1 MAQQRKRTAGD
12 DLRDF
17 KAGKISGNYYHN
29 GIDRSDNYI
38 QHTSAPRYITDENGK
53 KQVASYNEWLEQE
66 VFQHQ
71 HELAN
76 GTSSTSSNSKTATN
90 DTAVKNSNNTSSD
103 TGSDIKT
110 FFNGNLNKANSSA
123 EDFREAI
130 KNPNKSLDDKVKG
143 LTYMYNAAV
152 ATGDTKTAEK
162 MQKEYDEIADRVNKQ
177 TEINRQKAEAYARSQ
192 TLKGMTEER
201 KSLSDELD
209 GIYHKIEV
217 NRARSSEDNKRI
229 KEINSKIG
237 DLDKQIAEKQR
248 NGEYDLSD
256 SQKAVLADI
265 GDKANKL
272 TESFENKYKNST
284 LKQRQ
289 DARIHATTSELN
301 WLNKHMYA
309 NATSEELEDEYNK
322 YKNEYETKRK
332 AIQNDSSNN
341 KGLQYTNLKE
351 EYDEKIGNIE
361 AEILKVK
368 QRDAGK
374 VLNDNIKA
382 KTVMQKYYSLNLYN
396 ELKDELG
403 HKGYKT
409 DEEIDGILKSK
420 TQKDSFDYISKLSE
434 DERNQIEK
442 DFNNLSIAGYD
453 KGNLYKWYKRE
464 SNAKIA
470 DEVNGN
476 IREFADDHPVV
487 ASAASVGLRLA
498 GAVPDAVKYVS
509 AKIDKNNGGDGY
521 INPNETYTAM
531 SDNIRAKVSENINN
545 DFGSFLYNTGMSIA
559 DFASLLPLNAVPGG
573 QVLSLGIMGT
583 SAGVGAA
590 NEVIENG
597 GTIDNAV
604 KTGIAAG
611 IAETLFEKVSLEQL
625 SVFKASGKST
635 LRAAVGNVLKGAF
648 TEGSE
653 EAFTDLANRLTDD
666 AINKDLSS
674 YNLSKKKYME
684 QGMSEAE
691 AENAASWDFWKQV
704 GLDFA
709 GGAVSG
715 GVLNLATAGVNL
727 GGVQMELAQN
737 KESNLADGK
746 QALADENF
754 DLDLLIRQGLATEK
768 NDKAYNLAKR
778 MKKSIDTKGRESIG
792 AADVGN
798 LRYLIGREISRNPE
812 LINKIAQVEKQDTQE
827 QNNQTVNVQNVQ
839 NPTQQNTVQNVQN
852 TAQDEQ
858 QNAKQT
864 QANTVINATKKA
876 DTEAIGKMYGAYAFG
891 KKHPNG
897 IIATDTSTGKVVKVA
912 LKSLESSAKIN
923 RSDKE
928 NTLIFNTNDGKQV
941 NADSITFSD
950 SQLDTIVHGAN
961 EFDTYGAR
969 NYISNFEEWRE
980 SPQAQ
985 KMSDEEMLSKY
996 NKAYSAAYSFG
1007 REGVK
1012 LNSLKETSEYKIL
1025 KNILGEQIVSQALS
1039 AGKRDVDIN
1048 TQHHANRLTELI
1060 NRNGRADTSGVS
1072 VYADSGTDV
1081 SHIPQ
1086 ELIDVL
1092 GNLAKK
1098 TGRNIIISDR
1108 LADGVN
1114 GVATG
1119 GNIIL
1124 SSEISSQKILA
1135 TAFHEAGHMIKKT
1148 NPTEWRTLSDFVADY
1163 LVRNGYDLNKMIDRK
1178 IEKYGNR
1185 LKTDENENIRDAA
1198 LEEIICDTLMSIA
1211 SNENALNIALSTKQ
1225 NKSKIAAAIK
1235 SLVAKVKD
1243 WLIGKSKNY
1252 GAKAFAK
1259 DLEALENLAQRFSE
1273 AADTARENIT
1283 EQAEIQNG
1291 EKIDVEKYSIKRKG
1305 HYAKQGGKFS
1315 GALTENEWASFY
1327 SSVMK
1332 SNQRNYFRVGNNG
1345 ILISDDTN
1353 PLNYKLVCY
1362 EGDSSEPL
1370 VTAVYKL
1377 ENYDYNIHDKQFKLT
1392 TLLEI
1397 LKRSDDNEKHARS
1410 ILENNR
1416 SVYGTIFKKYSTK
1429 SRRFNDLTR
1438 KHNRNLQ
1445 DVGVKSNGTGAN
1457 QEIGQE
1463 LSAGV
1468 KENFTNQTEV
1478 QNNEKI
1484 DVEKFSFDEDTNIN
1498 IDDIKILRSI
1508 DRKSINDFNS
1518 DDIQKTEKWARKF
1531 YKELGVK
1538 SPFFRAWFGD
1548 WRAYDNN
1555 EVNTLTLND
1564 TNKVKKGT
1572 IQNKDTGF
1580 NIDVSRKGIDHI
1592 MVHLHNSEFAH
1603 CIVNNLHYITENAI
1617 LLDTYISKKT
1627 GKTKH
1632 KNTSFMHSF
1641 YIPVEYH
1648 EKKAIIKLYVEEY
1661 YNDWND
1667 KIQRRDYDIKKIE
1680 TLNDAD
1686 RFGENFSAPLYA
1698 SKNVSINSIAD
1709 LFEYV
1714 NMYDKEFNPKS
1725 VSPILLNQDGTPKT
1739 FYHST
1744 NENFTEFKIG
1754 NGILGKGIYFSDYSQ
1769 QIYGR
1774 NVIKAFL
1781 KAENPVLYRKLPKGA
1796 REVNSAGIETRVI
1809 DDFFEKFPAYDA
1821 IVSRD
1826 EIVVKSAL
1834 QVKSATDNIGTFDG
1848 NNPDIRYSLD
1858 EDYDFS
1864 DPSKL
1869 DDREL
1874 KIYNN
1879 RGWSYGLFNKEDMTL
1894 LSEKVRELKKDW
1906 HKADN
1911 ALWDGSRLVEI
1922 NNKLV
1927 ILGGTFNNPEI
1938 YNVLVI
1944 NANNEAKAEFIKEYI
1959 YNEFDNFRRNK
1970 ETLGSLFEF
1979 EKNYDGEELV
1989 RTYMVDDF
1997 KYHKGR
2003 NSEWTRATLPSNF
2016 EDYGYTEGRNERYGS
2031 SFRTGKSVSSVQLN
2045 EETDNN
2051 TDEKAGAIHDTLKFS
2066 MDDEYD
2072 DWLVNDDGKSVFDAV
2087 KDEKNPDRRISIL
2100 YHYAGKTAEH
2110 GMSVGKDIRIGQSG
2124 MHRLVC
2130 NVLQEY
2136 GVNLNGKN
2144 KSRIES
2150 FKSAVQDF
2158 ENSVK
2163 NDTQSFNDAI
2173 ESLAEE
2179 CKEYLKNSSLIDKK
2193 HSEWAKDLSDS
2204 LKEVTLVIPK
2214 GDIDFIKSAYG
2225 SITNFRKA
2233 LMGKINIRTAKGYA
2247 LIENA
2252 NESSI
2257 EDVGNSISEII
2268 GDIAG
2273 IDETFNWKSE
2283 EGYKTLERFINYD
2296 LAEHFVSID
2305 GKSVQ
2310 SIDETAIEMAF
2321 DVATEYLKQQAKEVV
2336 ADNNADKEL
2345 LHSITE
2351 IYNQADEEHELLL
2364 KEKNAR
2370 YAEQIS
2376 EQKKNAE
2383 KQIKSLV
2390 RKNNKRTEQYIKNDI
2405 KLRNKIKS
2413 NAKEYRIIL
2422 RATKKTVAE
2431 EYRAERDKTKYRQ
2444 KISTTLE
2451 RLINRH
2457 LKPKPN
2463 NNVPISVVKP
2473 LYRLLSEL
2481 TGNYSGFSKGVNDIT
2496 EKTGYN
2502 KTVNQKGERV
2512 NTVTLSRETEKL
2524 ISALNNEIAST
2535 DGKITLPPA
2544 MRNALLGYNVLDN
2557 DGNIKQ
2563 HFTGLL
2569 EDVRNIF
2576 EKAEKNG
2583 KTSLKDFSLDELE
2596 RISTAFS
2603 EVKKLLDAANKIV
2616 INGKEY
2622 DAYLVS
2628 RKGAEELQKVT
2639 GTHKK
2644 GSNTQ
2649 ASTAKRVL
2657 LTYRKYMSDPV
2668 RFARMIS
2675 GYHNDSVIVQ
2685 MMEMLNQGQSD
2696 AKQLSLDW
2704 TNEFEEQMARFS
2716 YKAKKTYVRE
2726 QAMEFDGIDPNT
2738 KKPLIDRKTG
2748 EQVRV
2753 GLTADMLVEMLLEYE
2768 DEYGRAHMMYSG
2780 YQVPNIKYIKRK
2792 NQQLMYSKDSG
2803 CYILPTES
2811 DISRIRDYV
2820 MNNEIAKTVYEI
2832 CREMY
2837 NEDMQNAV
2845 NKVSNE
2851 KYGYEIA
2858 KVKNYCPITIDED
2871 TVYGTFADVLINRSI
2886 NSRAFLHEREDFK
2899 YNRLKLKGATAKLTS
2914 QIKSVSSWCGLTMPI
2929 ETFNRVFNMPRYD
2942 HANDKLVKAVQEEN
2956 LKSAENIRQKNNT
2969 HLGEENNIKYSNV
2982 SFSQE
2987 HNSETKEIVKI
2998 TLKNANK
3005 ISSEKVFDVT
3015 EDVTKNFERK
3025 SEGIAE
3031 FFKKLGNKA
3040 TNPELGIVELGKKG
3054 ARSTLFHG
3062 FGNDK
3067 LIAVGAIKDVIEH
3080 GTIINKTEKYKG
3092 KDYDRYILAGRGL
3105 IEGKDCYVS
3114 VVIKS
3119 YPNNKNLNSKFYLH
3133 EVTKI
3138 ETDPHIMTSSQS
3150 SENLV
3155 SESVPESIKPQDN
3168 ENVKLSIDE
3177 VLDYIEREEQQKK
3190 KKKKSTPT
3198 TEYFPSMKEI
3208 MKQQWGNESEEYI
3221 SKLMGDLQGSTKQ
3234 ADPGRI
3240 DMLTGKYIIAVL
3252 MANISSAIKQLSS
3265 YPLAAARVGWKAT
3278 LAGLKHIRPGKHTP
3292 FLNRALPDSYK
3303 QSIPYDE
3310 IAKYTPILEY
3320 RKQGNNSREMAEI
3333 SKYKGLIDSS
3343 GWVGHTLDRLNW
3355 IEKNDVLMVE
3365 MNYWIAYEHV
3375 KGNMGISPDSKEFMP
3390 NVAKTLEDIINNMMP
3405 NSSVMQQGQI
3415 LRSKNPV
3422 NRIFTICK
3430 SQVFCMVNAAMDAS
3444 GEYNARLKDYKQAV
3458 SEFEKEQARTEVKI
3472 AKKQL
3477 ARTYSAII
3485 VSTAM
3490 TCGILMPLIA
3500 ALFGKWDRYRD
3511 EDGNITPWSVGSR
3524 LLKDFGSELT
3534 GMFLFG
3540 DTVYNTVLSLVDKN
3554 EEFYGLSLPGVDTV
3568 NDFITGIINIAR
3580 SDTPEKLRKNIS
3592 SLVGTLG
3599 MLTGLPTKNLM
3610 NLFQGACNHIE
3621 NFTKYGGTPTV
3632 NDYGEVSMQM
3642 YANYCY
3648 EALIDGD
3655 KKKFAKLYSEW
3666 LKEKTSAG
3674 KQVDKSYINSKLKT
3688 ELEDDTEII
3697 AAGNAFFN
3705 GDLTAYE
3712 NTVEKYSDLGFD
3724 KTTVVNAINSI
3735 VSDLED
3741 EQKTS
3746 EGLDEYDNEEESD
3759 SEPELYKYSDAFDFL
3774 KNGDTESYEKVE
3786 KYLME
3791 HKDKSKSEIKK
3802 LMQSASRTDPMFE
3815 QYISASKNNDAD
3827 TTHTLYRQLLNIY
3840 GSESSFKSALK
3851 KYQDK
3856 IKKQQSK

>member
-17 KAGKISGNYYHN
+17 KAGKISGNFYHN

-53 KQVASYNEWLEQE
+53 TQVASYNEWIQQE

-71 HELAN
+71 HDLPN
-76 GTSSTSSNSKTATN
+76 DTSSTSSNNKTATN
-90 DTAVKNSNNTSSD
+90 DISVKSSNNTSSSA
-103 TGSDIKT
+103 GSDIKS
-110 FFNGNLNKANSSA
+110 FFSGNLNNANSSA
-123 EDFREAI
+123 EDFRAAI
-130 KNPNKSLDDKVKG
+130 KNPNKSLSDRVKG
-143 LTYMYNAAV
+143 LTHMYNAAV

-162 MQKEYDEIADRVNKQ
+162 MQKEYDELADRVNKQ
-177 TEINRQKAEAYARSQ
+177 TEINRQNAETAEAENAKLAEQ
-192 TLKGMTEER
+192 AETE
-201 KSLSDELD
+201 
-209 GIYHKIEV
+209 
-217 NRARSSEDNKRI
+217 
-229 KEINSKIG
+229 
-237 DLDKQIAEKQR
+237 QR
-248 NGEYDLSD
+248 FTD
-256 SQKAVLADI
+256 
-265 GDKANKL
+265 
-272 TESFENKYKNST
+272 KYKNST
-284 LKQRQ
+284 LEQRKN
-289 DARIHATTSELN
+289 ARIHATTEELD
-301 WLNKHMYA
+301 WLNKHMYD
-309 NATSEELEDEYNK
+309 NSSSKELEEYK
-322 YKNEYETKRK
+322 KELSKEYENLYDRGTTGT
-332 AIQNDSSNN
+332 DEN
-341 KGLQYTNLKE
+341 KEARRRNIEDEQDKIDTYINRAKLSEQKKK
-351 EYDEKIGNIE
+351 EYDDIVDKNV
-361 AEILKVK
+361 IL
-368 QRDAGK
+368 
-374 VLNDNIKA
+374 
-382 KTVMQKYYSLNLYN
+382 KTVMQKYYALQHYDDTKHMLASTGHDTDSIKNQVTLDDYN
-396 ELKDELG
+396 
-403 HKGYKT
+403 
-409 DEEIDGILKSK
+409 
-420 TQKDSFDYISKLSE
+420 YINKLS
-434 DERNQIEK
+434 DKERTQIEK
-442 DFNNLSIAGYD
+442 NFKNLKKEGYD
-453 KGNLYKWYKRE
+453 TESLYKWYERE
-464 SNAKIA
+464 RDAEKAAETTRTSTEYA
-470 DEVNGN
+470 DE
-476 IREFADDHPVV
+476 HPVLG
-487 ASAASVGLRLA
+487 SIASVGARLG
-498 GAVPDAVKYVS
+498 GAVPDAIKYIS
-509 AKIDKNNGGDGY
+509 TDLDKKYNGGDGY
-521 INPNETYTAM
+521 INPEATNTAI
-531 SDNIRAKVSENINN
+531 SDAMRAKVSENINN
-545 DFGSFLYNTGMSIA
+545 DFGSFLYNTGMSMA

-573 QVLSLGIMGT
+573 QALSLGIMGT

-590 NEVIENG
+590 NEVIKNG

-604 KTGIAAG
+604 KTGIASG

-625 SVFKASGKST
+625 SAFKASGKST
-635 LRAAVGNVLKGAF
+635 FRAAVGNVLKGAF

-674 YNLSKKKYME
+674 YNLAKKNYME
-684 QGMSEAE
+684 QGMNEAE
-691 AENAASWDFWKQV
+691 AENAASWDFWKNV

-709 GGAVSG
+709 GGAISG
-715 GVLNLATAGVNL
+715 GVLNLATAGINL
-727 GGVQMELAQN
+727 AGAKIDMAQN
-737 KESNLADGK
+737 KESNAQIGK
-746 QALADENF
+746 AVMADENF

-768 NDKAYNLAKR
+768 NDKAYNYAKH
-778 MKKSIDTKGRESIG
+778 MQKLVENDNEGKISAG
-792 AADVGN
+792 DVGN
-798 LRYLIGREISRNPE
+798 LMYLINRETAKNPE
-812 LINKIAQVEKQDTQE
+812 LINKIAQVKKQNTQE
-827 QNNQTVNVQNVQ
+827 QGNKTVNAQNKQ
-839 NPTQQNTVQNVQN
+839 NPTQQNTAQNG
-852 TAQDEQ
+852 Q
-858 QNAKQT
+858 QNAEQA

-876 DTEAIGKMYGAYAFG
+876 DTEAIGKMYGVYAFG

-912 LKSLESSAKIN
+912 LKSLESSSKIN
-923 RSDKE
+923 RSDDE
-928 NTLIFNTNDGKQV
+928 NTLVFNTNDGKQV

-950 SQLDTIVHGAN
+950 SQLDTIVHSAN

-985 KMSDEEMLSKY
+985 KMTDDEMLYKY

-1012 LNSLKETSEYKIL
+1012 LDSLRETSEYKIL

-1039 AGKRDVDIN
+1039 TGRRDVDIN

-1060 NRNGRADTSGVS
+1060 NRNGRADTSGVG
-1072 VYADSGTDV
+1072 VYADSGTEV

-1086 ELIDVL
+1086 ELINTL
-1092 GNLAKK
+1092 GNLATK

-1114 GVATG
+1114 GVAKD

-1135 TAFHEAGHMIKKT
+1135 TALHEAGHMIKKT

-1163 LVRNGYDLNKMIDRK
+1163 LVRKGVDLNKMIDRT
-1178 IEKYGNR
+1178 IERYGNR
-1185 LKTDENENIRDAA
+1185 LQADEHENTRDAA
-1198 LEEIICDTLMSIA
+1198 LEEIVCDTLMSIA
-1211 SNENALNIALSTKQ
+1211 SDEKALNIALSTKQ
-1225 NKSKIAAAIK
+1225 NKAKIAAAIK
-1235 SLVAKVKD
+1235 SLIAKVKD
-1243 WLIGKSKNY
+1243 WLIGKSTNY

-1259 DLEALENLAQRFSE
+1259 DLEALEKLAQRFSE
-1273 AADTARENIT
+1273 AADTAKENIT
-1283 EQAEIQNG
+1283 EQTEVQNG
-1291 EKIDVEKYSIKRKG
+1291 ERLDVEKYSMGSTDNIVQAEFEKKVDEIEKNTYNSDDAVIMGITPNILQKIGLAPLPLAMTKNHIYSVAVSDTR
-1305 HYAKQGGKFS
+1305 AKSEGRYHKNTNYHNLGFDTVKDIYNKISDPLMVIAHPDFAVKKNKSKDSTHKVVVLVDLSVGGKQVI
-1315 GALTENEWASFY
+1315 APIT
-1327 SSVMK
+1327 V
-1332 SNQRNYFRVGNNG
+1332 
-1345 ILISDDTN
+1345 D
-1353 PLNYKLVCY
+1353 Y
-1362 EGDSSEPL
+1362 EGMYNNTHIDVNL
-1370 VTAVYKL
+1370 VATYFDKDNINDYIKEAIAL
-1377 ENYDYNIHDKQFKLT
+1377 ETMGKTGFFYLDK
-1392 TLLEI
+1392 
-1397 LKRSDDNEKHARS
+1397 KRTQN
-1410 ILENNR
+1410 
-1416 SVYGTIFKKYSTK
+1416 IFKKSGYQLP
-1429 SRRFNDLTR
+1429 SRLKNS
-1438 KHNRNLQ
+1438 
-1445 DVGVKSNGTGAN
+1445 GSN
-1457 QEIGQE
+1457 I
-1463 LSAGV
+1463 
-1468 KENFTNQTEV
+1468 
-1478 QNNEKI
+1478 I
-1484 DVEKFSFDEDTNIN
+1484 IRP
-1498 IDDIKILRSI
+1498 IDDIVNKKINNITQSKQFIR
-1508 DRKSINDFNS
+1508 
-1518 DDIQKTEKWARKF
+1518 
-1531 YKELGVK
+1531 
-1538 SPFFRAWFGD
+1538 WFGD
-1548 WRAYDNN
+1548 WQNSPAKASKVVDNN
-1555 EVNTLTLND
+1555 GEPLVLYHQTEKEFTTFDTKQKGSGEFDSEMPTGIFMKPTNND
-1564 TNKVKKGT
+1564 IGVGGN
-1572 IQNKDTGF
+1572 IQ
-1580 NIDVSRKGIDHI
+1580 
-1592 MVHLHNSEFAH
+1592 M
-1603 CIVNNLHYITENAI
+1603 
-1617 LLDTYISKKT
+1617 
-1627 GKTKH
+1627 
-1632 KNTSFMHSF
+1632 
-1641 YIPVEYH
+1641 
-1648 EKKAIIKLYVEEY
+1648 
-1661 YNDWND
+1661 
-1667 KIQRRDYDIKKIE
+1667 
-1680 TLNDAD
+1680 
-1686 RFGENFSAPLYA
+1686 PLYA
-1698 SKNVSINSIAD
+1698 SIKNPLIVNNRSELVKFYDKNVQGYTKAKSAIDSVNKEYKAKFNEEMKRENEEYQKLWNAKKNGEISEGEYQKSISRDALDEIMEEWENKVNEASHNAKALIDDYFKNSNYDGVI
-1709 LFEYV
+1709 V
-1714 NMYDKEFNPKS
+1714 NNDVGSFGRS
-1725 VSPILLNQDGTPKT
+1725 TKT
-1739 FYHST
+1739 FIAF
-1744 NENFTEFKIG
+1744 ENT
-1754 NGILGKGIYFSDYSQ
+1754 
-1769 QIYGR
+1769 
-1774 NVIKAFL
+1774 
-1781 KAENPVLYRKLPKGA
+1781 
-1796 REVNSAGIETRVI
+1796 
-1809 DDFFEKFPAYDA
+1809 
-1821 IVSRD
+1821 
-1826 EIVVKSAL
+1826 

-1858 EDYDFS
+1858 EDYDF
-1864 DPSKL
+1864 
-1869 DDREL
+1869 
-1874 KIYNN
+1874 
-1879 RGWSYGLFNKEDMTL
+1879 
-1894 LSEKVRELKKDW
+1894 
-1906 HKADN
+1906 
-1911 ALWDGSRLVEI
+1911 
-1922 NNKLV
+1922 
-1927 ILGGTFNNPEI
+1927 
-1938 YNVLVI
+1938 
-1944 NANNEAKAEFIKEYI
+1944 
-1959 YNEFDNFRRNK
+1959 
-1970 ETLGSLFEF
+1970 
-1979 EKNYDGEELV
+1979 
-1989 RTYMVDDF
+1989 
-1997 KYHKGR
+1997 
-2003 NSEWTRATLPSNF
+2003 
-2016 EDYGYTEGRNERYGS
+2016 
-2031 SFRTGKSVSSVQLN
+2031 
-2045 EETDNN
+2045 TDE
-2051 TDEKAGAIHDTLKFS
+2051 DEKAGAIHDTLNFS
-2066 MDDEYD
+2066 IDDEYD

-2110 GMSVGKDIRIGQSG
+2110 GMRVGKDIRIGQSG

-2144 KSRIES
+2144 KSRIEA
-2150 FKSAVQDF
+2150 FKSVVNDF

-2179 CKEYLKNSSLIDKK
+2179 CKEYLKKSSLIDKK

-2247 LIENA
+2247 LIESV
-2252 NESSI
+2252 NEGSI

-2273 IDETFNWKSE
+2273 IDETFNWRSE

-2310 SIDETAIEMAF
+2310 SIDETTIEMAF
-2321 DVATEYLKQQAKEVV
+2321 GVATEYLKQQAKEVV
-2336 ADNNADKEL
+2336 LDNNANKEL

-2351 IYNQADEEHELLL
+2351 IYNQANEEHELLL

-2390 RKNNKRTEQYIKNDI
+2390 RKNNKKTEQYIKNDI

-2413 NAKEYRIIL
+2413 DAKEYRITL

-2457 LKPKPN
+2457 LKPKPS

-2502 KTVNQKGERV
+2502 KTVNQKDERV
-2512 NTVTLSRETEKL
+2512 NKVTLSAETEKL
-2524 ISALNNEIAST
+2524 ISALNSEIANT

-2544 MRNALLGYNVLDN
+2544 MRNALLGYNVFDN
-2557 DGNIKQ
+2557 KGNIKQ

-2583 KTSLKDFSLDELE
+2583 KTSLKDFSLSELK

-2628 RKGAEELQKVT
+2628 RKGAEELKKVT

-2649 ASTAKRVL
+2649 ASTAKRTL
-2657 LTYRKYMSDPV
+2657 LAYRKYMSDPI

-2685 MMEMLNQGQSD
+2685 LMDMLNQGQSD
-2696 AKQLSLDW
+2696 AKQLSIDW
-2704 TNEFEEQMARFS
+2704 TNKYEEQMSRFS
-2716 YKAKKTYVRE
+2716 YKAKKDYVRE

-2738 KKPLIDRKTG
+2738 KEELVDKKTG
-2748 EQVRV
+2748 EQVKV

-2886 NSRAFLHEREDFK
+2886 NSRAFLHERENFK

-2929 ETFNRVFNMPRYD
+2929 ETFNRVFNMPHYD
-2942 HANDKLVKAVQEEN
+2942 HKNDSLVKAVQEEN
-2956 LKSAENIRQKNNT
+2956 LNSAENIRQKNNT
-2969 HLGEENNIKYSNV
+2969 HADEEEKSKLSIDEHFTDKYDEWDKKGGRFSFRVGTTSEVLQRLGVDDKNIWWDTSKILKIKNKHPEMTDDILKQVPNVLESPIIVMESYTVKGRLVLFGDVYDAKNNPVLVALELNPIGEGGKSLDIIKIASAYGKDSNLQHMIDKSNILYVEPNEKRTHTWLTGNGLQLPLPSSKYGFSDNIKSQNQGDVKYSV
-2982 SFSQE
+2982 E
-2987 HNSETKEIVKI
+2987 KE
-2998 TLKNANK
+2998 AH
-3005 ISSEKVFDVT
+3005 
-3015 EDVTKNFERK
+3015 
-3025 SEGIAE
+3025 
-3031 FFKKLGNKA
+3031 
-3040 TNPELGIVELGKKG
+3040 
-3054 ARSTLFHG
+3054 ST
-3062 FGNDK
+3062 
-3067 LIAVGAIKDVIEH
+3067 
-3080 GTIINKTEKYKG
+3080 
-3092 KDYDRYILAGRGL
+3092 
-3105 IEGKDCYVS
+3105 
-3114 VVIKS
+3114 
-3119 YPNNKNLNSKFYLH
+3119 
-3133 EVTKI
+3133 
-3138 ETDPHIMTSSQS
+3138 
-3150 SENLV
+3150 
-3155 SESVPESIKPQDN
+3155 
-3168 ENVKLSIDE
+3168 LSIDE
-3177 VLDYIEREEQQKK
+3177 VLDFIEREEKQKK
-3190 KKKKSTPT
+3190 KKESTST

-3240 DMLTGKYIIAVL
+3240 DMLTGKYIRAVL
-3252 MANISSAIKQLSS
+3252 TANISSAIKQLSS

-3333 SKYKGLIDSS
+3333 SRYKGLIDSS

-3355 IEKNDVLMVE
+3355 IEKSDVLMVE

-3458 SEFEKEQARTEVKI
+3458 SEFEKKQARTEVKI

-3540 DTVYNTVLSLVDKN
+3540 DTVYNTVLALIDKN
-3554 EEFYGLSLPGVDTV
+3554 EEFYGLSLPGVDTI

-3666 LKEKTSAG
+3666 LKGKTSTG

-3724 KTTVVNAINSI
+3724 KTTVVKAINSI

-3741 EQKTS
+3741 EQKNA
-3746 EGLDEYDNEEESD
+3746 EGLDKYDNEEESD
-3759 SEPELYKYSDAFDFL
+3759 SKPELYKYSDAFDFL

-3791 HKDKSKSEIKK
+3791 HKGKTKNQMKK
-3802 LMQSASRTDPMFE
+3802 LMQSASRTDPIFKK
-3815 QYISASKNNDAD
+3815 YIEASKSNDAD

-3840 GSESSFKSALK
+3840 GSESKFKSALRK
-3851 KYQDK
+3851 CQDK
-3856 IKKQQSK
+3856 IKKQKSK

>member
-17 KAGKISGNYYHN
+17 KAGKISGNFYHN

-38 QHTSAPRYITDENGK
+38 QHTSAPRYITDKNGK
-53 KQVASYNEWLEQE
+53 TQVASYNEWIQQE

-71 HELAN
+71 HDLPN
-76 GTSSTSSNSKTATN
+76 DTSSTSSNNKTATN
-90 DTAVKNSNNTSSD
+90 DISVKSSNNTSSS
-103 TGSDIKT
+103 TGSDIKS
-110 FFNGNLNKANSSA
+110 FFSGNLNNANSSA
-123 EDFREAI
+123 EDLKDAI
-130 KNPNKSLDDKVKG
+130 KNPNKSLNDRVKG
-143 LTYMYNAAV
+143 LTHMYNAAV

-162 MQKEYDEIADRVNKQ
+162 MQKEYDELADRVNKQ
-177 TEINRQKAEAYARSQ
+177 TEINRQNAETAEAENAKLAEQ
-192 TLKGMTEER
+192 
-201 KSLSDELD
+201 
-209 GIYHKIEV
+209 
-217 NRARSSEDNKRI
+217 
-229 KEINSKIG
+229 
-237 DLDKQIAEKQR
+237 AEK
-248 NGEYDLSD
+248 E
-256 SQKAVLADI
+256 QKYAD
-265 GDKANKL
+265 
-272 TESFENKYKNST
+272 KYKNST
-284 LKQRQ
+284 LEQRKN
-289 DARIHATTSELN
+289 ARIHATTEELD
-301 WLNKHMYA
+301 WLNKHMYD
-309 NATSEELEDEYNK
+309 NSSSKELEDYNNQLNK
-322 YKNEYETKRK
+322 EANSLWNQRDEEQAYNRLK
-332 AIQNDSSNN
+332 AIEDEQG
-341 KGLQYTNLKE
+341 KLKTAIDNAKLSE
-351 EYDEKIGNIE
+351 QKKKEYDDIVN
-361 AEILKVK
+361 
-368 QRDAGK
+368 
-374 VLNDNIKA
+374 NDIKA
-382 KTVMQKYYSLNLYN
+382 KTVLQKYYALQEYL
-396 ELKDELG
+396 
-403 HKGYKT
+403 KT
-409 DEEIDGILKSK
+409 DTSDADEADNTDNS
-420 TQKDSFDYISKLSE
+420 YIKKLSE
-434 DERNQIEK
+434 SERNKIK
-442 DFNNLSIAGYD
+442 ADFLKLKD
-453 KGNLYKWYKRE
+453 KGYNTESLYKWYARE
-464 SNAKIA
+464 QDEKKAEDNLDRIKMYAKK
-470 DEVNGN
+470 
-476 IREFADDHPVV
+476 HPVI
-487 ASAASVGLRLA
+487 ASANSIGQKFVG
-498 GAVPDAVKYVS
+498 GVPDAIQYIS
-509 AKIDKNNGGDGY
+509 ANIDKKYNGGDGY
-521 INPNETYTAM
+521 INPDTTETAK
-531 SDNIRAKVSENINN
+531 SEAIRQSVSERINN
-545 DFGSFLYNTGMSIA
+545 DFGSLLYTAGMGIA
-559 DFASLLPLNAVPGG
+559 DSTINMVMNKFIPGG
-573 QVLSLGIMGT
+573 SAMGLTLLGT
-583 SAGVGAA
+583 SAGVSGA

-597 GTIDNAV
+597 GSIENAV
-604 KTGIAAG
+604 TTGVANG
-611 IAETLFEKVSLEQL
+611 IAEALFEKISLEQL
-625 SVFKASGKST
+625 SAFRASGKST
-635 LRAAVGNVLKGAF
+635 FRAAVGNVLKGAF

-674 YNLSKKKYME
+674 YNLSKKNYME

-691 AENAASWDFWKQV
+691 AENAASWDFWKNV

-709 GGAVSG
+709 GGAISG
-715 GVLNLATAGVNL
+715 GVLNLATAGINL
-727 GGVQMELAQN
+727 AGAKIDMAQN
-737 KESNLADGK
+737 KESNAQIGK
-746 QALADENF
+746 AVMADENF
-754 DLDLLIRQGLATEK
+754 DLDLLIRQGLATDK
-768 NDKAYNLAKR
+768 NDRAYNYAHKMQKLVETDNEGKISA
-778 MKKSIDTKGRESIG
+778 G
-792 AADVGN
+792 DVGN
-798 LRYLIGREISRNPE
+798 LMYLINREVGKNPE
-812 LINKIAQVEKQDTQE
+812 LVNKIAQVKKQNTRE
-827 QNNQTVNVQNVQ
+827 QSNQTVNAQNEQ
-839 NPTQQNTVQNVQN
+839 SPTQQNTAQNG
-852 TAQDEQ
+852 Q
-858 QNAKQT
+858 QNAE
-864 QANTVINATKKA
+864 QASTVINATKKA
-876 DTEAIGKMYGAYAFG
+876 DTEDIGKMYGVYAFG

-923 RSDKE
+923 RSDEE
-928 NTLIFNTNDGKQV
+928 NTLVFNTNDGKQV

-950 SQLDTIVHGAN
+950 SQFDTIVHSAN

-985 KMSDEEMLSKY
+985 RMTDDEMLYKY
-996 NKAYSAAYSFG
+996 NRAYSAAYSFG

-1012 LNSLKETSEYKIL
+1012 LDSLRETSEYKIL

-1039 AGKRDVDIN
+1039 TGRRDVDIN

-1060 NRNGRADTSGVS
+1060 NRNGRADTSGVG
-1072 VYADSGTDV
+1072 VYADSGTEV

-1086 ELIDVL
+1086 ELINTL
-1092 GNLAKK
+1092 GNLSQK

-1114 GVATG
+1114 GVAKD

-1135 TAFHEAGHMIKKT
+1135 TALHEAGHMIKKT
-1148 NPTEWRTLSDFVADY
+1148 NPTEWQTLSDFVSDY
-1163 LVRNGYDLNKMIDRK
+1163 LIRKGVDLNKMIDRT
-1178 IEKYGNR
+1178 IERYGNR
-1185 LKTDENENIRDAA
+1185 LQADEHENTRDAA
-1198 LEEIICDTLMSIA
+1198 LEEIVCDTLMSIA
-1211 SNENALNIALSTKQ
+1211 SDEKALNIALSTKQ

-1235 SLVAKVKD
+1235 SLIAKVKD
-1243 WLIGKSKNY
+1243 WLIGKSQNY

-1259 DLEALENLAQRFSE
+1259 DLEALENLAKRFSE
-1273 AADTARENIT
+1273 AADTAKENIT
-1283 EQAEIQNG
+1283 EQTEVQNG
-1291 EKIDVEKYSIKRKG
+1291 EKIDVEKFSYVGKTSNGIEVYETDESLKNITNKEKLDIFKNYLYSIIGQKIKFQ
-1305 HYAKQGGKFS
+1305 HNKKFYYAEIDRFSIKENIKKLNPKHLNQWDKAKINIGANGDFLKLLENAKYDKTLKNNDKSKNDAHKTTISFAYYYKTVFVDGKAYDVIINIRNTKS
-1315 GALTENEWASFY
+1315 GKYLYEVRFKSINKKE
-1327 SSVMK
+1327 SSQLEPQLEEFN
-1332 SNQRNYFRVGNNG
+1332 NQRRSKVETTRLSELSPIQYQK
-1345 ILISDDTN
+1345 SQE
-1353 PLNYKLVCY
+1353 K
-1362 EGDSSEPL
+1362 SS
-1370 VTAVYKL
+1370 
-1377 ENYDYNIHDKQFKLT
+1377 
-1392 TLLEI
+1392 
-1397 LKRSDDNEKHARS
+1397 DNEKFSLDEEDKDLVATHNISSQNLMNLINDFDGAGLPVPS
-1410 ILENNR
+1410 IAIEKADSVHDNFGDVTLLFNKDTIDPQNNSKNNVYSRDAWTSTFPEVEVKIKDEELQKISERVHLNEAYLESNMFNTSDKER
-1416 SVYGTIFKKYSTK
+1416 IKKNF
-1429 SRRFNDLTR
+1429 FNDL
-1438 KHNRNLQ
+1438 
-1445 DVGVKSNGTGAN
+1445 
-1457 QEIGQE
+1457 
-1463 LSAGV
+1463 
-1468 KENFTNQTEV
+1468 
-1478 QNNEKI
+1478 
-1484 DVEKFSFDEDTNIN
+1484 
-1498 IDDIKILRSI
+1498 
-1508 DRKSINDFNS
+1508 
-1518 DDIQKTEKWARKF
+1518 
-1531 YKELGVK
+1531 
-1538 SPFFRAWFGD
+1538 
-1548 WRAYDNN
+1548 
-1555 EVNTLTLND
+1555 
-1564 TNKVKKGT
+1564 
-1572 IQNKDTGF
+1572 
-1580 NIDVSRKGIDHI
+1580 
-1592 MVHLHNSEFAH
+1592 
-1603 CIVNNLHYITENAI
+1603 
-1617 LLDTYISKKT
+1617 
-1627 GKTKH
+1627 
-1632 KNTSFMHSF
+1632 
-1641 YIPVEYH
+1641 
-1648 EKKAIIKLYVEEY
+1648 
-1661 YNDWND
+1661 
-1667 KIQRRDYDIKKIE
+1667 
-1680 TLNDAD
+1680 
-1686 RFGENFSAPLYA
+1686 
-1698 SKNVSINSIAD
+1698 NV
-1709 LFEYV
+1709 
-1714 NMYDKEFNPKS
+1714 
-1725 VSPILLNQDGTPKT
+1725 
-1739 FYHST
+1739 
-1744 NENFTEFKIG
+1744 
-1754 NGILGKGIYFSDYSQ
+1754 
-1769 QIYGR
+1769 R
-1774 NVIKAFL
+1774 KAFL
-1781 KAENPVLYRKLPKGA
+1781 KEQNIEVTPVAYDKEPRFPMFTNIGVKKFLRKNNCSFDKLVNDIDFRNKLLNDYYDSCTIKSLANKNIQRVNKILDNCAKSKETYNSYKAEFEYAIEYAKGNVQKEINNFSYNDGVVNAIKEHKEEFKKYIEQILSEDVFGEKYIVRDDVDPYDDEGNLKSFDETHYIYNIDNVVKAMKVGKSAVGNSLLGGMEYTKTISAQNLNSIDEIKSNEHKLQELSP
-1796 REVNSAGIETRVI
+1796 EEIETQKENVSNLLAPIIREIADSDKYNNDFINASENIVDAFKAYNTI
-1809 DDFFEKFPAYDA
+1809 DGVYKYLKQYYSNLKKSSVNKLFKA
-1821 IVSRD
+1821 RD
-1826 EIVVKSAL
+1826 EIAKMPVRYFEAKPHRVV
-1834 QVKSATDNIGTFDG
+1834 GFDEVMAAVI
-1848 NNPDIRYSLD
+1848 PAEAD
-1858 EDYDFS
+1858 E
-1864 DPSKL
+1864 KL
-1869 DDREL
+1869 
-1874 KIYNN
+1874 K
-1879 RGWSYGLFNKEDMTL
+1879 TA
-1894 LSEKVRELKKDW
+1894 LKKMNIPMYEYADESQRADAAR
-1906 HKADN
+1906 KA
-1911 ALWDGSRLVEI
+1911 I
-1922 NNKLV
+1922 NTEYEDKS
-1927 ILGGTFNNPEI
+1927 GT
-1938 YNVLVI
+1938 
-1944 NANNEAKAEFIKEYI
+1944 
-1959 YNEFDNFRRNK
+1959 
-1970 ETLGSLFEF
+1970 
-1979 EKNYDGEELV
+1979 
-1989 RTYMVDDF
+1989 
-1997 KYHKGR
+1997 
-2003 NSEWTRATLPSNF
+2003 
-2016 EDYGYTEGRNERYGS
+2016 
-2031 SFRTGKSVSSVQLN
+2031 
-2045 EETDNN
+2045 
-2051 TDEKAGAIHDTLKFS
+2051 IHDTLKFS
-2066 MDDEYD
+2066 IDDEYY

-2110 GMSVGKDIRIGQSG
+2110 GMRVGKDIRIGQSG

-2144 KSRIES
+2144 KSRIEA
-2150 FKSAVQDF
+2150 FKSVVNDF

-2179 CKEYLKNSSLIDKK
+2179 CKEYLKKSSLIDKK

-2247 LIENA
+2247 LIESV
-2252 NESSI
+2252 NEGSI

-2273 IDETFNWKSE
+2273 IDETFNWRSE

-2336 ADNNADKEL
+2336 LDNNANKEL

-2351 IYNQADEEHELLL
+2351 IYNQANEEHELLL

-2390 RKNNKRTEQYIKNDI
+2390 RKNNKKTEQYIKNDI

-2413 NAKEYRIIL
+2413 DAKEYRITL

-2457 LKPKPN
+2457 LKPKPS

-2502 KTVNQKGERV
+2502 KTVNQKDERV
-2512 NTVTLSRETEKL
+2512 NKVTLSAETEKL
-2524 ISALNNEIAST
+2524 ISALNSEIANT

-2544 MRNALLGYNVLDN
+2544 MRNALLGYNVFDN
-2557 DGNIKQ
+2557 KGNIKQ

-2583 KTSLKDFSLDELE
+2583 KTSLKDFSLSELK

-2628 RKGAEELQKVT
+2628 RKGAEELKKVT

-2649 ASTAKRVL
+2649 ASTAKRTL
-2657 LTYRKYMSDPV
+2657 LAYRKYMSDPI

-2685 MMEMLNQGQSD
+2685 LMDMLNQGQSD
-2696 AKQLSLDW
+2696 AEQLSIDW
-2704 TNEFEEQMARFS
+2704 TNKYEEQMSRFS
-2716 YKAKKTYVRE
+2716 YKAKKDYVRE

-2738 KKPLIDRKTG
+2738 KEELVDKKTG
-2748 EQVRV
+2748 EQVKV

-2886 NSRAFLHEREDFK
+2886 NSRAFLHERENFK

-2942 HANDKLVKAVQEEN
+2942 HKNDSLVKAVQEEN
-2956 LKSAENIRQKNNT
+2956 LNSAENIRQKNNT
-2969 HLGEENNIKYSNV
+2969 HADEEEKSKLSIDEHFTDKYDEWDKKGGRFSFRVGTTSEVLQRLGVDDKNIWWDTSKILKIKNKHPEMTDDILKQVPNVLESPIIVMESYTVKGRLVLFGDVYDAKNNPVLVALELNPIGEGGKSLDIIKIASAYGKDSNLQHMIDKSNILYVEPNEKRTHTWLTGNGLQLPLPSSKYGFSDNIKSQNQGDVKYSV
-2982 SFSQE
+2982 E
-2987 HNSETKEIVKI
+2987 KE
-2998 TLKNANK
+2998 AH
-3005 ISSEKVFDVT
+3005 
-3015 EDVTKNFERK
+3015 
-3025 SEGIAE
+3025 
-3031 FFKKLGNKA
+3031 
-3040 TNPELGIVELGKKG
+3040 
-3054 ARSTLFHG
+3054 ST
-3062 FGNDK
+3062 
-3067 LIAVGAIKDVIEH
+3067 
-3080 GTIINKTEKYKG
+3080 
-3092 KDYDRYILAGRGL
+3092 
-3105 IEGKDCYVS
+3105 
-3114 VVIKS
+3114 
-3119 YPNNKNLNSKFYLH
+3119 
-3133 EVTKI
+3133 
-3138 ETDPHIMTSSQS
+3138 
-3150 SENLV
+3150 
-3155 SESVPESIKPQDN
+3155 
-3168 ENVKLSIDE
+3168 LSIDE
-3177 VLDYIEREEQQKK
+3177 VLDFIEREEKQKK
-3190 KKKKSTPT
+3190 KKESTST

-3240 DMLTGKYIIAVL
+3240 DMLTGKYIRAVL
-3252 MANISSAIKQLSS
+3252 TANISSAIKQLSS

-3333 SKYKGLIDSS
+3333 SRYKGLIDSS

-3355 IEKNDVLMVE
+3355 IEKSDVLMVE

-3458 SEFEKEQARTEVKI
+3458 SEFEKKQARTEVKI

-3540 DTVYNTVLSLVDKN
+3540 DTVYNTVLALIDKN
-3554 EEFYGLSLPGVDTV
+3554 EEFYGLSLPGVDTI

-3666 LKEKTSAG
+3666 LKGKTSTG

-3724 KTTVVNAINSI
+3724 KTTVVKAINSI

-3741 EQKTS
+3741 EQKNA
-3746 EGLDEYDNEEESD
+3746 EGLDKYDNEEESD
-3759 SEPELYKYSDAFDFL
+3759 SKPELYKYSDAFDFL

-3791 HKDKSKSEIKK
+3791 HKGKTKNQMKK
-3802 LMQSASRTDPMFE
+3802 LMQSASRTDPIFKK
-3815 QYISASKNNDAD
+3815 YIEASKSNDAD

-3840 GSESSFKSALK
+3840 GSESKFKSALRK
-3851 KYQDK
+3851 CQDK
-3856 IKKQQSK
+3856 IKKQKSK

>member
-17 KAGKISGNYYHN
+17 KAGKISGNFYHN

-38 QHTSAPRYITDENGK
+38 QHTSAPRYITDKNGK
-53 KQVASYNEWLEQE
+53 TQVASYNEWIQQE

-71 HELAN
+71 HDLPN
-76 GTSSTSSNSKTATN
+76 DTSSTSSNNKTATN
-90 DTAVKNSNNTSSD
+90 DISVKSSNNTSSS
-103 TGSDIKT
+103 TGSDIKS
-110 FFNGNLNKANSSA
+110 FFSGNLNNANSSA
-123 EDFREAI
+123 EDLKDAI
-130 KNPNKSLDDKVKG
+130 KNPNKSLNDRVKG
-143 LTYMYNAAV
+143 LTHMYNAAV

-162 MQKEYDEIADRVNKQ
+162 MQKEYDELADRVNKQ
-177 TEINRQKAEAYARSQ
+177 TEINRQNAETAEAENAKLAEQ
-192 TLKGMTEER
+192 
-201 KSLSDELD
+201 
-209 GIYHKIEV
+209 
-217 NRARSSEDNKRI
+217 
-229 KEINSKIG
+229 
-237 DLDKQIAEKQR
+237 AEK
-248 NGEYDLSD
+248 E
-256 SQKAVLADI
+256 QKYAD
-265 GDKANKL
+265 
-272 TESFENKYKNST
+272 KYKNST
-284 LKQRQ
+284 LEQRKN
-289 DARIHATTSELN
+289 ARIHATTEELD
-301 WLNKHMYA
+301 WLNKHMYD
-309 NATSEELEDEYNK
+309 NSSSKELEDYNNQLNK
-322 YKNEYETKRK
+322 EANSLWNQRDEEQAYNRLK
-332 AIQNDSSNN
+332 AIEDEQG
-341 KGLQYTNLKE
+341 KLKTAIDNAKLSE
-351 EYDEKIGNIE
+351 QKKKEYDDIVN
-361 AEILKVK
+361 
-368 QRDAGK
+368 
-374 VLNDNIKA
+374 NDIKA
-382 KTVMQKYYSLNLYN
+382 KTVLQKYYALQEYL
-396 ELKDELG
+396 
-403 HKGYKT
+403 KT
-409 DEEIDGILKSK
+409 DTSDADEADNTDNS
-420 TQKDSFDYISKLSE
+420 YIKKLSE
-434 DERNQIEK
+434 SERNKIK
-442 DFNNLSIAGYD
+442 ADFLKLKD
-453 KGNLYKWYKRE
+453 KGYNTESLYKWYARE
-464 SNAKIA
+464 QDEKKAEDNLDRIKMYAKK
-470 DEVNGN
+470 
-476 IREFADDHPVV
+476 HPVI
-487 ASAASVGLRLA
+487 ASANSIGQKFVG
-498 GAVPDAVKYVS
+498 GVPDAIQYIS
-509 AKIDKNNGGDGY
+509 ANIDKKYNGGDGY
-521 INPNETYTAM
+521 INPDTTETAK
-531 SDNIRAKVSENINN
+531 SEAIRQSVSERINN
-545 DFGSFLYNTGMSIA
+545 DFGSLLYTAGMGIA
-559 DFASLLPLNAVPGG
+559 DSTINMVMNKFIPGG
-573 QVLSLGIMGT
+573 SAMGLTLLGT
-583 SAGVGAA
+583 SAGVSGA

-597 GTIDNAV
+597 GSIENAV
-604 KTGIAAG
+604 TTGVANG
-611 IAETLFEKVSLEQL
+611 IAEALFEKISLEQL
-625 SVFKASGKST
+625 SAFRASGKST
-635 LRAAVGNVLKGAF
+635 FRAAVGNVLKGAF

-674 YNLSKKKYME
+674 YNLSKKNYME

-691 AENAASWDFWKQV
+691 AENAASWDFWKNV

-709 GGAVSG
+709 GGAISG
-715 GVLNLATAGVNL
+715 GVLNLATAGINL
-727 GGVQMELAQN
+727 AGAKIDMAQN
-737 KESNLADGK
+737 KESNAQIGK
-746 QALADENF
+746 AVMADENF
-754 DLDLLIRQGLATEK
+754 DLDLLIRQGLATDK
-768 NDKAYNLAKR
+768 NDRAYNYAHKMQKLVETDNEGKISA
-778 MKKSIDTKGRESIG
+778 G
-792 AADVGN
+792 DVGN
-798 LRYLIGREISRNPE
+798 LMYLINREVGKNPE
-812 LINKIAQVEKQDTQE
+812 LVNKIAQVKKQNTRE
-827 QNNQTVNVQNVQ
+827 QSNQTVNAQNEQ
-839 NPTQQNTVQNVQN
+839 SPTQQNTAQNG
-852 TAQDEQ
+852 Q
-858 QNAKQT
+858 QNAE
-864 QANTVINATKKA
+864 QASTVINATKKA
-876 DTEAIGKMYGAYAFG
+876 DTEDIGKMYGVYAFG

-923 RSDKE
+923 RSDEE
-928 NTLIFNTNDGKQV
+928 NTLVFNTNDGKQV

-950 SQLDTIVHGAN
+950 SQFDTIVHSAN

-985 KMSDEEMLSKY
+985 RMTDDEMLYKY
-996 NKAYSAAYSFG
+996 NRAYSAAYSFG

-1012 LNSLKETSEYKIL
+1012 LDSLRETSEYKIL

-1039 AGKRDVDIN
+1039 TGRRDVDIN

-1060 NRNGRADTSGVS
+1060 NRNGRADTSGVG
-1072 VYADSGTDV
+1072 VYADSGTEV

-1086 ELIDVL
+1086 ELINTL
-1092 GNLAKK
+1092 GNLATK

-1114 GVATG
+1114 GVARD

-1135 TAFHEAGHMIKKT
+1135 TALHEAGHMIKKT
-1148 NPTEWRTLSDFVADY
+1148 NPTEWRTLSDFVSDY
-1163 LVRNGYDLNKMIDRK
+1163 LVRKGVDLNKMIDRT
-1178 IEKYGNR
+1178 IERYGNR
-1185 LKTDENENIRDAA
+1185 LQADEHENTRDAA
-1198 LEEIICDTLMSIA
+1198 LEEIVCDTLMSIA
-1211 SNENALNIALSTKQ
+1211 SDEKALNIALSTKQ
-1225 NKSKIAAAIK
+1225 NKAKIAAAIK
-1235 SLVAKVKD
+1235 SLIAKVKD
-1243 WLIGKSKNY
+1243 WLIGKSTNY

-1259 DLEALENLAQRFSE
+1259 DLEALEKLAQRFSE
-1273 AADTARENIT
+1273 AADTAKENIT
-1283 EQAEIQNG
+1283 EQTEVQNG
-1291 EKIDVEKYSIKRKG
+1291 EKIDVEKFSYVGKTSNGIEVYETDESLKNITNKEKLDIFKNYLYSIIGQKIKFQ
-1305 HYAKQGGKFS
+1305 HNKKFYYAEIDRFSIKENIKKLNPKHLNQWDKAKINIGANGDFLKLLENAKYDKTLKNNDKSKNDAHKTTISFAYYYKTVFVDGKAYDVIINIRNTKS
-1315 GALTENEWASFY
+1315 GKYLYEVRFKSINKKE
-1327 SSVMK
+1327 SSQLEPQLEEFN
-1332 SNQRNYFRVGNNG
+1332 NQRRSKVETTRLSELSPIQYQK
-1345 ILISDDTN
+1345 SQE
-1353 PLNYKLVCY
+1353 K
-1362 EGDSSEPL
+1362 SS
-1370 VTAVYKL
+1370 
-1377 ENYDYNIHDKQFKLT
+1377 
-1392 TLLEI
+1392 
-1397 LKRSDDNEKHARS
+1397 DNEKFSLDEEDKDLVATHNISSQNLMNLINDFDGAGLPVPS
-1410 ILENNR
+1410 IAIEKADSVHDNFGDVTLLFNKDTIDPQNNSKNNVYSRDAWTSTFPEVEVKIKDEELQKISERVHLNEAYLESNMFNTSDKER
-1416 SVYGTIFKKYSTK
+1416 IKKNF
-1429 SRRFNDLTR
+1429 FNDL
-1438 KHNRNLQ
+1438 
-1445 DVGVKSNGTGAN
+1445 
-1457 QEIGQE
+1457 
-1463 LSAGV
+1463 
-1468 KENFTNQTEV
+1468 
-1478 QNNEKI
+1478 
-1484 DVEKFSFDEDTNIN
+1484 
-1498 IDDIKILRSI
+1498 
-1508 DRKSINDFNS
+1508 
-1518 DDIQKTEKWARKF
+1518 
-1531 YKELGVK
+1531 
-1538 SPFFRAWFGD
+1538 
-1548 WRAYDNN
+1548 
-1555 EVNTLTLND
+1555 
-1564 TNKVKKGT
+1564 
-1572 IQNKDTGF
+1572 
-1580 NIDVSRKGIDHI
+1580 
-1592 MVHLHNSEFAH
+1592 
-1603 CIVNNLHYITENAI
+1603 
-1617 LLDTYISKKT
+1617 
-1627 GKTKH
+1627 
-1632 KNTSFMHSF
+1632 
-1641 YIPVEYH
+1641 
-1648 EKKAIIKLYVEEY
+1648 
-1661 YNDWND
+1661 
-1667 KIQRRDYDIKKIE
+1667 
-1680 TLNDAD
+1680 
-1686 RFGENFSAPLYA
+1686 
-1698 SKNVSINSIAD
+1698 NV
-1709 LFEYV
+1709 
-1714 NMYDKEFNPKS
+1714 
-1725 VSPILLNQDGTPKT
+1725 
-1739 FYHST
+1739 
-1744 NENFTEFKIG
+1744 
-1754 NGILGKGIYFSDYSQ
+1754 
-1769 QIYGR
+1769 R
-1774 NVIKAFL
+1774 KAFL
-1781 KAENPVLYRKLPKGA
+1781 KEQNIEVTPVAYDKEPRFPMFTNIGVKKFLRKNNCSFDKLVNDIDFRNKLLNDYYDSCTIKSLANKNIQRVNKILDNCAKSKETYNSYKAEFEYAIEYAKGNVQKEINNFSYNDGVVNAIKEHKEEFKKYIEQILSEDVFGEKYIVRDDVDPYDDEGNLKSFDETHYIYNIDNVVKAMKVGKSAVGNSLLGGMEYTKTISAQNLNSIDEIKSNEHKLQELSP
-1796 REVNSAGIETRVI
+1796 EEIETQKENVSNLLAPIIREIADSDKYNNDFINASENIVDAFKAYNTI
-1809 DDFFEKFPAYDA
+1809 DGVYKYLKQYYSNLKKSSVNKLFKA
-1821 IVSRD
+1821 RD
-1826 EIVVKSAL
+1826 EIAKMPVRYFEAKPHRVV
-1834 QVKSATDNIGTFDG
+1834 GFDEVMAAVI
-1848 NNPDIRYSLD
+1848 PAEAD
-1858 EDYDFS
+1858 E
-1864 DPSKL
+1864 KL
-1869 DDREL
+1869 
-1874 KIYNN
+1874 K
-1879 RGWSYGLFNKEDMTL
+1879 TA
-1894 LSEKVRELKKDW
+1894 LKKMNIPMYEYADESQRADAAR
-1906 HKADN
+1906 KA
-1911 ALWDGSRLVEI
+1911 I
-1922 NNKLV
+1922 NTEYEDKS
-1927 ILGGTFNNPEI
+1927 GT
-1938 YNVLVI
+1938 
-1944 NANNEAKAEFIKEYI
+1944 
-1959 YNEFDNFRRNK
+1959 
-1970 ETLGSLFEF
+1970 
-1979 EKNYDGEELV
+1979 
-1989 RTYMVDDF
+1989 
-1997 KYHKGR
+1997 
-2003 NSEWTRATLPSNF
+2003 
-2016 EDYGYTEGRNERYGS
+2016 
-2031 SFRTGKSVSSVQLN
+2031 
-2045 EETDNN
+2045 
-2051 TDEKAGAIHDTLKFS
+2051 IHDTLKFS
-2066 MDDEYD
+2066 IDDEYY

-2110 GMSVGKDIRIGQSG
+2110 GMRVGKDIRIGQSG

-2144 KSRIES
+2144 KSRIEA
-2150 FKSAVQDF
+2150 FKSVVNDF

-2179 CKEYLKNSSLIDKK
+2179 CKEYLKKSSLIDKK

-2247 LIENA
+2247 LIESV
-2252 NESSI
+2252 NEGSI

-2273 IDETFNWKSE
+2273 IDETFNWRSE

-2336 ADNNADKEL
+2336 LDNNANKEL

-2351 IYNQADEEHELLL
+2351 IYNQANEEHELLL

-2390 RKNNKRTEQYIKNDI
+2390 RKNNKKTEQYIKNDI

-2413 NAKEYRIIL
+2413 DAKEYRITL

-2457 LKPKPN
+2457 LKPKPS

-2502 KTVNQKGERV
+2502 KTVNQKDERV
-2512 NTVTLSRETEKL
+2512 NKVTLSAETEKL
-2524 ISALNNEIAST
+2524 ISALNSEIANT

-2544 MRNALLGYNVLDN
+2544 MRNALLGYNVFDN
-2557 DGNIKQ
+2557 KGNIKQ

-2583 KTSLKDFSLDELE
+2583 KTSLKDFSLSELK

-2628 RKGAEELQKVT
+2628 RKGAEELKKVT

-2649 ASTAKRVL
+2649 ASTAKRTL
-2657 LTYRKYMSDPV
+2657 LAYRKYMSDPI

-2685 MMEMLNQGQSD
+2685 LMDMLNQGQSD
-2696 AKQLSLDW
+2696 AEQLSIDW
-2704 TNEFEEQMARFS
+2704 TNKYEEQMSRFS
-2716 YKAKKTYVRE
+2716 YKAKKDYVRE

-2738 KKPLIDRKTG
+2738 KEELVDKKTG
-2748 EQVRV
+2748 EQVKV

-2886 NSRAFLHEREDFK
+2886 NSRAFLHERENFK

-2942 HANDKLVKAVQEEN
+2942 HKNDSLVKAVQEEN
-2956 LKSAENIRQKNNT
+2956 LNSAENIRQKNNT
-2969 HLGEENNIKYSNV
+2969 HADEEEKSKLSIDEHFTDKYDEWDKKGGRFSFRVGTTSEVLQRLGVDDKNIWWDTSKILKIKNKHPEMTDDILKQVPNVLESPIIVMESYTVKGRLVLFGDVYDAKNNPVLVALELNPIGEGGKSLDIIKIASAYGKDSNLQHMIDKSNILYVEPNEKRTHTWLTGNGLQLPLPSSKYGFSDNIKSQNQGDVKYS
-2982 SFSQE
+2982 
-2987 HNSETKEIVKI
+2987 
-2998 TLKNANK
+2998 
-3005 ISSEKVFDVT
+3005 
-3015 EDVTKNFERK
+3015 
-3025 SEGIAE
+3025 
-3031 FFKKLGNKA
+3031 
-3040 TNPELGIVELGKKG
+3040 VEKG
-3054 ARSTLFHG
+3054 AHST
-3062 FGNDK
+3062 
-3067 LIAVGAIKDVIEH
+3067 
-3080 GTIINKTEKYKG
+3080 
-3092 KDYDRYILAGRGL
+3092 
-3105 IEGKDCYVS
+3105 
-3114 VVIKS
+3114 
-3119 YPNNKNLNSKFYLH
+3119 
-3133 EVTKI
+3133 
-3138 ETDPHIMTSSQS
+3138 
-3150 SENLV
+3150 
-3155 SESVPESIKPQDN
+3155 
-3168 ENVKLSIDE
+3168 LSIDE
-3177 VLDYIEREEQQKK
+3177 VLDFIEREEKQKK
-3190 KKKKSTPT
+3190 KKESTST

-3240 DMLTGKYIIAVL
+3240 DMLTGKYIRAVL
-3252 MANISSAIKQLSS
+3252 TANISSAIKQLSS

-3333 SKYKGLIDSS
+3333 SRYKGLIDSS

-3458 SEFEKEQARTEVKI
+3458 SESEKKQARTEVKI

-3540 DTVYNTVLSLVDKN
+3540 DTVYNTVLALIDKN
-3554 EEFYGLSLPGVDTV
+3554 EEFYGLSLPGVDTI

-3621 NFTKYGGTPTV
+3621 NFIKYGGTPTV

-3666 LKEKTSAG
+3666 LKGKTSTG

-3724 KTTVVNAINSI
+3724 KTTVVKAINSI

-3741 EQKTS
+3741 EQKNA
-3746 EGLDEYDNEEESD
+3746 EGLDKYDNEEESD
-3759 SEPELYKYSDAFDFL
+3759 SKPELYKYSDAFDFL

-3791 HKDKSKSEIKK
+3791 HKGKTKNQMKK
-3802 LMQSASRTDPMFE
+3802 LMQSASRTDPIFKK
-3815 QYISASKNNDAD
+3815 YIEASKSNDAD

-3840 GSESSFKSALK
+3840 GSESKFKSALRK
-3851 KYQDK
+3851 CQDK
-3856 IKKQQSK
+3856 IKKQKSK

>member
-17 KAGKISGNYYHN
+17 KAGKISGNFYHN

-53 KQVASYNEWLEQE
+53 TQVASYNEWIQQE

-71 HELAN
+71 HDLPN
-76 GTSSTSSNSKTATN
+76 DTSSTSSNNKTATN
-90 DTAVKNSNNTSSD
+90 DISVKSSNNTSSSA
-103 TGSDIKT
+103 GSDIKS
-110 FFNGNLNKANSSA
+110 FFSGNLNNANSSA
-123 EDFREAI
+123 EDLKDAI
-130 KNPNKSLDDKVKG
+130 KNPNKSLNDRVKG

-152 ATGDTKTAEK
+152 ATGDNKTAEK
-162 MQKEYDEIADRVNKQ
+162 MQKEYDELADRVNKQ
-177 TEINRQKAEAYARSQ
+177 TEINRHNAKEYARSQ
-192 TLKGMTEER
+192 SLKGMTEER
-201 KSLSDELD
+201 KALVDERNKYALD
-209 GIYHKIEV
+209 NGLVTSTGIDTRKKDRYKV
-217 NRARSSEDNKRI
+217 YSEY
-229 KEINSKIG
+229 NSKI
-237 DLDKQIAEKQR
+237 DELDKQIAEKQR

-265 GDKANKL
+265 GNKANKL

-284 LKQRQ
+284 LEQRLN
-289 DARIHATTSELN
+289 ARLHATTSELN
-301 WLNKHMYA
+301 WLNKHMYD
-309 NATSEELEDEYNK
+309 NATSEELEKYNRELSK
-322 YKNEYETKRK
+322 EYENLYDRGTTGT
-332 AIQNDSSNN
+332 DEN
-341 KGLQYTNLKE
+341 KEARRRNIEDEQDKIDTYINRAKLSEQKKK
-351 EYDEKIGNIE
+351 EYDDIVDKNV
-361 AEILKVK
+361 IL
-368 QRDAGK
+368 
-374 VLNDNIKA
+374 
-382 KTVMQKYYSLNLYN
+382 KTVMQKYYALQHYDDTKHMLASTGHDTDSIKNQVTLDDYN
-396 ELKDELG
+396 
-403 HKGYKT
+403 
-409 DEEIDGILKSK
+409 
-420 TQKDSFDYISKLSE
+420 YINKLS
-434 DERNQIEK
+434 DKERTQIEK
-442 DFNNLSIAGYD
+442 NFKNLKKEGYD
-453 KGNLYKWYKRE
+453 TESLYKWYERE
-464 SNAKIA
+464 RDEEKAAETTRISTEYA
-470 DEVNGN
+470 DE
-476 IREFADDHPVV
+476 HPILG
-487 ASAASVGLRLA
+487 SIASVGARLG
-498 GAVPDAVKYVS
+498 GAVPDAAKYIS
-509 AKIDKNNGGDGY
+509 TDLDKKYNGGDGY
-521 INPNETYTAM
+521 INPEATNTAI
-531 SDNIRAKVSENINN
+531 SDAMRAKVSENINN
-545 DFGSFLYNTGMSIA
+545 DFGSFLYNTGMSMA

-573 QVLSLGIMGT
+573 QALSLGIMGT
-583 SAGVGAA
+583 SAGVGSA
-590 NEVIENG
+590 NEVINNG

-604 KTGIAAG
+604 RTGIAAG

-625 SVFKASGKST
+625 SAFKASGKST
-635 LRAAVGNVLKGAF
+635 FRAAVGNVLKGAF

-674 YNLSKKKYME
+674 YNLAKKNYME
-684 QGMSEAE
+684 QGMNEAE
-691 AENAASWDFWKQV
+691 AENAASWDFWKNV

-709 GGAVSG
+709 GGAISG
-715 GVLNLATAGVNL
+715 GVLNLATAGINL
-727 GGVQMELAQN
+727 AGAKIDMAQN
-737 KESNLADGK
+737 KESNAQIGK
-746 QALADENF
+746 AVMADENF
-754 DLDLLIRQGLATEK
+754 DLDLLIRKGLATDK
-768 NDKAYNLAKR
+768 NDRAYNYAHKMQKLVETDNEGKISA
-778 MKKSIDTKGRESIG
+778 G
-792 AADVGN
+792 DVGN
-798 LRYLIGREISRNPE
+798 LMYLINRETAKNPE
-812 LINKIAQVEKQDTQE
+812 LINKIAQVKKQNTQE
-827 QNNQTVNVQNVQ
+827 QSNQAVNAQNEQ
-839 NPTQQNTVQNVQN
+839 SSTQQNTAQNG
-852 TAQDEQ
+852 Q
-858 QNAKQT
+858 QNAE
-864 QANTVINATKKA
+864 QAQASTAIDATKKA
-876 DTEAIGKMYGAYAFG
+876 NTEAISKMYGVYAFG

-912 LKSLESSAKIN
+912 LKSLECSAKIN
-923 RSDKE
+923 RSDEE

-950 SQLDTIVHGAN
+950 SQLDTIVHSAN

-985 KMSDEEMLSKY
+985 KMSDEEMLYKY

-1012 LNSLKETSEYKIL
+1012 LDSLRETSEYTIL

-1039 AGKRDVDIN
+1039 TGRRDVDIN

-1060 NRNGRADTSGVS
+1060 NRNGRADTSGVG

-1086 ELIDVL
+1086 ELINTL
-1092 GNLAKK
+1092 GNLATK

-1114 GVATG
+1114 GVARD

-1135 TAFHEAGHMIKKT
+1135 TALHEAGHMIKKT
-1148 NPTEWRTLSDFVADY
+1148 NPTEWQTLSDFVADY
-1163 LVRNGYDLNKMIDRK
+1163 LVRKGVDLNKMIDRT
-1178 IEKYGNR
+1178 IERYGNR
-1185 LKTDENENIRDAA
+1185 LQADEHENTRDAA
-1198 LEEIICDTLMSIA
+1198 LEEIVCDTLMSIA
-1211 SNENALNIALSTKQ
+1211 SDEKALNIALSTKQ
-1225 NKSKIAAAIK
+1225 NKAKIAAAIK
-1235 SLVAKVKD
+1235 SLIAKVKN
-1243 WLIGKSKNY
+1243 WLIGKSTNY
-1252 GAKAFAK
+1252 GAKVFAK

-1273 AADTARENIT
+1273 AADTAKENIT
-1283 EQAEIQNG
+1283 EQTEVQNG
-1291 EKIDVEKYSIKRKG
+1291 EKIDVEKFSVEYTDDNKPVVVITDNILKG
-1305 HYAKQGGKFS
+1305 VPKKDWITTVKKTISNKF
-1315 GALTENEWASFY
+1315 
-1327 SSVMK
+1327 K
-1332 SNQRNYFRVGNNG
+1332 NG
-1345 ILISDDTN
+1345 IPIKGRLI
-1353 PLNYKLVCY
+1353 
-1362 EGDSSEPL
+1362 
-1370 VTAVYKL
+1370 
-1377 ENYDYNIHDKQFKLT
+1377 
-1392 TLLEI
+1392 
-1397 LKRSDDNEKHARS
+1397 
-1410 ILENNR
+1410 
-1416 SVYGTIFKKYSTK
+1416 
-1429 SRRFNDLTR
+1429 
-1438 KHNRNLQ
+1438 
-1445 DVGVKSNGTGAN
+1445 
-1457 QEIGQE
+1457 
-1463 LSAGV
+1463 
-1468 KENFTNQTEV
+1468 
-1478 QNNEKI
+1478 
-1484 DVEKFSFDEDTNIN
+1484 
-1498 IDDIKILRSI
+1498 
-1508 DRKSINDFNS
+1508 
-1518 DDIQKTEKWARKF
+1518 
-1531 YKELGVK
+1531 
-1538 SPFFRAWFGD
+1538 
-1548 WRAYDNN
+1548 
-1555 EVNTLTLND
+1555 
-1564 TNKVKKGT
+1564 KV
-1572 IQNKDTGF
+1572 NKDTGNEYTNSSYTQRIRSTNSTVYKNKLKAANNLDEIIISSTNYINEALNHPRKD
-1580 NIDVSRKGIDHI
+1580 NIKQFARGNVLMEIGNNQYRAEVIIGYTGGNNMLLYDLINLKSTSFTIKKADASTAQQKT
-1592 MVHLHNSEFAH
+1592 NSEDSRLNASATN
-1603 CIVNNLHYITENAI
+1603 IISQNSNNVN
-1617 LLDTYISKKT
+1617 
-1627 GKTKH
+1627 
-1632 KNTSFMHSF
+1632 
-1641 YIPVEYH
+1641 
-1648 EKKAIIKLYVEEY
+1648 
-1661 YNDWND
+1661 
-1667 KIQRRDYDIKKIE
+1667 
-1680 TLNDAD
+1680 
-1686 RFGENFSAPLYA
+1686 
-1698 SKNVSINSIAD
+1698 
-1709 LFEYV
+1709 
-1714 NMYDKEFNPKS
+1714 
-1725 VSPILLNQDGTPKT
+1725 
-1739 FYHST
+1739 
-1744 NENFTEFKIG
+1744 
-1754 NGILGKGIYFSDYSQ
+1754 
-1769 QIYGR
+1769 
-1774 NVIKAFL
+1774 
-1781 KAENPVLYRKLPKGA
+1781 
-1796 REVNSAGIETRVI
+1796 
-1809 DDFFEKFPAYDA
+1809 EKF
-1821 IVSRD
+1821 
-1826 EIVVKSAL
+1826 
-1834 QVKSATDNIGTFDG
+1834 
-1848 NNPDIRYSLD
+1848 SLD
-1858 EDYDFS
+1858 ED
-1864 DPSKL
+1864 
-1869 DDREL
+1869 
-1874 KIYNN
+1874 
-1879 RGWSYGLFNKEDMTL
+1879 
-1894 LSEKVRELKKDW
+1894 
-1906 HKADN
+1906 
-1911 ALWDGSRLVEI
+1911 
-1922 NNKLV
+1922 
-1927 ILGGTFNNPEI
+1927 
-1938 YNVLVI
+1938 
-1944 NANNEAKAEFIKEYI
+1944 
-1959 YNEFDNFRRNK
+1959 
-1970 ETLGSLFEF
+1970 
-1979 EKNYDGEELV
+1979 
-1989 RTYMVDDF
+1989 
-1997 KYHKGR
+1997 
-2003 NSEWTRATLPSNF
+2003 
-2016 EDYGYTEGRNERYGS
+2016 
-2031 SFRTGKSVSSVQLN
+2031 
-2045 EETDNN
+2045 
-2051 TDEKAGAIHDTLKFS
+2051 TDEKAGAIHDTLNFS
-2066 MDDEYD
+2066 IDDEYD
-2072 DWLVNDDGKSVFDAV
+2072 DWLVNDDGKSVFDAI

-2100 YHYAGKTAEH
+2100 YHYAGKTAKH
-2110 GMSVGKDIRIGQSG
+2110 GMNVGKNIRIGQSG

-2144 KSRIES
+2144 KSRIEA
-2150 FKSAVQDF
+2150 FKSVVNDF

-2179 CKEYLKNSSLIDKK
+2179 CKEYLKKSSLIDKK

-2233 LMGKINIRTAKGYA
+2233 LMGKINIRTAKEYA
-2247 LIENA
+2247 LIESV
-2252 NESSI
+2252 NEGSI

-2273 IDETFNWKSE
+2273 IDETFNWRSE

-2310 SIDETAIEMAF
+2310 SIDEMAIEMAF

-2336 ADNNADKEL
+2336 SDNNANKEL

-2351 IYNQADEEHELLL
+2351 IYNQANEEHELLL

-2390 RKNNKRTEQYIKNDI
+2390 RKNNKKTEQYIKNDI

-2413 NAKEYRIIL
+2413 DAKEYRITL

-2457 LKPKPN
+2457 LKPKPS

-2502 KTVNQKGERV
+2502 KTVNQKDERV
-2512 NTVTLSRETEKL
+2512 NKVTLSAETEKL
-2524 ISALNNEIAST
+2524 ISALNSEIANT

-2544 MRNALLGYNVLDN
+2544 MRNALLGYNVFDN
-2557 DGNIKQ
+2557 KGNIKQ

-2583 KTSLKDFSLDELE
+2583 KTSLKDFSLSELK

-2628 RKGAEELQKVT
+2628 RKGAEELKKVT

-2649 ASTAKRVL
+2649 ASTAKRTL
-2657 LTYRKYMSDPV
+2657 LAYRKYMSDPI

-2685 MMEMLNQGQSD
+2685 LMDMLNQGQSD
-2696 AKQLSLDW
+2696 AEQLSIDW
-2704 TNEFEEQMARFS
+2704 TNKYEEQMSRFS
-2716 YKAKKTYVRE
+2716 YKAKKDYVRE

-2738 KKPLIDRKTG
+2738 KEELVDKKTG
-2748 EQVRV
+2748 EQVKV

-2886 NSRAFLHEREDFK
+2886 NSRAFLHERENFK

-2942 HANDKLVKAVQEEN
+2942 HKNDSLVKAVQEEN
-2956 LKSAENIRQKNNT
+2956 LNSAENIRQKNNT
-2969 HLGEENNIKYSNV
+2969 HADEEEKSKLSIDEHFTDKYDEWDKKGGRFSFRVGTTSEVLQRLGVDDKNIWWDTSKILKIKNKHPEMTDDILKQVPNVLESPIIVMESYTVKGRLVLFGDVYDAKNNPVLVALELNPIGEGGKSLDIIKIASAYGKDSNLQHMIDKSNILYVEPNEKRTHTWLTGNGLQLPLPSSKYGFSDNIKSQNQGDVKYSV
-2982 SFSQE
+2982 E
-2987 HNSETKEIVKI
+2987 KE
-2998 TLKNANK
+2998 AH
-3005 ISSEKVFDVT
+3005 
-3015 EDVTKNFERK
+3015 
-3025 SEGIAE
+3025 
-3031 FFKKLGNKA
+3031 
-3040 TNPELGIVELGKKG
+3040 
-3054 ARSTLFHG
+3054 ST
-3062 FGNDK
+3062 
-3067 LIAVGAIKDVIEH
+3067 
-3080 GTIINKTEKYKG
+3080 
-3092 KDYDRYILAGRGL
+3092 
-3105 IEGKDCYVS
+3105 
-3114 VVIKS
+3114 
-3119 YPNNKNLNSKFYLH
+3119 
-3133 EVTKI
+3133 
-3138 ETDPHIMTSSQS
+3138 
-3150 SENLV
+3150 
-3155 SESVPESIKPQDN
+3155 
-3168 ENVKLSIDE
+3168 LSIDE
-3177 VLDYIEREEQQKK
+3177 VLDFIEREEKQKK
-3190 KKKKSTPT
+3190 KKESTST

-3240 DMLTGKYIIAVL
+3240 DMLTGKYIRAVL
-3252 MANISSAIKQLSS
+3252 TANISSAIKQLSS

-3333 SKYKGLIDSS
+3333 SRYKGLIDSS

-3355 IEKNDVLMVE
+3355 IEKSDVLMVE

-3458 SEFEKEQARTEVKI
+3458 SEFEKKQARTEVKI

-3540 DTVYNTVLSLVDKN
+3540 DTVYNTVLALIDKN
-3554 EEFYGLSLPGVDTV
+3554 EEFYGLSLPGVDTI

-3666 LKEKTSAG
+3666 LKGKTSTG

-3724 KTTVVNAINSI
+3724 KTTVVKAINSI

-3741 EQKTS
+3741 EQKNA
-3746 EGLDEYDNEEESD
+3746 EGLDKYDNEEESD
-3759 SEPELYKYSDAFDFL
+3759 SKPELYKYSDAFDFL

-3791 HKDKSKSEIKK
+3791 HKGKTKNQMKK
-3802 LMQSASRTDPMFE
+3802 LMQSASRTDPIFKK
-3815 QYISASKNNDAD
+3815 YIEASKSNDAD

-3840 GSESSFKSALK
+3840 GSESKFKSALRK
-3851 KYQDK
+3851 CQDK
-3856 IKKQQSK
+3856 IKKQKSK

>member
-17 KAGKISGNYYHN
+17 KAGKISGNFYHN

-53 KQVASYNEWLEQE
+53 TQVASYNEWIQQE

-71 HELAN
+71 HDLPN
-76 GTSSTSSNSKTATN
+76 DTSSTSSNNKTATN
-90 DTAVKNSNNTSSD
+90 DISVKSSNNTSSSA
-103 TGSDIKT
+103 GSDIKS
-110 FFNGNLNKANSSA
+110 FFSGNLNNENSSA
-123 EDFREAI
+123 EDLKDAI
-130 KNPNKSLDDKVKG
+130 KNPNKSLNDRVKG

-152 ATGDTKTAEK
+152 ATGDNKTAEK
-162 MQKEYDEIADRVNKQ
+162 MQKEYDELADRVNKQ
-177 TEINRQKAEAYARSQ
+177 TEINRQNAETAEAENAKLAEQ
-192 TLKGMTEER
+192 AETE
-201 KSLSDELD
+201 
-209 GIYHKIEV
+209 
-217 NRARSSEDNKRI
+217 
-229 KEINSKIG
+229 
-237 DLDKQIAEKQR
+237 QR
-248 NGEYDLSD
+248 FTD
-256 SQKAVLADI
+256 
-265 GDKANKL
+265 
-272 TESFENKYKNST
+272 KYKNST
-284 LKQRQ
+284 LEQRKN
-289 DARIHATTSELN
+289 ARIHATTEELD
-301 WLNKHMYA
+301 WLNKHMYD
-309 NATSEELEDEYNK
+309 NSSSKELEEYK
-322 YKNEYETKRK
+322 KELSKEYENLYDRGTTGT
-332 AIQNDSSNN
+332 DEN
-341 KGLQYTNLKE
+341 KEARRRNIEDEQDKIDTYINRAKLSEQKKK
-351 EYDEKIGNIE
+351 EYDDIVDKNV
-361 AEILKVK
+361 IL
-368 QRDAGK
+368 
-374 VLNDNIKA
+374 
-382 KTVMQKYYSLNLYN
+382 KTVMQKYYALQHYDDTKHMLASTGHDTDSIKNQVTLDDYN
-396 ELKDELG
+396 
-403 HKGYKT
+403 
-409 DEEIDGILKSK
+409 
-420 TQKDSFDYISKLSE
+420 YINKLS
-434 DERNQIEK
+434 DKERTQIEK
-442 DFNNLSIAGYD
+442 NFKNLKKEGYD
-453 KGNLYKWYKRE
+453 TESLYKWYERE
-464 SNAKIA
+464 RDAEKAAETTRTSTEYA
-470 DEVNGN
+470 DE
-476 IREFADDHPVV
+476 HPVLG
-487 ASAASVGLRLA
+487 SIASVGARLG
-498 GAVPDAVKYVS
+498 GAVPDAIKYIS
-509 AKIDKNNGGDGY
+509 TDLDKKYNGGDGY
-521 INPNETYTAM
+521 INPEATNTAI
-531 SDNIRAKVSENINN
+531 SDAMRAKVSENINN
-545 DFGSFLYNTGMSIA
+545 DFGSFLYNTGMSMA

-573 QVLSLGIMGT
+573 QALSLGIMGT

-590 NEVIENG
+590 NEVIKNG

-604 KTGIAAG
+604 KTGIASG

-625 SVFKASGKST
+625 SAFKASGKST
-635 LRAAVGNVLKGAF
+635 FRAAVGNVLKGAF

-674 YNLSKKKYME
+674 YNLAKKNYME
-684 QGMSEAE
+684 QGMNESE
-691 AENAASWDFWKQV
+691 AENAASWDFWKNV

-709 GGAVSG
+709 GGAISG

-727 GGVQMELAQN
+727 AGAKIDMAQN
-737 KESNLADGK
+737 KESNAQIGK
-746 QALADENF
+746 AVMADENF

-768 NDKAYNLAKR
+768 NDKAYTYAKH
-778 MKKSIDTKGRESIG
+778 MQKLVETDNEGKISAG
-792 AADVGN
+792 DVGN
-798 LRYLIGREISRNPE
+798 LMYLINREIAQNPE
-812 LINKIAQVEKQDTQE
+812 LVNKIAQVTKQNTQE
-827 QNNQTVNVQNVQ
+827 QSNQAVNVQNEQ
-839 NPTQQNTVQNVQN
+839 SSTQQNTAQNG
-852 TAQDEQ
+852 Q
-858 QNAKQT
+858 QNAEQA

-876 DTEAIGKMYGAYAFG
+876 DTEDIGKMYGVYAFG

-923 RSDKE
+923 RNDEE
-928 NTLIFNTNDGKQV
+928 NTLVFNTNDGKQV

-950 SQLDTIVHGAN
+950 SQLDTIVHSAN

-985 KMSDEEMLSKY
+985 KMSDDEMLYKY
-996 NKAYSAAYSFG
+996 NRAYSAAYSFG

-1012 LNSLKETSEYKIL
+1012 LDSLRETSEYKIL

-1039 AGKRDVDIN
+1039 TGRRDVDIN

-1081 SHIPQ
+1081 SHISQ
-1086 ELIDVL
+1086 ELINTL
-1092 GNLAKK
+1092 GNLATK

-1114 GVATG
+1114 GVAKD

-1135 TAFHEAGHMIKKT
+1135 TALHEAGHMIKKT
-1148 NPTEWRTLSDFVADY
+1148 NPTEWRTLSDFVSDY
-1163 LVRNGYDLNKMIDRK
+1163 LVRKGVDLNKMIDRT
-1178 IEKYGNR
+1178 IERYGNR
-1185 LKTDENENIRDAA
+1185 LQADEHENTRDAA
-1198 LEEIICDTLMSIA
+1198 LEEIVCDTLMSIA
-1211 SNENALNIALSTKQ
+1211 SDEKALNIALSTKQ

-1235 SLVAKVKD
+1235 SLIEKVKN
-1243 WLIGKSKNY
+1243 WLIDKSTNY

-1283 EQAEIQNG
+1283 EQAEVQNG
-1291 EKIDVEKYSIKRKG
+1291 ERLDVEKYSIGSTDNIVQAEFEKKVDEIEKNTYNSDNVVIMGITPKILQKIGLAPLPLAMTKNHIYSVAVSDTR
-1305 HYAKQGGKFS
+1305 AKSEGRYHKNTNYHNLGFDTVKDIYNKISDPLMVIAHPDFAVKKNKSKDSTHKVVVLVDLSVGGKQVI
-1315 GALTENEWASFY
+1315 APIT
-1327 SSVMK
+1327 V
-1332 SNQRNYFRVGNNG
+1332 
-1345 ILISDDTN
+1345 D
-1353 PLNYKLVCY
+1353 Y
-1362 EGDSSEPL
+1362 EGMYNNTHIDVNL
-1370 VTAVYKL
+1370 VATYFDKDNINDYIKEAIAL
-1377 ENYDYNIHDKQFKLT
+1377 ETMGKTGFFYLDK
-1392 TLLEI
+1392 
-1397 LKRSDDNEKHARS
+1397 KRTQN
-1410 ILENNR
+1410 
-1416 SVYGTIFKKYSTK
+1416 IFKKSGYQLP
-1429 SRRFNDLTR
+1429 SRLKNS
-1438 KHNRNLQ
+1438 
-1445 DVGVKSNGTGAN
+1445 GSN
-1457 QEIGQE
+1457 I
-1463 LSAGV
+1463 
-1468 KENFTNQTEV
+1468 
-1478 QNNEKI
+1478 I
-1484 DVEKFSFDEDTNIN
+1484 IRP
-1498 IDDIKILRSI
+1498 IDDIVNKKINNITQSKQFIR
-1508 DRKSINDFNS
+1508 
-1518 DDIQKTEKWARKF
+1518 
-1531 YKELGVK
+1531 
-1538 SPFFRAWFGD
+1538 WFGD
-1548 WRAYDNN
+1548 WQNSPAKASKVVDNN
-1555 EVNTLTLND
+1555 GEPLVLYHQTEKEFTTFDTKQKGSGEFDSEMPTGIFMKPTNND
-1564 TNKVKKGT
+1564 IGVGGN
-1572 IQNKDTGF
+1572 IQ
-1580 NIDVSRKGIDHI
+1580 
-1592 MVHLHNSEFAH
+1592 M
-1603 CIVNNLHYITENAI
+1603 
-1617 LLDTYISKKT
+1617 
-1627 GKTKH
+1627 
-1632 KNTSFMHSF
+1632 
-1641 YIPVEYH
+1641 
-1648 EKKAIIKLYVEEY
+1648 
-1661 YNDWND
+1661 
-1667 KIQRRDYDIKKIE
+1667 
-1680 TLNDAD
+1680 
-1686 RFGENFSAPLYA
+1686 PLYA
-1698 SKNVSINSIAD
+1698 SIKNPLIVNNRSELVKFYDKNVQGYTKAKSAIDSVNKEYKAKFNEEMKRENEEYQKLWNAKKNGEISEEEYQKSISRDALDEIMEEWENKVNEASHNAKALIDDYFKNSNYDGVI
-1709 LFEYV
+1709 V
-1714 NMYDKEFNPKS
+1714 NNDVGSFGRS
-1725 VSPILLNQDGTPKT
+1725 TKT
-1739 FYHST
+1739 FIAF
-1744 NENFTEFKIG
+1744 ENT
-1754 NGILGKGIYFSDYSQ
+1754 
-1769 QIYGR
+1769 
-1774 NVIKAFL
+1774 
-1781 KAENPVLYRKLPKGA
+1781 
-1796 REVNSAGIETRVI
+1796 
-1809 DDFFEKFPAYDA
+1809 
-1821 IVSRD
+1821 
-1826 EIVVKSAL
+1826 

-1858 EDYDFS
+1858 EDYDF
-1864 DPSKL
+1864 
-1869 DDREL
+1869 
-1874 KIYNN
+1874 
-1879 RGWSYGLFNKEDMTL
+1879 
-1894 LSEKVRELKKDW
+1894 
-1906 HKADN
+1906 
-1911 ALWDGSRLVEI
+1911 
-1922 NNKLV
+1922 
-1927 ILGGTFNNPEI
+1927 
-1938 YNVLVI
+1938 
-1944 NANNEAKAEFIKEYI
+1944 
-1959 YNEFDNFRRNK
+1959 
-1970 ETLGSLFEF
+1970 
-1979 EKNYDGEELV
+1979 
-1989 RTYMVDDF
+1989 
-1997 KYHKGR
+1997 
-2003 NSEWTRATLPSNF
+2003 
-2016 EDYGYTEGRNERYGS
+2016 
-2031 SFRTGKSVSSVQLN
+2031 
-2045 EETDNN
+2045 TDE
-2051 TDEKAGAIHDTLKFS
+2051 DEKAGAIHDTLNFS
-2066 MDDEYD
+2066 IDDEYD

-2110 GMSVGKDIRIGQSG
+2110 GMRVGKDIRIGQSG

-2144 KSRIES
+2144 KSRIEA
-2150 FKSAVQDF
+2150 FKSVVNDF

-2179 CKEYLKNSSLIDKK
+2179 CKEYLKKSSLIDKK

-2247 LIENA
+2247 LIESV
-2252 NESSI
+2252 NEGSI

-2273 IDETFNWKSE
+2273 IDETFNWRSE

-2310 SIDETAIEMAF
+2310 SIDETTIEMAF
-2321 DVATEYLKQQAKEVV
+2321 GVATEYLKQQAKEVV
-2336 ADNNADKEL
+2336 LDNNANKEL

-2351 IYNQADEEHELLL
+2351 IYNQANEEHELLL

-2390 RKNNKRTEQYIKNDI
+2390 RKNNKKTEQYIKNDI

-2413 NAKEYRIIL
+2413 DAKEYRITL

-2457 LKPKPN
+2457 LKPKPS

-2502 KTVNQKGERV
+2502 KTVNQKDERV
-2512 NTVTLSRETEKL
+2512 NKVTLSAETEKL
-2524 ISALNNEIAST
+2524 ISALNSEIANT

-2544 MRNALLGYNVLDN
+2544 MRNALLGYNVFDN
-2557 DGNIKQ
+2557 KGNIKQ

-2583 KTSLKDFSLDELE
+2583 KTSLKDFSLSELK

-2628 RKGAEELQKVT
+2628 RKGAEELKKVT

-2649 ASTAKRVL
+2649 ASTAKRTL
-2657 LTYRKYMSDPV
+2657 LAYRKYMSDPI

-2685 MMEMLNQGQSD
+2685 LMDMLNQGQSD
-2696 AKQLSLDW
+2696 AEQLSIDW
-2704 TNEFEEQMARFS
+2704 TNKYEEQMSRFS
-2716 YKAKKTYVRE
+2716 YKAKKDYVRE

-2738 KKPLIDRKTG
+2738 KEELVDKKTG
-2748 EQVRV
+2748 EQVKV

-2886 NSRAFLHEREDFK
+2886 NSRAFLHERENFK

-2942 HANDKLVKAVQEEN
+2942 HKNDSLVKAVQEEN
-2956 LKSAENIRQKNNT
+2956 LNSAENIRQKNNT
-2969 HLGEENNIKYSNV
+2969 HADEEEKSKLSIDEHFTDKYDEWDKKGGRFSFRVGTTSEVLQRLGVDDKNIWWDTSKILKIKNKHPEMTDDILKQVPNVLESPIIVMESYTVKGRLVLFGDVYDAKNNPVLVALELNPIGEGGKSLDIIKIASAYGKDSNLQHMIDKSNILYVEPNEKRTHTWLTGNGLQLPLPSSKYGFSDNIKSQNQGDVKYSV
-2982 SFSQE
+2982 E
-2987 HNSETKEIVKI
+2987 KE
-2998 TLKNANK
+2998 AH
-3005 ISSEKVFDVT
+3005 
-3015 EDVTKNFERK
+3015 
-3025 SEGIAE
+3025 
-3031 FFKKLGNKA
+3031 
-3040 TNPELGIVELGKKG
+3040 
-3054 ARSTLFHG
+3054 ST
-3062 FGNDK
+3062 
-3067 LIAVGAIKDVIEH
+3067 
-3080 GTIINKTEKYKG
+3080 
-3092 KDYDRYILAGRGL
+3092 
-3105 IEGKDCYVS
+3105 
-3114 VVIKS
+3114 
-3119 YPNNKNLNSKFYLH
+3119 
-3133 EVTKI
+3133 
-3138 ETDPHIMTSSQS
+3138 
-3150 SENLV
+3150 
-3155 SESVPESIKPQDN
+3155 
-3168 ENVKLSIDE
+3168 LSIDE
-3177 VLDYIEREEQQKK
+3177 VLDFIEREEKQKK
-3190 KKKKSTPT
+3190 KKESTST

-3240 DMLTGKYIIAVL
+3240 DMLTGKYIRAVL
-3252 MANISSAIKQLSS
+3252 TANISSAIKQLSS

-3333 SKYKGLIDSS
+3333 SRYKGLIDSS

-3458 SEFEKEQARTEVKI
+3458 SESEKKQARTEVKI

-3540 DTVYNTVLSLVDKN
+3540 DTVYNTVLALIDKN
-3554 EEFYGLSLPGVDTV
+3554 EEFYGLSLPGVDTI

-3666 LKEKTSAG
+3666 LKGKTSTG

-3724 KTTVVNAINSI
+3724 KTTVVKAINSI

-3741 EQKTS
+3741 EQKNA
-3746 EGLDEYDNEEESD
+3746 EGLDKYDNEEESD
-3759 SEPELYKYSDAFDFL
+3759 SKPELYKYSDAFDFL
-3774 KNGDTESYEKVE
+3774 KNGDTANYEKVE

-3791 HKDKSKSEIKK
+3791 HKGKTKNQMKK

-3815 QYISASKNNDAD
+3815 QYISASKSNDAD
-3827 TTHTLYRQLLNIY
+3827 TTHTLYRQLLNVY
-3840 GSESSFKSALK
+3840 GSESRFKSALR

-3856 IKKQQSK
+3856 IKKRQGK

>member
-1 MAQQRKRTAGD
+1 MGELKDIITGRQSSKKYRKDNFSNSGAKSGDLAGRN
-12 DLRDF
+12 LEPQHNSEMTIR
-17 KAGKISGNYYHN
+17 KIVSGEAEDTTGN
-29 GIDRSDNYI
+29 
-38 QHTSAPRYITDENGK
+38 
-53 KQVASYNEWLEQE
+53 
-66 VFQHQ
+66 
-71 HELAN
+71 N
-76 GTSSTSSNSKTATN
+76 GTGTPSSKMTVNEMFNIINHK
-90 DTAVKNSNNTSSD
+90 KNSNNT
-103 TGSDIKT
+103 GSDIKS
-110 FFNGNLNKANSSA
+110 FFSGNVNKANSSA
-123 EDFREAI
+123 ENLKEAI
-130 KNPNKSLDDKVKG
+130 KNPNKSLDDRVKG
-143 LTYMYNAAV
+143 LTHMYNAAV

-162 MQKEYDEIADRVNKQ
+162 MQKEYDELADRVNKQ
-177 TEINRQKAEAYARSQ
+177 TEINQQNVEAAEAENAKLAEQ
-192 TLKGMTEER
+192 
-201 KSLSDELD
+201 
-209 GIYHKIEV
+209 
-217 NRARSSEDNKRI
+217 
-229 KEINSKIG
+229 
-237 DLDKQIAEKQR
+237 AEK
-248 NGEYDLSD
+248 E
-256 SQKAVLADI
+256 QKYAD
-265 GDKANKL
+265 
-272 TESFENKYKNST
+272 KYKNST
-284 LKQRQ
+284 LEQRKN
-289 DARIHATTSELN
+289 ARIHATTEELD
-301 WLNKHMYA
+301 WLNKHMYD
-309 NATSEELEDEYNK
+309 NSSSKELENYNNQLNKEANSLWNQRDEEQAYN
-322 YKNEYETKRK
+322 RLK
-332 AIQNDSSNN
+332 AIEDEQG
-341 KGLQYTNLKE
+341 KLKTAIDNAKLSE
-351 EYDEKIGNIE
+351 QKKKEYDDIVNNDIE
-361 AEILKVK
+361 
-368 QRDAGK
+368 
-374 VLNDNIKA
+374 A
-382 KTVMQKYYSLNLYN
+382 KTVLHKYYALQEYL
-396 ELKDELG
+396 
-403 HKGYKT
+403 KT
-409 DEEIDGILKSK
+409 DTSDADEATNTDNS
-420 TQKDSFDYISKLSE
+420 YIKKLSE
-434 DERNQIEK
+434 SERNKIK
-442 DFNNLSIAGYD
+442 ADFLKLKD
-453 KGNLYKWYKRE
+453 KGYNTESLYKWYERE
-464 SNAKIA
+464 QEEKKAADNLDRIKMYAKK
-470 DEVNGN
+470 
-476 IREFADDHPVV
+476 HPVI
-487 ASAASVGLRLA
+487 ASVNSIGQKFV
-498 GAVPDAVKYVS
+498 GGVPDAIQYIS
-509 AKIDKNNGGDGY
+509 ANIDKKYNGGDGY
-521 INPNETYTAM
+521 VNPDTTETAK
-531 SDNIRAKVSENINN
+531 SEAIRQSVSEKINN
-545 DFGSFLYNTGMSIA
+545 DFGSLLYTAGMGIA
-559 DFASLLPLNAVPGG
+559 DSTINMVMDRLIPGG
-573 QVLSLGIMGT
+573 SAMGLTLLAT
-583 SAGVGAA
+583 SAGVSGA

-597 GTIDNAV
+597 GSIENAV
-604 KTGIAAG
+604 TTGVANG
-611 IAETLFEKVSLEQL
+611 IAEALFEKISLEQL
-625 SVFKASGKST
+625 SAFRASGKST
-635 LRAAVGNVLKGAF
+635 FRAAVGNVLKGAF

-674 YNLSKKKYME
+674 YNLSKKNYIE

-691 AENAASWDFWKQV
+691 AENAASWNFWKQV

-709 GGAVSG
+709 GGAISG

-727 GGVQMELAQN
+727 AGVKIDMAQN
-737 KESNLADGK
+737 KESNIQTGK
-746 QALADENF
+746 AVMADENF

-768 NDKAYNLAKR
+768 NDKAYNYAKH
-778 MKKSIDTKGRESIG
+778 MLKLVETEGEGKISAG
-792 AADVGN
+792 DVGN
-798 LRYLIGREISRNPE
+798 LMFLINREVARNPD

-827 QNNQTVNVQNVQ
+827 QGNKTVNVQSEQ
-839 NPTQQNTVQNVQN
+839 NPTQQNTAQNVQ
-852 TAQDEQ
+852 
-858 QNAKQT
+858 QNAEQT
-864 QANTVINATKKA
+864 QVNTVIKTTKKA
-876 DTEAIGKMYGAYAFG
+876 DTEDIGKMYGVYAFG

-912 LKSLESSAKIN
+912 LKSLESSSKIN
-923 RSDKE
+923 HNDEE
-928 NTLIFNTNDGKQV
+928 NTLVFNTNDGKQV

-950 SQLDTIVHGAN
+950 SQLDTIVHSAN

-985 KMSDEEMLSKY
+985 KMSDEEMLYKY
-996 NKAYSAAYSFG
+996 NRAYSAAYSFG

-1012 LNSLKETSEYKIL
+1012 IDSLRETSEYKIL
-1025 KNILGEQIVSQALS
+1025 YNILGENIVSQALS
-1039 AGKRDVDIN
+1039 TGRRDVDIN

-1072 VYADSGTDV
+1072 VYADSGTEV

-1086 ELIDVL
+1086 ELIGAL
-1092 GNLAKK
+1092 GNLATK

-1114 GVATG
+1114 GVAKD

-1135 TAFHEAGHMIKKT
+1135 TALHEAGHMIKKT
-1148 NPTEWRTLSDFVADY
+1148 NPTEWRTLSDFVSDY
-1163 LVRNGYDLNKMIDRK
+1163 LVRKGVDLNKMIDRT
-1178 IEKYGNR
+1178 IERYGNR
-1185 LKTDENENIRDAA
+1185 LLADENENTKDAA
-1198 LEEIICDTLMSIA
+1198 LEEIVCDTLMSIA
-1211 SNENALNIALSTKQ
+1211 SDEKALNIALGTKQ
-1225 NKSKIAAAIK
+1225 NKAKIAAAIK
-1235 SLVAKVKD
+1235 SLIAKVKD

-1259 DLEALENLAQRFSE
+1259 DLEALETLAQRFSE
-1273 AADTARENIT
+1273 AADTAKGNIT
-1283 EQAEIQNG
+1283 EQSEVQNG
-1291 EKIDVEKYSIKRKG
+1291 EKIDVEK
-1305 HYAKQGGKFS
+1305 F
-1315 GALTENEWASFY
+1315 
-1327 SSVMK
+1327 
-1332 SNQRNYFRVGNNG
+1332 
-1345 ILISDDTN
+1345 
-1353 PLNYKLVCY
+1353 
-1362 EGDSSEPL
+1362 
-1370 VTAVYKL
+1370 
-1377 ENYDYNIHDKQFKLT
+1377 
-1392 TLLEI
+1392 
-1397 LKRSDDNEKHARS
+1397 
-1410 ILENNR
+1410 
-1416 SVYGTIFKKYSTK
+1416 
-1429 SRRFNDLTR
+1429 
-1438 KHNRNLQ
+1438 
-1445 DVGVKSNGTGAN
+1445 
-1457 QEIGQE
+1457 
-1463 LSAGV
+1463 
-1468 KENFTNQTEV
+1468 
-1478 QNNEKI
+1478 
-1484 DVEKFSFDEDTNIN
+1484 
-1498 IDDIKILRSI
+1498 
-1508 DRKSINDFNS
+1508 
-1518 DDIQKTEKWARKF
+1518 
-1531 YKELGVK
+1531 
-1538 SPFFRAWFGD
+1538 
-1548 WRAYDNN
+1548 
-1555 EVNTLTLND
+1555 
-1564 TNKVKKGT
+1564 
-1572 IQNKDTGF
+1572 
-1580 NIDVSRKGIDHI
+1580 
-1592 MVHLHNSEFAH
+1592 
-1603 CIVNNLHYITENAI
+1603 
-1617 LLDTYISKKT
+1617 
-1627 GKTKH
+1627 
-1632 KNTSFMHSF
+1632 
-1641 YIPVEYH
+1641 
-1648 EKKAIIKLYVEEY
+1648 
-1661 YNDWND
+1661 
-1667 KIQRRDYDIKKIE
+1667 
-1680 TLNDAD
+1680 
-1686 RFGENFSAPLYA
+1686 
-1698 SKNVSINSIAD
+1698 
-1709 LFEYV
+1709 
-1714 NMYDKEFNPKS
+1714 
-1725 VSPILLNQDGTPKT
+1725 
-1739 FYHST
+1739 
-1744 NENFTEFKIG
+1744 
-1754 NGILGKGIYFSDYSQ
+1754 
-1769 QIYGR
+1769 
-1774 NVIKAFL
+1774 
-1781 KAENPVLYRKLPKGA
+1781 
-1796 REVNSAGIETRVI
+1796 
-1809 DDFFEKFPAYDA
+1809 
-1821 IVSRD
+1821 
-1826 EIVVKSAL
+1826 
-1834 QVKSATDNIGTFDG
+1834 
-1848 NNPDIRYSLD
+1848 SLD
-1858 EDYDFS
+1858 EDYDF
-1864 DPSKL
+1864 
-1869 DDREL
+1869 
-1874 KIYNN
+1874 
-1879 RGWSYGLFNKEDMTL
+1879 
-1894 LSEKVRELKKDW
+1894 
-1906 HKADN
+1906 
-1911 ALWDGSRLVEI
+1911 
-1922 NNKLV
+1922 
-1927 ILGGTFNNPEI
+1927 
-1938 YNVLVI
+1938 
-1944 NANNEAKAEFIKEYI
+1944 
-1959 YNEFDNFRRNK
+1959 
-1970 ETLGSLFEF
+1970 
-1979 EKNYDGEELV
+1979 
-1989 RTYMVDDF
+1989 
-1997 KYHKGR
+1997 
-2003 NSEWTRATLPSNF
+2003 
-2016 EDYGYTEGRNERYGS
+2016 
-2031 SFRTGKSVSSVQLN
+2031 
-2045 EETDNN
+2045 
-2051 TDEKAGAIHDTLKFS
+2051 TDEKAGAIHDTLNFS
-2066 MDDEYD
+2066 IDENKSK
-2072 DWLVNDDGKSVFDAV
+2072 WLVNDDGKSVFDAV

-2136 GVNLNGKN
+2136 GINLNGKN
-2144 KSRIES
+2144 KSRIEA
-2150 FKSAVQDF
+2150 FKSVVNDF

-2179 CKEYLKNSSLIDKK
+2179 CKEYLKKSSLIDKK
-2193 HSEWAKDLSDS
+2193 HSEWAKDFSDS

-2247 LIENA
+2247 LIESVNKG
-2252 NESSI
+2252 SI

-2273 IDETFNWKSE
+2273 IDETFNWRSE

-2336 ADNNADKEL
+2336 SDNNTNKEL
-2345 LHSITE
+2345 LHSVTE
-2351 IYNQADEEHELLL
+2351 IYNQANEEHELLL

-2390 RKNNKRTEQYIKNDI
+2390 RKNNKKTEQYIKNDI
-2405 KLRNKIKS
+2405 KLRNKIE
-2413 NAKEYRIIL
+2413 EYRIIL
-2422 RATKKTVAE
+2422 HARKKTVAD

-2444 KISTTLE
+2444 KINTTLE

-2457 LKPKPN
+2457 LKPKPS

-2502 KTVNQKGERV
+2502 KTDNQEGERV
-2512 NTVTLSRETEKL
+2512 NKVTLSAETEKL
-2524 ISALNNEIAST
+2524 ISALNSEIANT

-2544 MRNALLGYNVLDN
+2544 MRNALLGYNVFDN
-2557 DGNIKQ
+2557 KGNIKQ

-2576 EKAEKNG
+2576 EKAEKKE
-2583 KTSLKDFSLDELE
+2583 KTSLKDFSLSELK

-2628 RKGAEELQKVT
+2628 RKGAEELKKVT

-2649 ASTAKRVL
+2649 ASTAKRTL
-2657 LTYRKYMSDPV
+2657 LAYRKYMSDPI

-2696 AKQLSLDW
+2696 AEQLSIDW
-2704 TNEFEEQMARFS
+2704 TNKYEEQMSRFS
-2716 YKAKKTYVRE
+2716 YKAKKDYVRE

-2738 KKPLIDRKTG
+2738 KKALIDKKTG
-2748 EQVRV
+2748 EQVKV

-2886 NSRAFLHEREDFK
+2886 NSRAFLHERENFK

-2942 HANDKLVKAVQEEN
+2942 HANDHLVKAVQEEN
-2956 LKSAENIRQKNNT
+2956 LNSAENIRQKNNT
-2969 HLGEENNIKYSNV
+2969 HAGEE
-2982 SFSQE
+2982 
-2987 HNSETKEIVKI
+2987 
-2998 TLKNANK
+2998 
-3005 ISSEKVFDVT
+3005 EK
-3015 EDVTKNFERK
+3015 
-3025 SEGIAE
+3025 S
-3031 FFKKLGNKA
+3031 
-3040 TNPELGIVELGKKG
+3040 
-3054 ARSTLFHG
+3054 
-3062 FGNDK
+3062 
-3067 LIAVGAIKDVIEH
+3067 
-3080 GTIINKTEKYKG
+3080 
-3092 KDYDRYILAGRGL
+3092 
-3105 IEGKDCYVS
+3105 
-3114 VVIKS
+3114 
-3119 YPNNKNLNSKFYLH
+3119 
-3133 EVTKI
+3133 
-3138 ETDPHIMTSSQS
+3138 
-3150 SENLV
+3150 
-3155 SESVPESIKPQDN
+3155 
-3168 ENVKLSIDE
+3168 KLSIDE
-3177 VLDYIEREEQQKK
+3177 VLDFIEREEKK
-3190 KKKKSTPT
+3190 KKKKESTST

-3240 DMLTGKYIIAVL
+3240 DMLTGKYIRAVL
-3252 MANISSAIKQLSS
+3252 TANISSAIKQLSS

-3333 SKYKGLIDSS
+3333 SRYKGLIDSS

-3355 IEKNDVLMVE
+3355 IEKLDVRMVE

-3444 GEYNARLKDYKQAV
+3444 GEYNARVKDYKQAV
-3458 SEFEKEQARTEVKI
+3458 SESEKEQARTEVKI

-3477 ARTYSAII
+3477 ARTYSSII

-3540 DTVYNTVLSLVDKN
+3540 DTVYNTVLALIDKN
-3554 EEFYGLSLPGVDTV
+3554 EEFYGLSLPGVDTI

-3666 LKEKTSAG
+3666 LKGKTSTG

-3712 NTVEKYSDLGFD
+3712 NTVEKYADLGFD
-3724 KTTVVNAINSI
+3724 KTTVVKAINSI
-3735 VSDLED
+3735 VNDLED
-3741 EQKTS
+3741 EQKNA
-3746 EGLDEYDNEEESD
+3746 EGLDKYDNEEKTD

-3774 KNGDTESYEKVE
+3774 KHGDTESYEKVE

-3791 HKDKSKSEIKK
+3791 HKGKTKNQMKK
-3802 LMQSASRTDPMFE
+3802 LMQSASRTDPMFK

-3840 GSESSFKSALK
+3840 GSESKFKSALK

-3856 IKKQQSK
+3856 VKKQQSK

>member
-17 KAGKISGNYYHN
+17 KAGKISGNFYHN

-53 KQVASYNEWLEQE
+53 TQVASYNEWIQQE

-71 HELAN
+71 HDLPN
-76 GTSSTSSNSKTATN
+76 DTSSTSSNNKTATN
-90 DTAVKNSNNTSSD
+90 DISVKSSNNTSSS
-103 TGSDIKT
+103 TGSDIKS
-110 FFNGNLNKANSSA
+110 FFSGNLNNANSSA
-123 EDFREAI
+123 EDLKDAI
-130 KNPNKSLDDKVKG
+130 KNPNKSLNDRVKG
-143 LTYMYNAAV
+143 LTHMYNAAV

-162 MQKEYDEIADRVNKQ
+162 MQKEYDELADRVNKQ
-177 TEINRQKAEAYARSQ
+177 TEINRQNAETAEAENAKLAEQ
-192 TLKGMTEER
+192 
-201 KSLSDELD
+201 
-209 GIYHKIEV
+209 
-217 NRARSSEDNKRI
+217 
-229 KEINSKIG
+229 
-237 DLDKQIAEKQR
+237 AEK
-248 NGEYDLSD
+248 E
-256 SQKAVLADI
+256 QKYAD
-265 GDKANKL
+265 
-272 TESFENKYKNST
+272 KYKNST
-284 LKQRQ
+284 LEQRKN
-289 DARIHATTSELN
+289 ARIHATTEELD
-301 WLNKHMYA
+301 WLNKHMYD
-309 NATSEELEDEYNK
+309 NSSSKELEDYNNQLNK
-322 YKNEYETKRK
+322 EANSLWNQRDEEQAYNRLK
-332 AIQNDSSNN
+332 AIEDEQG
-341 KGLQYTNLKE
+341 KLKTAIDNAKLSE
-351 EYDEKIGNIE
+351 QKKKEYDDIVN
-361 AEILKVK
+361 
-368 QRDAGK
+368 
-374 VLNDNIKA
+374 NDIKA
-382 KTVMQKYYSLNLYN
+382 KTVLQKYYALQEYL
-396 ELKDELG
+396 
-403 HKGYKT
+403 KT
-409 DEEIDGILKSK
+409 DTSDADEADNTDNS
-420 TQKDSFDYISKLSE
+420 YIKKLSE
-434 DERNQIEK
+434 SERNKIK
-442 DFNNLSIAGYD
+442 ADFLKLKD
-453 KGNLYKWYKRE
+453 KGYNTESLYKWYARE
-464 SNAKIA
+464 QDEKKAEDNLDRIKMYAKK
-470 DEVNGN
+470 
-476 IREFADDHPVV
+476 HPVI
-487 ASAASVGLRLA
+487 ASANSIGQKFVG
-498 GAVPDAVKYVS
+498 GVPDAIQYIS
-509 AKIDKNNGGDGY
+509 ANIDKKYNGGDGY
-521 INPNETYTAM
+521 INPDTTETAK
-531 SDNIRAKVSENINN
+531 SEAIRQSVSERINN
-545 DFGSFLYNTGMSIA
+545 DFGSLLYTAGMGIA
-559 DFASLLPLNAVPGG
+559 DSTINMVMNKFIPGG
-573 QVLSLGIMGT
+573 SAMGLTLLGT
-583 SAGVGAA
+583 SAGVSGA

-597 GTIDNAV
+597 GSIENAV
-604 KTGIAAG
+604 TTGVANG
-611 IAETLFEKVSLEQL
+611 IAEALFEKISLEQL
-625 SVFKASGKST
+625 SAFRASGKST
-635 LRAAVGNVLKGAF
+635 FRAAVGNVLKGAF

-674 YNLSKKKYME
+674 YNLSKKNYME

-691 AENAASWDFWKQV
+691 AENAASWDFWKNV

-709 GGAVSG
+709 GGAISG
-715 GVLNLATAGVNL
+715 GVLNLATAGINL
-727 GGVQMELAQN
+727 AGAKIDMAQN
-737 KESNLADGK
+737 KESNAQIGK
-746 QALADENF
+746 AVMADENF
-754 DLDLLIRQGLATEK
+754 DLDLLIRQGLATDK
-768 NDKAYNLAKR
+768 NDRAYNYAHKMQKLVETDNEGKISA
-778 MKKSIDTKGRESIG
+778 G
-792 AADVGN
+792 DVGN
-798 LRYLIGREISRNPE
+798 LMYLINREVGKNPE
-812 LINKIAQVEKQDTQE
+812 LVNKIAQVKKQNTRE
-827 QNNQTVNVQNVQ
+827 QSNQTVNAQNEQ
-839 NPTQQNTVQNVQN
+839 SPTQQNTAQNG
-852 TAQDEQ
+852 Q
-858 QNAKQT
+858 QNAE
-864 QANTVINATKKA
+864 QASTVINATKKA
-876 DTEAIGKMYGAYAFG
+876 DTEDIGKMYGVYAFG

-923 RSDKE
+923 RSDEE
-928 NTLIFNTNDGKQV
+928 NTLVFNTNDGKQV

-950 SQLDTIVHGAN
+950 SQFDTIVHSAN

-985 KMSDEEMLSKY
+985 RMTDDEMLYKY
-996 NKAYSAAYSFG
+996 NRAYSAAYSFG

-1012 LNSLKETSEYKIL
+1012 LDSLRETSEYKIL

-1039 AGKRDVDIN
+1039 TGRRDVDIN

-1060 NRNGRADTSGVS
+1060 NRNGRADTSGVG
-1072 VYADSGTDV
+1072 VYADSGTEV

-1086 ELIDVL
+1086 ELINTL
-1092 GNLAKK
+1092 GNLSQK

-1114 GVATG
+1114 GVAKD

-1135 TAFHEAGHMIKKT
+1135 TALHEAGHMIKKT
-1148 NPTEWRTLSDFVADY
+1148 NPTEWQTLSDFVSDY
-1163 LVRNGYDLNKMIDRK
+1163 LVRKGVDLNKMIDRT
-1178 IEKYGNR
+1178 IERYGNR
-1185 LKTDENENIRDAA
+1185 LQADEHENTRDAA
-1198 LEEIICDTLMSIA
+1198 LEEIVCDTLMSIA
-1211 SNENALNIALSTKQ
+1211 SDEKALNIALSTKQ

-1235 SLVAKVKD
+1235 SLIAKVKD
-1243 WLIGKSKNY
+1243 WLIGKSTNY

-1259 DLEALENLAQRFSE
+1259 DLEALEKLAQRFSE

-1283 EQAEIQNG
+1283 EQ
-1291 EKIDVEKYSIKRKG
+1291 
-1305 HYAKQGGKFS
+1305 
-1315 GALTENEWASFY
+1315 
-1327 SSVMK
+1327 
-1332 SNQRNYFRVGNNG
+1332 
-1345 ILISDDTN
+1345 
-1353 PLNYKLVCY
+1353 
-1362 EGDSSEPL
+1362 
-1370 VTAVYKL
+1370 
-1377 ENYDYNIHDKQFKLT
+1377 
-1392 TLLEI
+1392 
-1397 LKRSDDNEKHARS
+1397 
-1410 ILENNR
+1410 
-1416 SVYGTIFKKYSTK
+1416 
-1429 SRRFNDLTR
+1429 
-1438 KHNRNLQ
+1438 
-1445 DVGVKSNGTGAN
+1445 
-1457 QEIGQE
+1457 
-1463 LSAGV
+1463 
-1468 KENFTNQTEV
+1468 TEV
-1478 QNNEKI
+1478 QNGERL
-1484 DVEKFSFDEDTNIN
+1484 DVEKFSVEYTDDNKPVVVITDNIL
-1498 IDDIKILRSI
+1498 K
-1508 DRKSINDFNS
+1508 
-1518 DDIQKTEKWARKF
+1518 
-1531 YKELGVK
+1531 GVPK
-1538 SPFFRAWFGD
+1538 KD
-1548 WRAYDNN
+1548 WI
-1555 EVNTLTLND
+1555 TT
-1564 TNKVKKGT
+1564 VKKT
-1572 IQNKDTGF
+1572 ISNKFKNGIPIKGRLIKVNKDTGNEYTNSSYTQRIRSTNSTVYKNKLKAANNLDEIIISSTNYINEALNHPRKD
-1580 NIDVSRKGIDHI
+1580 NIKQFARGNVLMEIGNNQYRAEVIIGYTGGNNMLLYDLINLKSTSFTIKKADASTAQQKT
-1592 MVHLHNSEFAH
+1592 NSEDSRLNASATN
-1603 CIVNNLHYITENAI
+1603 IISQNSNNVN
-1617 LLDTYISKKT
+1617 
-1627 GKTKH
+1627 
-1632 KNTSFMHSF
+1632 
-1641 YIPVEYH
+1641 
-1648 EKKAIIKLYVEEY
+1648 
-1661 YNDWND
+1661 
-1667 KIQRRDYDIKKIE
+1667 
-1680 TLNDAD
+1680 
-1686 RFGENFSAPLYA
+1686 
-1698 SKNVSINSIAD
+1698 
-1709 LFEYV
+1709 
-1714 NMYDKEFNPKS
+1714 
-1725 VSPILLNQDGTPKT
+1725 
-1739 FYHST
+1739 
-1744 NENFTEFKIG
+1744 
-1754 NGILGKGIYFSDYSQ
+1754 
-1769 QIYGR
+1769 
-1774 NVIKAFL
+1774 
-1781 KAENPVLYRKLPKGA
+1781 
-1796 REVNSAGIETRVI
+1796 
-1809 DDFFEKFPAYDA
+1809 EKF
-1821 IVSRD
+1821 
-1826 EIVVKSAL
+1826 
-1834 QVKSATDNIGTFDG
+1834 
-1848 NNPDIRYSLD
+1848 SLD
-1858 EDYDFS
+1858 ED
-1864 DPSKL
+1864 
-1869 DDREL
+1869 
-1874 KIYNN
+1874 
-1879 RGWSYGLFNKEDMTL
+1879 
-1894 LSEKVRELKKDW
+1894 
-1906 HKADN
+1906 
-1911 ALWDGSRLVEI
+1911 
-1922 NNKLV
+1922 
-1927 ILGGTFNNPEI
+1927 
-1938 YNVLVI
+1938 
-1944 NANNEAKAEFIKEYI
+1944 
-1959 YNEFDNFRRNK
+1959 
-1970 ETLGSLFEF
+1970 
-1979 EKNYDGEELV
+1979 
-1989 RTYMVDDF
+1989 
-1997 KYHKGR
+1997 
-2003 NSEWTRATLPSNF
+2003 
-2016 EDYGYTEGRNERYGS
+2016 
-2031 SFRTGKSVSSVQLN
+2031 
-2045 EETDNN
+2045 
-2051 TDEKAGAIHDTLKFS
+2051 TDEKAGAIHDTLNFS
-2066 MDDEYD
+2066 IDDEYD
-2072 DWLVNDDGKSVFDAV
+2072 DWLVNDDGKSVFDAI

-2100 YHYAGKTAEH
+2100 YHYAGKTAKH
-2110 GMSVGKDIRIGQSG
+2110 GMNVGKNIRIGQSG

-2144 KSRIES
+2144 KSRIEA
-2150 FKSAVQDF
+2150 FKSVVNDF

-2179 CKEYLKNSSLIDKK
+2179 CKEYLKKSSLIDKK

-2233 LMGKINIRTAKGYA
+2233 LMGKINIRTAKEYA
-2247 LIENA
+2247 LIESV
-2252 NESSI
+2252 NEGSI

-2273 IDETFNWKSE
+2273 IDETFNWRSE

-2310 SIDETAIEMAF
+2310 SIDEMAIEMAF

-2336 ADNNADKEL
+2336 SDNNANKEL

-2351 IYNQADEEHELLL
+2351 IYNQANEEHELLL

-2390 RKNNKRTEQYIKNDI
+2390 RKNNKKTEQYIKNDI

-2413 NAKEYRIIL
+2413 DAKEYRITL

-2457 LKPKPN
+2457 LKPKPS

-2502 KTVNQKGERV
+2502 KTVNQEGERV
-2512 NTVTLSRETEKL
+2512 NKVTLSAETEKL
-2524 ISALNNEIAST
+2524 ISALNSEIANT

-2544 MRNALLGYNVLDN
+2544 MRNALLGYNVFDN
-2557 DGNIKQ
+2557 KGNIKQ

-2576 EKAEKNG
+2576 EKAEKKG
-2583 KTSLKDFSLDELE
+2583 KTSLKDFSLSELK

-2628 RKGAEELQKVT
+2628 RKGAEELKKVT

-2649 ASTAKRVL
+2649 ASTAKRTL
-2657 LTYRKYMSDPV
+2657 LAYRKYMSDPI

-2696 AKQLSLDW
+2696 AEQLSIDW
-2704 TNEFEEQMARFS
+2704 TNKYEEQMSRFS
-2716 YKAKKTYVRE
+2716 YKAKKDYVRE
-2726 QAMEFDGIDPNT
+2726 QAMKFDGIDPNT
-2738 KKPLIDRKTG
+2738 KEELVDKKTG
-2748 EQVRV
+2748 EQVKV

-2886 NSRAFLHEREDFK
+2886 NSRAFLHERENFK

-2942 HANDKLVKAVQEEN
+2942 HKNDSLVKAVQEEN
-2956 LKSAENIRQKNNT
+2956 LNSAENIRQKNNT
-2969 HLGEENNIKYSNV
+2969 HADEEEKSKLSIDEHFTDKYDEWDKKGGRFSFRVGTTSEVLQRLGVDDKNIWWDTSKILKIKNKHPEMTDDILKQVPNVLESPIIVMESYTVKGRLVLFGDVYDAKNNPVLVALELNPIGEGGKSLDIIKIASAYGKDSNLQHMIDKSNILYVEPNEKRTHTWLTGNGLQLPLPSSKYGFSDNIKSQNQGDVKYSV
-2982 SFSQE
+2982 E
-2987 HNSETKEIVKI
+2987 KE
-2998 TLKNANK
+2998 AH
-3005 ISSEKVFDVT
+3005 
-3015 EDVTKNFERK
+3015 
-3025 SEGIAE
+3025 
-3031 FFKKLGNKA
+3031 
-3040 TNPELGIVELGKKG
+3040 
-3054 ARSTLFHG
+3054 ST
-3062 FGNDK
+3062 
-3067 LIAVGAIKDVIEH
+3067 
-3080 GTIINKTEKYKG
+3080 
-3092 KDYDRYILAGRGL
+3092 
-3105 IEGKDCYVS
+3105 
-3114 VVIKS
+3114 
-3119 YPNNKNLNSKFYLH
+3119 
-3133 EVTKI
+3133 
-3138 ETDPHIMTSSQS
+3138 
-3150 SENLV
+3150 
-3155 SESVPESIKPQDN
+3155 
-3168 ENVKLSIDE
+3168 LSIDE
-3177 VLDYIEREEQQKK
+3177 VLDFIEREEKQKK
-3190 KKKKSTPT
+3190 KKESTST

-3240 DMLTGKYIIAVL
+3240 DMLTGKYIRAVL
-3252 MANISSAIKQLSS
+3252 TANISSAIKQLSS

-3333 SKYKGLIDSS
+3333 SRYKGLIDSS

-3458 SEFEKEQARTEVKI
+3458 SEFEKKQARTEVKI

-3540 DTVYNTVLSLVDKN
+3540 DTVYNTVLALIDKN
-3554 EEFYGLSLPGVDTV
+3554 EEFYGLSLPGVDTI

-3666 LKEKTSAG
+3666 LKGKTSTG

-3724 KTTVVNAINSI
+3724 KTTVVKAINSI

-3741 EQKTS
+3741 EQKNA
-3746 EGLDEYDNEEESD
+3746 EGLDKYDNEEESD
-3759 SEPELYKYSDAFDFL
+3759 SKPELYKYSDAFDFL

-3791 HKDKSKSEIKK
+3791 HKGKTKNQMKK
-3802 LMQSASRTDPMFE
+3802 LMQSASRTDPIFKK
-3815 QYISASKNNDAD
+3815 YIEASKSNDAD

-3840 GSESSFKSALK
+3840 GSESKFKSALRK
-3851 KYQDK
+3851 CQDK
-3856 IKKQQSK
+3856 IKKQKSK

>member
-17 KAGKISGNYYHN
+17 KAGKISGNFYHN

-53 KQVASYNEWLEQE
+53 TQVASYNEWIQQE

-71 HELAN
+71 HDLPN
-76 GTSSTSSNSKTATN
+76 DTSSTSSNNKTATN
-90 DTAVKNSNNTSSD
+90 DISVKSSNNTSSS
-103 TGSDIKT
+103 TGSDIKS
-110 FFNGNLNKANSSA
+110 FFSGNLNNANSSA
-123 EDFREAI
+123 EDLKDAI
-130 KNPNKSLDDKVKG
+130 KNPNKSLNDRVKG
-143 LTYMYNAAV
+143 LTHMYNAAV

-162 MQKEYDEIADRVNKQ
+162 MQKEYDELADRVNKQ
-177 TEINRQKAEAYARSQ
+177 TEINRQNAETAEAENAKLAEQ
-192 TLKGMTEER
+192 
-201 KSLSDELD
+201 
-209 GIYHKIEV
+209 
-217 NRARSSEDNKRI
+217 
-229 KEINSKIG
+229 
-237 DLDKQIAEKQR
+237 AEK
-248 NGEYDLSD
+248 E
-256 SQKAVLADI
+256 QKYAD
-265 GDKANKL
+265 
-272 TESFENKYKNST
+272 KYKNST
-284 LKQRQ
+284 LEQRKN
-289 DARIHATTSELN
+289 ARIHATTEELD
-301 WLNKHMYA
+301 WLNKHMYD
-309 NATSEELEDEYNK
+309 NSSSKELEDYNNQLNK
-322 YKNEYETKRK
+322 EANSLWNQRDEEQAYNRLK
-332 AIQNDSSNN
+332 AIEDEQG
-341 KGLQYTNLKE
+341 KLKTAIDNAKLSE
-351 EYDEKIGNIE
+351 QKKKEYDDIVN
-361 AEILKVK
+361 
-368 QRDAGK
+368 
-374 VLNDNIKA
+374 NDIKA
-382 KTVMQKYYSLNLYN
+382 KTVLQKYYALQEYL
-396 ELKDELG
+396 
-403 HKGYKT
+403 KT
-409 DEEIDGILKSK
+409 DTSDADEADNTDNS
-420 TQKDSFDYISKLSE
+420 YIKKLSE
-434 DERNQIEK
+434 SERNKIK
-442 DFNNLSIAGYD
+442 ADFLKLKD
-453 KGNLYKWYKRE
+453 KGYNTESLYKWYARE
-464 SNAKIA
+464 QDEKKAEDNLDRIKMYAKK
-470 DEVNGN
+470 
-476 IREFADDHPVV
+476 HPVI
-487 ASAASVGLRLA
+487 ASANSIGQKFVG
-498 GAVPDAVKYVS
+498 GVPDAIQYIS
-509 AKIDKNNGGDGY
+509 ANIDKKYNGGDGY
-521 INPNETYTAM
+521 INPDTTETAK
-531 SDNIRAKVSENINN
+531 SEAIRQSVSERINN
-545 DFGSFLYNTGMSIA
+545 DFGSLLYTAGMGIA
-559 DFASLLPLNAVPGG
+559 DSTINMVMNKFIPGG
-573 QVLSLGIMGT
+573 SAMGLTLLGT
-583 SAGVGAA
+583 SAGVSGA

-597 GTIDNAV
+597 GSIENAV
-604 KTGIAAG
+604 TTGVANG
-611 IAETLFEKVSLEQL
+611 IAEALFEKISLEQL
-625 SVFKASGKST
+625 SAFRASGKST
-635 LRAAVGNVLKGAF
+635 FRADVGNVLKGAF

-674 YNLSKKKYME
+674 YNLSKKNYME

-691 AENAASWDFWKQV
+691 AENAASWDFWKNV

-709 GGAVSG
+709 GGAISG
-715 GVLNLATAGVNL
+715 GVLNLATAGINL
-727 GGVQMELAQN
+727 AGAKIDMAQN
-737 KESNLADGK
+737 KESNAQIGK
-746 QALADENF
+746 AVMADENF
-754 DLDLLIRQGLATEK
+754 DLDLLIRQGLATDK
-768 NDKAYNLAKR
+768 NDRAYNYAHKMQKLVETDNEGKISA
-778 MKKSIDTKGRESIG
+778 G
-792 AADVGN
+792 DVGN
-798 LRYLIGREISRNPE
+798 LMYLINREVGKNPE
-812 LINKIAQVEKQDTQE
+812 LVNKIAQVKKQNTRE
-827 QNNQTVNVQNVQ
+827 QSNQTVNAQNEQ
-839 NPTQQNTVQNVQN
+839 SPTQQNTAQNG
-852 TAQDEQ
+852 Q
-858 QNAKQT
+858 QNAE
-864 QANTVINATKKA
+864 QASTVINATKKA
-876 DTEAIGKMYGAYAFG
+876 DTEDIGKMYGVYAFG

-923 RSDKE
+923 RSDEE
-928 NTLIFNTNDGKQV
+928 NTLVFNTNDGKQV

-950 SQLDTIVHGAN
+950 SQFDTIVHSAN

-985 KMSDEEMLSKY
+985 RMTDDEMLYKY
-996 NKAYSAAYSFG
+996 NRAYSAAYSFG

-1012 LNSLKETSEYKIL
+1012 LDSLRETSEYKIL

-1039 AGKRDVDIN
+1039 TGRRDVDIN

-1060 NRNGRADTSGVS
+1060 NRNGRADTSGVG

-1086 ELIDVL
+1086 ELINTL
-1092 GNLAKK
+1092 GNLATK

-1114 GVATG
+1114 GVARD

-1135 TAFHEAGHMIKKT
+1135 TALHEAGHMIKKT
-1148 NPTEWRTLSDFVADY
+1148 NPTEWQTLSDFVADY
-1163 LVRNGYDLNKMIDRK
+1163 LVRKGVDLNKMIDRT
-1178 IEKYGNR
+1178 IERYGNR
-1185 LKTDENENIRDAA
+1185 LQADEHENTRDAA
-1198 LEEIICDTLMSIA
+1198 LEEIVCDTLMSIA
-1211 SNENALNIALSTKQ
+1211 SDEKALNIALSTKQ

-1235 SLVAKVKD
+1235 SLIAKVKD
-1243 WLIGKSKNY
+1243 WLIGKSTNY

-1259 DLEALENLAQRFSE
+1259 DLEALEKLAQRFSE

-1283 EQAEIQNG
+1283 EQ
-1291 EKIDVEKYSIKRKG
+1291 
-1305 HYAKQGGKFS
+1305 
-1315 GALTENEWASFY
+1315 
-1327 SSVMK
+1327 
-1332 SNQRNYFRVGNNG
+1332 
-1345 ILISDDTN
+1345 
-1353 PLNYKLVCY
+1353 
-1362 EGDSSEPL
+1362 
-1370 VTAVYKL
+1370 
-1377 ENYDYNIHDKQFKLT
+1377 
-1392 TLLEI
+1392 
-1397 LKRSDDNEKHARS
+1397 
-1410 ILENNR
+1410 
-1416 SVYGTIFKKYSTK
+1416 
-1429 SRRFNDLTR
+1429 
-1438 KHNRNLQ
+1438 
-1445 DVGVKSNGTGAN
+1445 
-1457 QEIGQE
+1457 
-1463 LSAGV
+1463 
-1468 KENFTNQTEV
+1468 TEV
-1478 QNNEKI
+1478 QNGERL
-1484 DVEKFSFDEDTNIN
+1484 DVEKFSVEYTDDNKPVVVITDNIL
-1498 IDDIKILRSI
+1498 K
-1508 DRKSINDFNS
+1508 
-1518 DDIQKTEKWARKF
+1518 
-1531 YKELGVK
+1531 GVPK
-1538 SPFFRAWFGD
+1538 KD
-1548 WRAYDNN
+1548 WI
-1555 EVNTLTLND
+1555 TT
-1564 TNKVKKGT
+1564 VKKT
-1572 IQNKDTGF
+1572 ISNKFKNGIPIKGRLIKVNKDTGNEYTNSSYTQRIRSTNSTVYKNKLKAANNLDEIIISSTNYINEALNHPRKD
-1580 NIDVSRKGIDHI
+1580 NIKQFARGNVLMEIGNNQYRAEVIIGYTGGNNMLLYDLINLKSTSFTIKKADASTAQQKT
-1592 MVHLHNSEFAH
+1592 NSEDSRLNASATN
-1603 CIVNNLHYITENAI
+1603 IISQNSNNVN
-1617 LLDTYISKKT
+1617 
-1627 GKTKH
+1627 
-1632 KNTSFMHSF
+1632 
-1641 YIPVEYH
+1641 
-1648 EKKAIIKLYVEEY
+1648 
-1661 YNDWND
+1661 
-1667 KIQRRDYDIKKIE
+1667 
-1680 TLNDAD
+1680 
-1686 RFGENFSAPLYA
+1686 
-1698 SKNVSINSIAD
+1698 
-1709 LFEYV
+1709 
-1714 NMYDKEFNPKS
+1714 
-1725 VSPILLNQDGTPKT
+1725 
-1739 FYHST
+1739 
-1744 NENFTEFKIG
+1744 
-1754 NGILGKGIYFSDYSQ
+1754 
-1769 QIYGR
+1769 
-1774 NVIKAFL
+1774 
-1781 KAENPVLYRKLPKGA
+1781 
-1796 REVNSAGIETRVI
+1796 
-1809 DDFFEKFPAYDA
+1809 EKF
-1821 IVSRD
+1821 
-1826 EIVVKSAL
+1826 
-1834 QVKSATDNIGTFDG
+1834 
-1848 NNPDIRYSLD
+1848 SLD
-1858 EDYDFS
+1858 ED
-1864 DPSKL
+1864 
-1869 DDREL
+1869 
-1874 KIYNN
+1874 
-1879 RGWSYGLFNKEDMTL
+1879 
-1894 LSEKVRELKKDW
+1894 
-1906 HKADN
+1906 
-1911 ALWDGSRLVEI
+1911 
-1922 NNKLV
+1922 
-1927 ILGGTFNNPEI
+1927 
-1938 YNVLVI
+1938 
-1944 NANNEAKAEFIKEYI
+1944 
-1959 YNEFDNFRRNK
+1959 
-1970 ETLGSLFEF
+1970 
-1979 EKNYDGEELV
+1979 
-1989 RTYMVDDF
+1989 
-1997 KYHKGR
+1997 
-2003 NSEWTRATLPSNF
+2003 
-2016 EDYGYTEGRNERYGS
+2016 
-2031 SFRTGKSVSSVQLN
+2031 
-2045 EETDNN
+2045 
-2051 TDEKAGAIHDTLKFS
+2051 TDEKAGAIHDTLNFS
-2066 MDDEYD
+2066 IDDEYD
-2072 DWLVNDDGKSVFDAV
+2072 DWLVNDDGKSVFDAI

-2100 YHYAGKTAEH
+2100 YHYAGKTAKH
-2110 GMSVGKDIRIGQSG
+2110 GMNVGKNIRIGQSG

-2144 KSRIES
+2144 KSRIEA
-2150 FKSAVQDF
+2150 FKSVVNDF

-2179 CKEYLKNSSLIDKK
+2179 CKEYLKKSSLIDKK

-2233 LMGKINIRTAKGYA
+2233 LMGKINIRTAKEYA
-2247 LIENA
+2247 LIESV
-2252 NESSI
+2252 NEGSI

-2273 IDETFNWKSE
+2273 IDETFNWRSE

-2310 SIDETAIEMAF
+2310 SIDEMAIEMAF

-2336 ADNNADKEL
+2336 SDNNANKEL

-2351 IYNQADEEHELLL
+2351 IYNQANEEHELLL

-2390 RKNNKRTEQYIKNDI
+2390 RKNNKKTEQYIKNDI

-2413 NAKEYRIIL
+2413 DAKEYRITL

-2457 LKPKPN
+2457 LKPKPS

-2502 KTVNQKGERV
+2502 KTVNQEGERV
-2512 NTVTLSRETEKL
+2512 NKVTLSAETEKL
-2524 ISALNNEIAST
+2524 ISALNSEIANT

-2544 MRNALLGYNVLDN
+2544 MRNALLGYNVFDN
-2557 DGNIKQ
+2557 KGNIKQ

-2576 EKAEKNG
+2576 EKAEKKG
-2583 KTSLKDFSLDELE
+2583 KTSLKDFSLSELK

-2628 RKGAEELQKVT
+2628 RKGAEELKKVT

-2649 ASTAKRVL
+2649 ASTAKRTL
-2657 LTYRKYMSDPV
+2657 LAYRKYMSDPI

-2696 AKQLSLDW
+2696 AEQLSIDW
-2704 TNEFEEQMARFS
+2704 TNKYEEQMSRFS
-2716 YKAKKTYVRE
+2716 YKAKKDYVRE
-2726 QAMEFDGIDPNT
+2726 QAMKFDGIDPNT
-2738 KKPLIDRKTG
+2738 KEELVDKKTG
-2748 EQVRV
+2748 EQVKV

-2886 NSRAFLHEREDFK
+2886 NSRAFLHERENFK

-2942 HANDKLVKAVQEEN
+2942 HKNDSLVKAVQEEN
-2956 LKSAENIRQKNNT
+2956 LNSAENIRKKNNT
-2969 HLGEENNIKYSNV
+2969 HADEEEKSKLSIDEHFTDKYDEWDKKGGRFSFRVGTTSEVLQRLGVDDKNIWWDTSKILKIKNKHPEMTDDILKQVPNVLESPIIVMESYTVKGRLVLFGDVYDAKNNPVLVALELNPIGEGGKSLDIIKIASAYGKDSNLQHMIDKSNILYVEPNEKRTHTWLTGNGLQLPLPSSKYGFSDNIKSQNQGDVKYSV
-2982 SFSQE
+2982 E
-2987 HNSETKEIVKI
+2987 KE
-2998 TLKNANK
+2998 AH
-3005 ISSEKVFDVT
+3005 
-3015 EDVTKNFERK
+3015 
-3025 SEGIAE
+3025 
-3031 FFKKLGNKA
+3031 
-3040 TNPELGIVELGKKG
+3040 
-3054 ARSTLFHG
+3054 ST
-3062 FGNDK
+3062 
-3067 LIAVGAIKDVIEH
+3067 
-3080 GTIINKTEKYKG
+3080 
-3092 KDYDRYILAGRGL
+3092 
-3105 IEGKDCYVS
+3105 
-3114 VVIKS
+3114 
-3119 YPNNKNLNSKFYLH
+3119 
-3133 EVTKI
+3133 
-3138 ETDPHIMTSSQS
+3138 
-3150 SENLV
+3150 
-3155 SESVPESIKPQDN
+3155 
-3168 ENVKLSIDE
+3168 LSIDE
-3177 VLDYIEREEQQKK
+3177 VLDFIEREEKQKK
-3190 KKKKSTPT
+3190 KKESTST

-3240 DMLTGKYIIAVL
+3240 DMLTGKYIRAVL
-3252 MANISSAIKQLSS
+3252 TANISSAIKQLSS

-3333 SKYKGLIDSS
+3333 SRYKGLIDSS

-3458 SEFEKEQARTEVKI
+3458 SEFEKKQARTEVKI

-3540 DTVYNTVLSLVDKN
+3540 DTVYNTVLALIDKN
-3554 EEFYGLSLPGVDTV
+3554 EEFYGLSLPGVDTI

-3666 LKEKTSAG
+3666 LKGKTSTG

-3724 KTTVVNAINSI
+3724 KTTVVKAINSI

-3741 EQKTS
+3741 EQKNA
-3746 EGLDEYDNEEESD
+3746 EGLDKYDNEEESD
-3759 SEPELYKYSDAFDFL
+3759 SKPELYKYSDAFDFL

-3791 HKDKSKSEIKK
+3791 HKGKTKNQMKK
-3802 LMQSASRTDPMFE
+3802 LMQSASRTDPIFKK
-3815 QYISASKNNDAD
+3815 YIEASKSNDAD

-3840 GSESSFKSALK
+3840 GSESKFKSALRK
-3851 KYQDK
+3851 CQDK
-3856 IKKQQSK
+3856 IKKQKSK

>member
-17 KAGKISGNYYHN
+17 KAGKISGNFYHN

-53 KQVASYNEWLEQE
+53 TQVASYNEWIQQE

-71 HELAN
+71 HELPN
-76 GTSSTSSNSKTATN
+76 GTSST
-90 DTAVKNSNNTSSD
+90 AVK
-103 TGSDIKT
+103 TG
-110 FFNGNLNKANSSA
+110 NKNSSKNS
-123 EDFREAI
+123 EPFLGLPKTNIDTIKDSGIKNKNGQNNFFDFQKAQSDFEATI
-130 KNPNKSLDDKVKG
+130 KNPNKPLEDKVKA
-143 LTYMYNAAV
+143 LSDDYNTAIKNNDIKTAKAIEKEYNA
-152 ATGDTKTAEK
+152 
-162 MQKEYDEIADRVNKQ
+162 
-177 TEINRQKAEAYARSQ
+177 
-192 TLKGMTEER
+192 
-201 KSLSDELD
+201 
-209 GIYHKIEV
+209 
-217 NRARSSEDNKRI
+217 
-229 KEINSKIG
+229 
-237 DLDKQIAEKQR
+237 IAEKVNNQAKI
-248 NGEYDLSD
+248 NQQNAETAEAENAKLAEQAEKE
-256 SQKAVLADI
+256 QKYAD
-265 GDKANKL
+265 
-272 TESFENKYKNST
+272 KYKNST
-284 LKQRQ
+284 LEQRKN
-289 DARIHATTSELN
+289 ARIHATTEELD
-301 WLNKHMYA
+301 WLNKHMYD
-309 NATSEELEDEYNK
+309 NSSSKELEEYK
-322 YKNEYETKRK
+322 KELSKEYENLYDRGTTGTDENKEARRRNIEDEQDKIDTYINRAKLSEQKKR
-332 AIQNDSSNN
+332 
-341 KGLQYTNLKE
+341 
-351 EYDEKIGNIE
+351 EYDDIVDKNV
-361 AEILKVK
+361 IL
-368 QRDAGK
+368 
-374 VLNDNIKA
+374 
-382 KTVMQKYYSLNLYN
+382 KTVMQKYYALQHYDDTKHMLASTGHDTDSIKNQVTLDDYN
-396 ELKDELG
+396 
-403 HKGYKT
+403 
-409 DEEIDGILKSK
+409 
-420 TQKDSFDYISKLSE
+420 YINKLS
-434 DERNQIEK
+434 DKERTQIEK
-442 DFNNLSIAGYD
+442 NFKNLKKEGYD
-453 KGNLYKWYKRE
+453 TESLYKWYERE
-464 SNAKIA
+464 RDAEKAAETTRTSTEYAN
-470 DEVNGN
+470 E
-476 IREFADDHPVV
+476 HPVLG
-487 ASAASVGLRLA
+487 SIASVGARLG
-498 GAVPDAVKYVS
+498 GAVPDAAKYIS
-509 AKIDKNNGGDGY
+509 TDLDKKYNGGDGY
-521 INPNETYTAM
+521 INPEATNTAI
-531 SDNIRAKVSENINN
+531 SDAMRAKVSENINN
-545 DFGSFLYNTGMSIA
+545 DFGSFLYNTGMSMA

-573 QVLSLGIMGT
+573 QALSLGIMGT

-590 NEVIENG
+590 NEVINNG

-604 KTGIAAG
+604 KTGIASG

-625 SVFKASGKST
+625 SAFKASGKST
-635 LRAAVGNVLKGAF
+635 FRAAVGNVLKGAF

-674 YNLSKKKYME
+674 YNLAKKNYME
-684 QGMSEAE
+684 QGMNESE
-691 AENAASWDFWKQV
+691 AENAASWDFWKNV

-709 GGAVSG
+709 GGAISG

-727 GGVQMELAQN
+727 AGAKIDLAQN
-737 KESNLADGK
+737 KESNAQIGK
-746 QALADENF
+746 AVMADENF
-754 DLDLLIRQGLATEK
+754 DLDLLIRQGLATDK
-768 NDKAYNLAKR
+768 NDRAYNYAHKMQKLVETDNEGKISA
-778 MKKSIDTKGRESIG
+778 G
-792 AADVGN
+792 DVGN
-798 LRYLIGREISRNPE
+798 LMYLINREIAQNPE
-812 LINKIAQVEKQDTQE
+812 LVNQIAQVTKQNTQE
-827 QNNQTVNVQNVQ
+827 QSNQAVNAQNEQ
-839 NPTQQNTVQNVQN
+839 SPTQQNTVQNG
-852 TAQDEQ
+852 Q
-858 QNAKQT
+858 QNAEQA

-876 DTEAIGKMYGAYAFG
+876 DTEDIGKMYGVYAFG

-923 RSDKE
+923 RNDEE
-928 NTLIFNTNDGKQV
+928 NTLVFNTNDGKQV

-950 SQLDTIVHGAN
+950 SQLDAVVHSAN

-969 NYISNFEEWRE
+969 NYISNFEEWRG

-985 KMSDEEMLSKY
+985 KMSDDEMLYKY
-996 NKAYSAAYSFG
+996 NRAYSAAYSFG

-1012 LNSLKETSEYKIL
+1012 LDSLKETSEYKIL

-1039 AGKRDVDIN
+1039 TGRRDVDIN

-1060 NRNGRADTSGVS
+1060 SRNGRADTSGVG
-1072 VYADSGTDV
+1072 VYADSGTEV

-1086 ELIDVL
+1086 ELINTL
-1092 GNLAKK
+1092 GNLATK

-1114 GVATG
+1114 GVARD

-1135 TAFHEAGHMIKKT
+1135 TALHEAGHMIKKT
-1148 NPTEWRTLSDFVADY
+1148 NPTEWRTLSDFVSDY
-1163 LVRNGYDLNKMIDRK
+1163 LVRKGVDLNKMIDRT
-1178 IEKYGNR
+1178 IERYGNR
-1185 LKTDENENIRDAA
+1185 LQADEHENTRDAA
-1198 LEEIICDTLMSIA
+1198 LEEIVCDTLMSIA
-1211 SNENALNIALSTKQ
+1211 SDEKALNIALSTKQ

-1235 SLVAKVKD
+1235 SLINKVKD
-1243 WLIGKSKNY
+1243 WLIDKSTNY

-1259 DLEALENLAQRFSE
+1259 DLEALENLAHRFSE
-1273 AADTARENIT
+1273 AADTAKENIT
-1283 EQAEIQNG
+1283 EQTEVQNG
-1291 EKIDVEKYSIKRKG
+1291 EKIDVEKFSLDEEDKDLVATHNISSQNLMNLINDFDGAGLPVPSIAIEK
-1305 HYAKQGGKFS
+1305 A
-1315 GALTENEWASFY
+1315 ENLHDNF
-1327 SSVMK
+1327 
-1332 SNQRNYFRVGNNG
+1332 
-1345 ILISDDTN
+1345 
-1353 PLNYKLVCY
+1353 
-1362 EGDSSEPL
+1362 GD
-1370 VTAVYKL
+1370 V
-1377 ENYDYNIHDKQFKLT
+1377 
-1392 TLLEI
+1392 TLLFNKDTIDPEADSRNKVYNRDAWTSTFPEVEVKI
-1397 LKRSDDNEKHARS
+1397 KDEELQKISERVHLAEAYLESNIFNTSDKER
-1410 ILENNR
+1410 I
-1416 SVYGTIFKKYSTK
+1416 KKNF
-1429 SRRFNDLTR
+1429 FNDL
-1438 KHNRNLQ
+1438 
-1445 DVGVKSNGTGAN
+1445 
-1457 QEIGQE
+1457 
-1463 LSAGV
+1463 
-1468 KENFTNQTEV
+1468 
-1478 QNNEKI
+1478 
-1484 DVEKFSFDEDTNIN
+1484 
-1498 IDDIKILRSI
+1498 
-1508 DRKSINDFNS
+1508 
-1518 DDIQKTEKWARKF
+1518 
-1531 YKELGVK
+1531 
-1538 SPFFRAWFGD
+1538 
-1548 WRAYDNN
+1548 
-1555 EVNTLTLND
+1555 
-1564 TNKVKKGT
+1564 
-1572 IQNKDTGF
+1572 
-1580 NIDVSRKGIDHI
+1580 
-1592 MVHLHNSEFAH
+1592 
-1603 CIVNNLHYITENAI
+1603 
-1617 LLDTYISKKT
+1617 
-1627 GKTKH
+1627 
-1632 KNTSFMHSF
+1632 
-1641 YIPVEYH
+1641 
-1648 EKKAIIKLYVEEY
+1648 
-1661 YNDWND
+1661 
-1667 KIQRRDYDIKKIE
+1667 
-1680 TLNDAD
+1680 
-1686 RFGENFSAPLYA
+1686 
-1698 SKNVSINSIAD
+1698 NV
-1709 LFEYV
+1709 
-1714 NMYDKEFNPKS
+1714 
-1725 VSPILLNQDGTPKT
+1725 
-1739 FYHST
+1739 
-1744 NENFTEFKIG
+1744 
-1754 NGILGKGIYFSDYSQ
+1754 
-1769 QIYGR
+1769 R
-1774 NVIKAFL
+1774 KAFL
-1781 KAENPVLYRKLPKGA
+1781 KEQNIEVTPVAYDKEPRFPMFTNIGVKKFLRKNNCSFDKLINDIDFRNKLLNDYYDSCTIKSLANRNIQRVNKILDNCAKSKETYNSYKTEFEYAIEYAKGNVQKEINNFSYNDGVVNAIKEHKEEFEKYIEQILSEDVFGEKYIVRDDVDPYDDEGNLKSFDETHYIYNIDNVVKAMKIGASSVGDSFTGGVNYTSTFSTQEFGSIDEIHKNKGNIKELSEEEQSENQQKI
-1796 REVNSAGIETRVI
+1796 IEILTPVI
-1809 DDFFEKFPAYDA
+1809 DEVSNSGSYNNDFLIASDNIVDAFKQSKTKNGVYNYLKQYYPALKKSTVDKLFK
-1821 IVSRD
+1821 VRD
-1826 EIVVKSAL
+1826 EIA
-1834 QVKSATDNIGTFDG
+1834 NIPT
-1848 NNPDIRYSLD
+1848 RYFEAKPHRAVGFNEVMAAVIPADAD
-1858 EDYDFS
+1858 ES
-1864 DPSKL
+1864 
-1869 DDREL
+1869 
-1874 KIYNN
+1874 
-1879 RGWSYGLFNKEDMTL
+1879 
-1894 LSEKVRELKKDW
+1894 LKKALKRMNIPLYEYADESQRADAAR
-1906 HKADN
+1906 KA
-1911 ALWDGSRLVEI
+1911 I
-1922 NNKLV
+1922 N
-1927 ILGGTFNNPEI
+1927 T
-1938 YNVLVI
+1938 
-1944 NANNEAKAEFIKEYI
+1944 EYT
-1959 YNEFDNFRRNK
+1959 DK
-1970 ETLGSLFEF
+1970 
-1979 EKNYDGEELV
+1979 
-1989 RTYMVDDF
+1989 
-1997 KYHKGR
+1997 
-2003 NSEWTRATLPSNF
+2003 
-2016 EDYGYTEGRNERYGS
+2016 
-2031 SFRTGKSVSSVQLN
+2031 TGV
-2045 EETDNN
+2045 
-2051 TDEKAGAIHDTLKFS
+2051 IHDTLKFS
-2066 MDDEYD
+2066 IDDEYY

-2144 KSRIES
+2144 KSRIEA
-2150 FKSAVQDF
+2150 FKSVVNDF

-2179 CKEYLKNSSLIDKK
+2179 CKEYLKKSSLIDKK
-2193 HSEWAKDLSDS
+2193 HSEWAKDLSNS

-2233 LMGKINIRTAKGYA
+2233 LMGKINIRTAKEYA
-2247 LIENA
+2247 LIESV
-2252 NESSI
+2252 NEGSI

-2273 IDETFNWKSE
+2273 IDETFNWRSE

-2310 SIDETAIEMAF
+2310 SIDEMAIEMAF

-2336 ADNNADKEL
+2336 SNNNANKEL
-2345 LHSITE
+2345 LPSITE
-2351 IYNQADEEHELLL
+2351 IYNQANEEHELLL

-2390 RKNNKRTEQYIKNDI
+2390 RKNNKKTEQYIKNDI

-2413 NAKEYRIIL
+2413 DAKEYRITL

-2457 LKPKPN
+2457 LKPKPS

-2473 LYRLLSEL
+2473 LYRLLSKL

-2502 KTVNQKGERV
+2502 KTVNQEGERV
-2512 NTVTLSRETEKL
+2512 NKVTLSAETEKL
-2524 ISALNNEIAST
+2524 ISALNSEIANT

-2544 MRNALLGYNVLDN
+2544 MRNALLGYNVFDN
-2557 DGNIKQ
+2557 KGNIKQ

-2583 KTSLKDFSLDELE
+2583 KTSLKDFSLSELK

-2628 RKGAEELQKVT
+2628 RKGAEELKKVT

-2649 ASTAKRVL
+2649 ASTAKRTL
-2657 LTYRKYMSDPV
+2657 LAYRKYMSDPI

-2696 AKQLSLDW
+2696 AEQLSIDW
-2704 TNEFEEQMARFS
+2704 TNKYEEQMSRFS
-2716 YKAKKTYVRE
+2716 YKAKKDYVRE

-2738 KKPLIDRKTG
+2738 KKALVDKKTG
-2748 EQVRV
+2748 EQVKV

-2811 DISRIRDYV
+2811 EISRIRDYV

-2886 NSRAFLHEREDFK
+2886 NSRAFLHERENFK

-2929 ETFNRVFNMPRYD
+2929 EIFNRVFNMPRYD
-2942 HANDKLVKAVQEEN
+2942 HANDHLVKAVQEEN
-2956 LKSAENIRQKNNT
+2956 LNSAENIRQKNNT
-2969 HLGEENNIKYSNV
+2969 HAGEE
-2982 SFSQE
+2982 
-2987 HNSETKEIVKI
+2987 
-2998 TLKNANK
+2998 
-3005 ISSEKVFDVT
+3005 EK
-3015 EDVTKNFERK
+3015 
-3025 SEGIAE
+3025 S
-3031 FFKKLGNKA
+3031 
-3040 TNPELGIVELGKKG
+3040 
-3054 ARSTLFHG
+3054 
-3062 FGNDK
+3062 
-3067 LIAVGAIKDVIEH
+3067 
-3080 GTIINKTEKYKG
+3080 
-3092 KDYDRYILAGRGL
+3092 
-3105 IEGKDCYVS
+3105 
-3114 VVIKS
+3114 
-3119 YPNNKNLNSKFYLH
+3119 
-3133 EVTKI
+3133 
-3138 ETDPHIMTSSQS
+3138 
-3150 SENLV
+3150 
-3155 SESVPESIKPQDN
+3155 
-3168 ENVKLSIDE
+3168 KLSIDE
-3177 VLDYIEREEQQKK
+3177 VLDFIEREEKK
-3190 KKKKSTPT
+3190 KKKKESTST

-3240 DMLTGKYIIAVL
+3240 DMLTGKYIRAVL
-3252 MANISSAIKQLSS
+3252 TANISSAIKQLSS

-3333 SKYKGLIDSS
+3333 SRYKGLIDSS

-3458 SEFEKEQARTEVKI
+3458 SEFEKKQARTEVKI

-3540 DTVYNTVLSLVDKN
+3540 DTVYNIVLALIDKN
-3554 EEFYGLSLPGVDTV
+3554 EEFYGLSLPGVDTI

-3666 LKEKTSAG
+3666 LKEKTSTG

-3724 KTTVVNAINSI
+3724 KTTVVKAINSI

-3741 EQKTS
+3741 EQKNA
-3746 EGLDEYDNEEESD
+3746 EGLDKYDNEEESD
-3759 SEPELYKYSDAFDFL
+3759 SKPELYKYSDAFDFL
-3774 KNGDTESYEKVE
+3774 KNGDAESYEKVE

-3791 HKDKSKSEIKK
+3791 HKGKTKNQMKK
-3802 LMQSASRTDPMFE
+3802 LMQSASRTDPIFKK
-3815 QYISASKNNDAD
+3815 YIEASKSNDAD

-3840 GSESSFKSALK
+3840 GSESSFKSALR

-3856 IKKQQSK
+3856 IKKQKSK

>member
-1 MAQQRKRTAGD
+1 MGELKDIITGRQSSKKYRKDNFSNAGARSG
-12 DLRDF
+12 DL
-17 KAGKISGNYYHN
+17 AGRNLEPQHNSEMTIRKIVSGETEDTTGNN
-29 GIDRSDNYI
+29 D
-38 QHTSAPRYITDENGK
+38 TGK
-53 KQVASYNEWLEQE
+53 
-66 VFQHQ
+66 
-71 HELAN
+71 
-76 GTSSTSSNSKTATN
+76 TSSRMTVNEMFNIINRK
-90 DTAVKNSNNTSSD
+90 KNSNNTSSS
-103 TGSDIKT
+103 TGSDIKS
-110 FFNGNLNKANSSA
+110 FFSGNVNKANSSA
-123 EDFREAI
+123 EDFRAAI
-130 KNPNKSLDDKVKG
+130 KNPNKSLDDRVIG

-152 ATGDTKTAEK
+152 ATGDNKTAEK
-162 MQKEYDEIADRVNKQ
+162 MQKEYDELADRVNKQ
-177 TEINRQKAEAYARSQ
+177 TEINRQNAETAEAENAKLAEQ
-192 TLKGMTEER
+192 
-201 KSLSDELD
+201 
-209 GIYHKIEV
+209 
-217 NRARSSEDNKRI
+217 
-229 KEINSKIG
+229 
-237 DLDKQIAEKQR
+237 AEK
-248 NGEYDLSD
+248 E
-256 SQKAVLADI
+256 QKYAD
-265 GDKANKL
+265 
-272 TESFENKYKNST
+272 KYKNST
-284 LKQRQ
+284 LEQRKN
-289 DARIHATTSELN
+289 ARIHATTEELD
-301 WLNKHMYA
+301 WLNKHMYD
-309 NATSEELEDEYNK
+309 NSLSKELEDYNNQLNK
-322 YKNEYETKRK
+322 EANSLWNQRDEEQAYNRLK
-332 AIQNDSSNN
+332 AIEDEQG
-341 KGLQYTNLKE
+341 KLKTAIDNAKLSE
-351 EYDEKIGNIE
+351 QKKKEYDDIVN
-361 AEILKVK
+361 
-368 QRDAGK
+368 
-374 VLNDNIKA
+374 NDIKA
-382 KTVMQKYYSLNLYN
+382 KTVLQKYYALQHYDDTKHMLASTGHDTDSIKNQVTLDDYN
-396 ELKDELG
+396 
-403 HKGYKT
+403 
-409 DEEIDGILKSK
+409 
-420 TQKDSFDYISKLSE
+420 YINKLS
-434 DERNQIEK
+434 DKERTQIEK
-442 DFNNLSIAGYD
+442 NFKNLKKEGYD
-453 KGNLYKWYKRE
+453 TESLYKWYERDRDAEKAAETTRTSTE
-464 SNAKIA
+464 YAN
-470 DEVNGN
+470 E
-476 IREFADDHPVV
+476 HPVLG
-487 ASAASVGLRLA
+487 SIASVGARLG
-498 GAVPDAVKYVS
+498 GAVPDAVKYIS
-509 AKIDKNNGGDGY
+509 TDLDKKYNGGDGY
-521 INPNETYTAM
+521 INPEETGTAI
-531 SDNIRAKVSENINN
+531 SDAMRAKVSENIDN
-545 DFGSFLYNTGMSIA
+545 DFGSFLYNTGMSMA

-573 QVLSLGIMGT
+573 QALSLGIMGT

-590 NEVIENG
+590 NEVINNG

-604 KTGIAAG
+604 KTGIASG

-625 SVFKASGKST
+625 SAFKASGKST
-635 LRAAVGNVLKGAF
+635 FRAAVGNVLKGAF

-674 YNLSKKKYME
+674 YNLSKKNYME
-684 QGMSEAE
+684 QGMNEAE
-691 AENAASWDFWKQV
+691 AENAASWDFWKNV

-709 GGAVSG
+709 GGAISG
-715 GVLNLATAGVNL
+715 GVLNLATAGINL
-727 GGVQMELAQN
+727 AGAKIDMAQN
-737 KESNLADGK
+737 KESNAQIGK
-746 QALADENF
+746 AVMADENF
-754 DLDLLIRQGLATEK
+754 DLDLLIRQGLATDK
-768 NDKAYNLAKR
+768 NDRAYNYAHKMQKLVETDNEGKISA
-778 MKKSIDTKGRESIG
+778 G
-792 AADVGN
+792 DVGN
-798 LRYLIGREISRNPE
+798 LMYLINRETAKNPE
-812 LINKIAQVEKQDTQE
+812 LINKIAQVKKQDAQE
-827 QNNQTVNVQNVQ
+827 QGNKTVNAQNEQ
-839 NPTQQNTVQNVQN
+839 NHTQQNTAQNG
-852 TAQDEQ
+852 Q
-858 QNAKQT
+858 QNAE
-864 QANTVINATKKA
+864 QAQASVINATKKA
-876 DTEAIGKMYGAYAFG
+876 NTEAISKMYGVYAFG

-912 LKSLESSAKIN
+912 LKSLESSSKIN
-923 RSDKE
+923 RSDDE
-928 NTLIFNTNDGKQV
+928 NTLVFNTNDGKQV

-950 SQLDTIVHGAN
+950 SQFDAVVHSAN

-985 KMSDEEMLSKY
+985 RMTNDEMLYKY
-996 NKAYSAAYSFG
+996 NRAYSAAYSFG

-1012 LNSLKETSEYKIL
+1012 LDSLQETSEYKIL

-1039 AGKRDVDIN
+1039 TGRRDVNII

-1060 NRNGRADTSGVS
+1060 NRNGRADTSGVT
-1072 VYADSGTDV
+1072 VYADNGTDV
-1081 SHIPQ
+1081 SHISQ
-1086 ELIDVL
+1086 ELISTL
-1092 GNLAKK
+1092 GNLATK

-1114 GVATG
+1114 GVARD

-1135 TAFHEAGHMIKKT
+1135 TALHEAGHMIKKT
-1148 NPTEWRTLSDFVADY
+1148 NPTEWRTLSDFVSDY
-1163 LVRNGYDLNKMIDRK
+1163 LVRKGVDLNKMIDRT
-1178 IEKYGNR
+1178 IERYGNR
-1185 LKTDENENIRDAA
+1185 LQADEHENTRDAA
-1198 LEEIICDTLMSIA
+1198 LEEIVCDTLMSIA
-1211 SNENALNIALSTKQ
+1211 SDEKALNIALSTKQ

-1235 SLVAKVKD
+1235 SLIEKVKN
-1243 WLIGKSKNY
+1243 WLIDKSTNY

-1283 EQAEIQNG
+1283 EQAEVQNG
-1291 EKIDVEKYSIKRKG
+1291 ERLDVEKYSIGSTDNIVQAEFEKKVDEIEKNTYNSDNVVIMGITPKILQKIGLAPLPLAMTKNHIYSVAVSDTR
-1305 HYAKQGGKFS
+1305 AKSEGRYHKNTNYHNLGFDTVKDIYNKISDPLMVIAHPDFAVKKNKSKDSTHKVVVLVDLSVGGKQVI
-1315 GALTENEWASFY
+1315 APIT
-1327 SSVMK
+1327 V
-1332 SNQRNYFRVGNNG
+1332 
-1345 ILISDDTN
+1345 D
-1353 PLNYKLVCY
+1353 Y
-1362 EGDSSEPL
+1362 EGMYNNTHIDVNL
-1370 VTAVYKL
+1370 VATYFDKDNINDYIKEAIAL
-1377 ENYDYNIHDKQFKLT
+1377 ETMGKTGFFYLDK
-1392 TLLEI
+1392 
-1397 LKRSDDNEKHARS
+1397 KRTQN
-1410 ILENNR
+1410 
-1416 SVYGTIFKKYSTK
+1416 IFKKSGYQLP
-1429 SRRFNDLTR
+1429 SRLKNS
-1438 KHNRNLQ
+1438 
-1445 DVGVKSNGTGAN
+1445 GSNV
-1457 QEIGQE
+1457 I
-1463 LSAGV
+1463 
-1468 KENFTNQTEV
+1468 
-1478 QNNEKI
+1478 I
-1484 DVEKFSFDEDTNIN
+1484 RP
-1498 IDDIKILRSI
+1498 IDDIVNKKINNITQSKQFIR
-1508 DRKSINDFNS
+1508 
-1518 DDIQKTEKWARKF
+1518 
-1531 YKELGVK
+1531 
-1538 SPFFRAWFGD
+1538 WFGD
-1548 WRAYDNN
+1548 WQNSPAKASKVVDNN
-1555 EVNTLTLND
+1555 GEPLVLYHQTEKEFTTFDTKQKGSGEFDSEMPTGIFMKPTNND
-1564 TNKVKKGT
+1564 IGVGGN
-1572 IQNKDTGF
+1572 IQ
-1580 NIDVSRKGIDHI
+1580 
-1592 MVHLHNSEFAH
+1592 M
-1603 CIVNNLHYITENAI
+1603 
-1617 LLDTYISKKT
+1617 
-1627 GKTKH
+1627 
-1632 KNTSFMHSF
+1632 
-1641 YIPVEYH
+1641 
-1648 EKKAIIKLYVEEY
+1648 
-1661 YNDWND
+1661 
-1667 KIQRRDYDIKKIE
+1667 
-1680 TLNDAD
+1680 
-1686 RFGENFSAPLYA
+1686 PLYA
-1698 SKNVSINSIAD
+1698 SIKNPLIVNNRSELVKFYDKNVQGYTKAKSAIDSVNKEYKAKFNEEMKRENEEYQKLWNAKKNGEISEEEYQKSISRDALDEIMEEWENKVNEASHNAKALIDDYFKNSNYDGVI
-1709 LFEYV
+1709 V
-1714 NMYDKEFNPKS
+1714 NNDVGSFGRS
-1725 VSPILLNQDGTPKT
+1725 TKT
-1739 FYHST
+1739 FIAF
-1744 NENFTEFKIG
+1744 ENT
-1754 NGILGKGIYFSDYSQ
+1754 
-1769 QIYGR
+1769 
-1774 NVIKAFL
+1774 
-1781 KAENPVLYRKLPKGA
+1781 
-1796 REVNSAGIETRVI
+1796 
-1809 DDFFEKFPAYDA
+1809 
-1821 IVSRD
+1821 
-1826 EIVVKSAL
+1826 

-1858 EDYDFS
+1858 EDYDF
-1864 DPSKL
+1864 
-1869 DDREL
+1869 
-1874 KIYNN
+1874 
-1879 RGWSYGLFNKEDMTL
+1879 
-1894 LSEKVRELKKDW
+1894 
-1906 HKADN
+1906 
-1911 ALWDGSRLVEI
+1911 
-1922 NNKLV
+1922 
-1927 ILGGTFNNPEI
+1927 
-1938 YNVLVI
+1938 
-1944 NANNEAKAEFIKEYI
+1944 
-1959 YNEFDNFRRNK
+1959 
-1970 ETLGSLFEF
+1970 
-1979 EKNYDGEELV
+1979 
-1989 RTYMVDDF
+1989 
-1997 KYHKGR
+1997 
-2003 NSEWTRATLPSNF
+2003 
-2016 EDYGYTEGRNERYGS
+2016 
-2031 SFRTGKSVSSVQLN
+2031 
-2045 EETDNN
+2045 TDE
-2051 TDEKAGAIHDTLKFS
+2051 DEKAGAIHDTLNFS
-2066 MDDEYD
+2066 IDDEYD

-2110 GMSVGKDIRIGQSG
+2110 GMRVGKDIRIGQSG

-2144 KSRIES
+2144 KSRIEA
-2150 FKSAVQDF
+2150 FKSVVNDF

-2179 CKEYLKNSSLIDKK
+2179 CKEYLKKSSLIDKK

-2247 LIENA
+2247 LIESV
-2252 NESSI
+2252 NEGSI

-2273 IDETFNWKSE
+2273 IDETFNWRSE

-2310 SIDETAIEMAF
+2310 SIDEMAIEMAF

-2336 ADNNADKEL
+2336 LDNNANKEL

-2351 IYNQADEEHELLL
+2351 IYNQANEEHKLLL

-2390 RKNNKRTEQYIKNDI
+2390 RKNNKKTEQYIKNDI

-2413 NAKEYRIIL
+2413 DAKEYRITL

-2457 LKPKPN
+2457 LKPKPS

-2502 KTVNQKGERV
+2502 KTVNQKDERV
-2512 NTVTLSRETEKL
+2512 NKVTLSAETEKL
-2524 ISALNNEIAST
+2524 ISALNSEIANT

-2544 MRNALLGYNVLDN
+2544 MRNALLGYNVFDN
-2557 DGNIKQ
+2557 KGNIKQ

-2583 KTSLKDFSLDELE
+2583 KTSLKDFSLSELK

-2628 RKGAEELQKVT
+2628 RKGAEELKKVT

-2649 ASTAKRVL
+2649 ASTAKRTL
-2657 LTYRKYMSDPV
+2657 LAYRKYMSDPI

-2685 MMEMLNQGQSD
+2685 LMEMLNQGQSD
-2696 AKQLSLDW
+2696 AEQLSIDW
-2704 TNEFEEQMARFS
+2704 TNKYEEQMSRFS
-2716 YKAKKTYVRE
+2716 YKAKKDYVRE

-2738 KKPLIDRKTG
+2738 KEELVDKKTG
-2748 EQVRV
+2748 EQVKV

-2886 NSRAFLHEREDFK
+2886 NSRAFLHERENFK

-2942 HANDKLVKAVQEEN
+2942 HKNDSLVKAVQEEN
-2956 LKSAENIRQKNNT
+2956 LNSAENIRQKNNT
-2969 HLGEENNIKYSNV
+2969 HADEEEKSKLSIDEHFTDKYDEWDKKGGRFSFRVGTTSEVLQRLGVDDKNIWWDTSKILKIKNKHPEMTDDILKQVPNVLESPIIVMESYTVKGRLVLFGDVYDAKNNPVLVALELNPIGEGGKSLDIIKIASAYGKDSNLQHMIDKSNILYVEPNEKRTHTWLTGNGLQLPLPSSKYGFSDNIKSQNQGDVKYSV
-2982 SFSQE
+2982 E
-2987 HNSETKEIVKI
+2987 KE
-2998 TLKNANK
+2998 AH
-3005 ISSEKVFDVT
+3005 
-3015 EDVTKNFERK
+3015 
-3025 SEGIAE
+3025 
-3031 FFKKLGNKA
+3031 
-3040 TNPELGIVELGKKG
+3040 
-3054 ARSTLFHG
+3054 ST
-3062 FGNDK
+3062 
-3067 LIAVGAIKDVIEH
+3067 
-3080 GTIINKTEKYKG
+3080 
-3092 KDYDRYILAGRGL
+3092 
-3105 IEGKDCYVS
+3105 
-3114 VVIKS
+3114 
-3119 YPNNKNLNSKFYLH
+3119 
-3133 EVTKI
+3133 
-3138 ETDPHIMTSSQS
+3138 
-3150 SENLV
+3150 
-3155 SESVPESIKPQDN
+3155 
-3168 ENVKLSIDE
+3168 LSIDE
-3177 VLDYIEREEQQKK
+3177 VLDFIEREEKQKK
-3190 KKKKSTPT
+3190 KKESTST

-3240 DMLTGKYIIAVL
+3240 DMLTGKYIRAVL
-3252 MANISSAIKQLSS
+3252 TANISSAIKQLSS

-3333 SKYKGLIDSS
+3333 SRYKGLIDSS

-3415 LRSKNPV
+3415 LRSKDPV

-3444 GEYNARLKDYKQAV
+3444 GEYNARLKDYKQAA
-3458 SEFEKEQARTEVKI
+3458 SEFEKKQARTEVKI

-3540 DTVYNTVLSLVDKN
+3540 DTVYNTVLALIDKN
-3554 EEFYGLSLPGVDTV
+3554 EEFYGLSLPGVDTI

-3666 LKEKTSAG
+3666 LKGKTSTG

-3724 KTTVVNAINSI
+3724 KTTVVKAINSI

-3741 EQKTS
+3741 EQKNA
-3746 EGLDEYDNEEESD
+3746 EGLDKYDNEEESD
-3759 SEPELYKYSDAFDFL
+3759 SKPELYKYSDAFDFL

-3791 HKDKSKSEIKK
+3791 HKGKTKNQMKK
-3802 LMQSASRTDPMFE
+3802 LMQSASRTDPIFKK
-3815 QYISASKNNDAD
+3815 YIEASKSNDAD

-3840 GSESSFKSALK
+3840 GSESKFKLALR

-3856 IKKQQSK
+3856 IKKQKSK

>member
-17 KAGKISGNYYHN
+17 KAGKIRGNFYHN

-53 KQVASYNEWLEQE
+53 TQVASYDEWIQQE

-71 HELAN
+71 HDLPN
-76 GTSSTSSNSKTATN
+76 DTSSTSSNNKTATN
-90 DTAVKNSNNTSSD
+90 DISVKSSNNTSSSA
-103 TGSDIKT
+103 GSDIKS
-110 FFNGNLNKANSSA
+110 FLNENLNKTNSSA

-130 KNPNKSLDDKVKG
+130 KNPNKPLDDRVKG
-143 LTYMYNAAV
+143 LTHMYNASV
-152 ATGDTKTAEK
+152 ATGDTKTAKK
-162 MQKEYDEIADRVNKQ
+162 MQKEYDELADRVNRQ
-177 TEINRQKAEAYARSQ
+177 TEINRQNF
-192 TLKGMTEER
+192 EE
-201 KSLSDELD
+201 
-209 GIYHKIEV
+209 
-217 NRARSSEDNKRI
+217 
-229 KEINSKIG
+229 
-237 DLDKQIAEKQR
+237 AEK
-248 NGEYDLSD
+248 E
-256 SQKAVLADI
+256 QKFAD
-265 GDKANKL
+265 
-272 TESFENKYKNST
+272 KYKNST
-284 LKQRQ
+284 LEQRKN
-289 DARIHATTSELN
+289 ARIHATTEELD
-301 WLNKHMYA
+301 WLNKHMYD
-309 NATSEELEDEYNK
+309 NSSSKELEEYK
-322 YKNEYETKRK
+322 KELSKEYENLYDRGTTGTDENKEARRRNIEDEQDKIDTYINRAKLSEQKKR
-332 AIQNDSSNN
+332 
-341 KGLQYTNLKE
+341 
-351 EYDEKIGNIE
+351 EYDDIVDKNV
-361 AEILKVK
+361 IL
-368 QRDAGK
+368 
-374 VLNDNIKA
+374 
-382 KTVMQKYYSLNLYN
+382 KTVMQKYYALQHYDDTKHMLASTGHDTDSIKNQVTLDDYN
-396 ELKDELG
+396 
-403 HKGYKT
+403 
-409 DEEIDGILKSK
+409 
-420 TQKDSFDYISKLSE
+420 YINKLS
-434 DERNQIEK
+434 DKERTQIEK
-442 DFNNLSIAGYD
+442 NFKNLKKEGYD
-453 KGNLYKWYKRE
+453 TESLYKWYERE
-464 SNAKIA
+464 RDAEKAAETTRTSTEYA
-470 DEVNGN
+470 DE
-476 IREFADDHPVV
+476 HPILG
-487 ASAASVGLRLA
+487 SIASVGARLG
-498 GAVPDAVKYVS
+498 GAVPDAIKYIS
-509 AKIDKNNGGDGY
+509 TYLDKKYNGGDGY
-521 INPNETYTAM
+521 INPEASNTAI
-531 SDNIRAKVSENINN
+531 SDAMRAKVSENINN
-545 DFGSFLYNTGMSIA
+545 DFGSFLYNTGMSMA

-573 QVLSLGIMGT
+573 QALSLGIMGT

-604 KTGIAAG
+604 RTGIASG

-625 SVFKASGKST
+625 SAFRASGKST
-635 LRAAVGNVLKGAF
+635 FRAAVGNVLKGAF

-674 YNLSKKKYME
+674 YNLSKKNYME

-691 AENAASWDFWKQV
+691 AENAASWDFWKSV

-727 GGVQMELAQN
+727 AGAKIDMAQN
-737 KESNLADGK
+737 KESNAQIGK
-746 QALADENF
+746 AVMADENF

-768 NDKAYNLAKR
+768 NDRAYNYAKK
-778 MKKSIDTKGRESIG
+778 MQKLVETDNEGKISAG
-792 AADVGN
+792 DVGN
-798 LRYLIGREISRNPE
+798 LMYLINREVAQNPE
-812 LINKIAQVEKQDTQE
+812 LVNKIAQVKKQNTQE
-827 QNNQTVNVQNVQ
+827 QGNKTVNVQNEQ
-839 NPTQQNTVQNVQN
+839 NPTQQNTAQNGQG
-852 TAQDEQ
+852 
-858 QNAKQT
+858 NAKQA
-864 QANTVINATKKA
+864 QASTVINATKKA
-876 DTEAIGKMYGAYAFG
+876 YTEAIGKMYGAYAFG

-923 RSDKE
+923 RSDEE
-928 NTLIFNTNDGKQV
+928 NTLVFNTNDGKQV

-950 SQLDTIVHGAN
+950 SQLDTIVHSAN

-985 KMSDEEMLSKY
+985 RMSDEEMLYKY
-996 NKAYSAAYSFG
+996 NRAYSAAYSFG

-1012 LNSLKETSEYKIL
+1012 LDSLRETSEYKIL
-1025 KNILGEQIVSQALS
+1025 TNILGEQIVSQALS
-1039 AGKRDVDIN
+1039 TGRRDVDIN

-1060 NRNGRADTSGVS
+1060 NRNGRADTSGVG
-1072 VYADSGTDV
+1072 VYADSGTEV

-1086 ELIDVL
+1086 ELINTL
-1092 GNLAKK
+1092 GNLATK

-1114 GVATG
+1114 GVAKD

-1135 TAFHEAGHMIKKT
+1135 TALHEAGHMIKKT
-1148 NPTEWRTLSDFVADY
+1148 NPTEWRTLSDFVSDY
-1163 LVRNGYDLNKMIDRK
+1163 LVRKGVDLNKIIDRT
-1178 IEKYGNR
+1178 IERYGNR
-1185 LKTDENENIRDAA
+1185 LQADEHENTRDAA
-1198 LEEIICDTLMSIA
+1198 LEEIVCDTLMSIA
-1211 SNENALNIALSTKQ
+1211 SDEKALNIALSTKQ
-1225 NKSKIAAAIK
+1225 NKAKIAAAIK
-1235 SLVAKVKD
+1235 SLIAKVKD
-1243 WLIGKSKNY
+1243 WLIGKSTNY

-1283 EQAEIQNG
+1283 EQTEVHNG
-1291 EKIDVEKYSIKRKG
+1291 EKIDVEKFSYVGKTSNGIEVYETDESLKNITNKEKLDIFKNYLYSIIGQKIKFQ
-1305 HYAKQGGKFS
+1305 HNKKFYYAEIDRFSIKENIKKLNPKHLNQWDKAKINIGANGDFLKLLENAKYDKTLKNNDKSKNDAHKTTISFAYYYKTVFVDGKAYDVIINIRNTKS
-1315 GALTENEWASFY
+1315 GKYLYEVRFKSINKKE
-1327 SSVMK
+1327 SSQLEPQLEEFN
-1332 SNQRNYFRVGNNG
+1332 NQRRSKVETTRLSELSPIQYQK
-1345 ILISDDTN
+1345 SQE
-1353 PLNYKLVCY
+1353 K
-1362 EGDSSEPL
+1362 SS
-1370 VTAVYKL
+1370 
-1377 ENYDYNIHDKQFKLT
+1377 
-1392 TLLEI
+1392 
-1397 LKRSDDNEKHARS
+1397 DNEKFSLDEEDKDLVATHNISSQNLMNLINDFDGAGLPVPS
-1410 ILENNR
+1410 IAIEKADSVHDNFGDVTLLFNKDTIDPQNNSKNNVYSRDAWTSTFPEVEVKIKDEELQKISERVHLNEAYLESNMFNTSDKER
-1416 SVYGTIFKKYSTK
+1416 IKKNF
-1429 SRRFNDLTR
+1429 FNDL
-1438 KHNRNLQ
+1438 
-1445 DVGVKSNGTGAN
+1445 
-1457 QEIGQE
+1457 
-1463 LSAGV
+1463 
-1468 KENFTNQTEV
+1468 
-1478 QNNEKI
+1478 
-1484 DVEKFSFDEDTNIN
+1484 
-1498 IDDIKILRSI
+1498 
-1508 DRKSINDFNS
+1508 
-1518 DDIQKTEKWARKF
+1518 
-1531 YKELGVK
+1531 
-1538 SPFFRAWFGD
+1538 
-1548 WRAYDNN
+1548 
-1555 EVNTLTLND
+1555 
-1564 TNKVKKGT
+1564 
-1572 IQNKDTGF
+1572 
-1580 NIDVSRKGIDHI
+1580 
-1592 MVHLHNSEFAH
+1592 
-1603 CIVNNLHYITENAI
+1603 
-1617 LLDTYISKKT
+1617 
-1627 GKTKH
+1627 
-1632 KNTSFMHSF
+1632 
-1641 YIPVEYH
+1641 
-1648 EKKAIIKLYVEEY
+1648 
-1661 YNDWND
+1661 
-1667 KIQRRDYDIKKIE
+1667 
-1680 TLNDAD
+1680 
-1686 RFGENFSAPLYA
+1686 
-1698 SKNVSINSIAD
+1698 NV
-1709 LFEYV
+1709 
-1714 NMYDKEFNPKS
+1714 
-1725 VSPILLNQDGTPKT
+1725 
-1739 FYHST
+1739 
-1744 NENFTEFKIG
+1744 
-1754 NGILGKGIYFSDYSQ
+1754 
-1769 QIYGR
+1769 R
-1774 NVIKAFL
+1774 KAFL
-1781 KAENPVLYRKLPKGA
+1781 KEQNIEVTPVAYDKEPRFPMFTNIGVKKFLRKNNCSFDKLVNDIDFRNKLLNDYYDSCTIKSLANKNIQRVNKILDNCAKSKETYNSYKAEFEYAIEYAKGNVQKEINNFSYNDGVVNAIKEHKEEFKKYIEQILSEDVFGEKYIVRDDVDPYDDEGNLKSFDETHYIYNIDNVVKAMKVGKSAVGNSLLGGMEYTKTISAQNLNSIDEIKSNEHKLQELSP
-1796 REVNSAGIETRVI
+1796 EEIETQKENVSNLLAPIIREIADSDKYNNDFINASENIVDAFKAYNTI
-1809 DDFFEKFPAYDA
+1809 DGVYKYLKQYYSNLKKSSVNKLFKA
-1821 IVSRD
+1821 RD
-1826 EIVVKSAL
+1826 EIAKMPVRYFEAKPHRVV
-1834 QVKSATDNIGTFDG
+1834 GFDEVMAAVI
-1848 NNPDIRYSLD
+1848 PAEAD
-1858 EDYDFS
+1858 E
-1864 DPSKL
+1864 KL
-1869 DDREL
+1869 
-1874 KIYNN
+1874 K
-1879 RGWSYGLFNKEDMTL
+1879 TA
-1894 LSEKVRELKKDW
+1894 LKKMNIPMYEYADESQRADAAR
-1906 HKADN
+1906 KA
-1911 ALWDGSRLVEI
+1911 I
-1922 NNKLV
+1922 NTEYEDKS
-1927 ILGGTFNNPEI
+1927 GT
-1938 YNVLVI
+1938 
-1944 NANNEAKAEFIKEYI
+1944 
-1959 YNEFDNFRRNK
+1959 
-1970 ETLGSLFEF
+1970 
-1979 EKNYDGEELV
+1979 
-1989 RTYMVDDF
+1989 
-1997 KYHKGR
+1997 
-2003 NSEWTRATLPSNF
+2003 
-2016 EDYGYTEGRNERYGS
+2016 
-2031 SFRTGKSVSSVQLN
+2031 
-2045 EETDNN
+2045 
-2051 TDEKAGAIHDTLKFS
+2051 IHDTLKFS
-2066 MDDEYD
+2066 IDED
-2072 DWLVNDDGKSVFDAV
+2072 KSKWLVNDDGKSVFDAV

-2144 KSRIES
+2144 KSRIKS
-2150 FKSAVQDF
+2150 FKLAVQDF

-2179 CKEYLKNSSLIDKK
+2179 CKEYLKKSSLIDKK

-2233 LMGKINIRTAKGYA
+2233 LMGKINIRSTKGYA
-2247 LIENA
+2247 LIESV
-2252 NESSI
+2252 NEGSI

-2273 IDETFNWKSE
+2273 IDETFNWRSE

-2321 DVATEYLKQQAKEVV
+2321 DVATEYLKQQAKEV
-2336 ADNNADKEL
+2336 ALDNNANKEL

-2351 IYNQADEEHELLL
+2351 IYNQANEEHELLL

-2390 RKNNKRTEQYIKNDI
+2390 RKNNKKTEQYIKNDI

-2413 NAKEYRIIL
+2413 DAKEYRITL

-2457 LKPKPN
+2457 LKPKPS

-2512 NTVTLSRETEKL
+2512 NKVTLSAETEKL
-2524 ISALNNEIAST
+2524 ISALNSEIANT

-2544 MRNALLGYNVLDN
+2544 MRNALLGYNVFDN
-2557 DGNIKQ
+2557 KGNIKQ

-2583 KTSLKDFSLDELE
+2583 KTSLKDFSLSELK

-2628 RKGAEELQKVT
+2628 RKGAEELKKVT

-2649 ASTAKRVL
+2649 ASTAKRTL
-2657 LTYRKYMSDPV
+2657 LAYRKYMSDPI

-2696 AKQLSLDW
+2696 AEQLSIDW
-2704 TNEFEEQMARFS
+2704 TNKYEEQMSRFS
-2716 YKAKKTYVRE
+2716 YKAKKDYVRE

-2738 KKPLIDRKTG
+2738 KKALVDKKTG
-2748 EQVRV
+2748 EQVKV

-2811 DISRIRDYV
+2811 EISRIRDYV

-2886 NSRAFLHEREDFK
+2886 NSRAFLHERENFK

-2929 ETFNRVFNMPRYD
+2929 EIFNRVFNMPRYD
-2942 HANDKLVKAVQEEN
+2942 HANDHLVKAVQEEN
-2956 LKSAENIRQKNNT
+2956 LNSAENIRQKNNT
-2969 HLGEENNIKYSNV
+2969 HADEE
-2982 SFSQE
+2982 
-2987 HNSETKEIVKI
+2987 
-2998 TLKNANK
+2998 
-3005 ISSEKVFDVT
+3005 EK
-3015 EDVTKNFERK
+3015 
-3025 SEGIAE
+3025 S
-3031 FFKKLGNKA
+3031 
-3040 TNPELGIVELGKKG
+3040 
-3054 ARSTLFHG
+3054 
-3062 FGNDK
+3062 
-3067 LIAVGAIKDVIEH
+3067 
-3080 GTIINKTEKYKG
+3080 
-3092 KDYDRYILAGRGL
+3092 
-3105 IEGKDCYVS
+3105 
-3114 VVIKS
+3114 
-3119 YPNNKNLNSKFYLH
+3119 
-3133 EVTKI
+3133 
-3138 ETDPHIMTSSQS
+3138 
-3150 SENLV
+3150 
-3155 SESVPESIKPQDN
+3155 
-3168 ENVKLSIDE
+3168 KLSIDE
-3177 VLDYIEREEQQKK
+3177 VLDFIEREEKK
-3190 KKKKSTPT
+3190 KKESTST

-3240 DMLTGKYIIAVL
+3240 DMLTGKYIRAVL
-3252 MANISSAIKQLSS
+3252 TANISSAIKQLSS

-3320 RKQGNNSREMAEI
+3320 RKRGNNSREMAEI
-3333 SKYKGLIDSS
+3333 SRYKGLIDSS

-3355 IEKNDVLMVE
+3355 IEKLDVRMVE

-3458 SEFEKEQARTEVKI
+3458 SEFEKEQAKTEVKI

-3540 DTVYNTVLSLVDKN
+3540 DTVYNTVLALIDKN
-3554 EEFYGLSLPGVDTV
+3554 EEFYGLSLPGVDTI

-3666 LKEKTSAG
+3666 LKEKTSTG

-3724 KTTVVNAINSI
+3724 KTTVVKAINSI

-3741 EQKTS
+3741 EQKNA
-3746 EGLDEYDNEEESD
+3746 EGLDKYDNEEESD
-3759 SEPELYKYSDAFDFL
+3759 RKPELYKYSDAFDFL
-3774 KNGDTESYEKVE
+3774 KNGDIESYEKVE

-3791 HKDKSKSEIKK
+3791 HKGKTKNQMKK
-3802 LMQSASRTDPMFE
+3802 LMQNASRTDPMFE

-3827 TTHTLYRQLLNIY
+3827 TTHTLYRQLLNVY
-3840 GSESSFKSALK
+3840 GSESRFKSALR

-3856 IKKQQSK
+3856 IKKRQSK

>member
-17 KAGKISGNYYHN
+17 KAGKISGNFYHN

-53 KQVASYNEWLEQE
+53 TQVASYNEWIQQE

-71 HELAN
+71 HDLPN
-76 GTSSTSSNSKTATN
+76 DTSSTSSNNKTATN
-90 DTAVKNSNNTSSD
+90 DISVKSSNNTSSSA
-103 TGSDIKT
+103 GSDIKS
-110 FFNGNLNKANSSA
+110 FFSGNLNNANSSA
-123 EDFREAI
+123 EDLKDAI
-130 KNPNKSLDDKVKG
+130 KNPNKSLNDRVKG

-152 ATGDTKTAEK
+152 ATGDNKTAEK
-162 MQKEYDEIADRVNKQ
+162 MQKEYDELADRVNKQ
-177 TEINRQKAEAYARSQ
+177 TEINRHNAKEYARSQ
-192 TLKGMTEER
+192 SLKGMTEER
-201 KSLSDELD
+201 KALVDERNKYALD
-209 GIYHKIEV
+209 NGLVTSTGIDTRKKDRYKV
-217 NRARSSEDNKRI
+217 YSEY
-229 KEINSKIG
+229 NSKI
-237 DLDKQIAEKQR
+237 DELDKQIAEKQR

-265 GDKANKL
+265 GNKANKL

-284 LKQRQ
+284 LEQRLN
-289 DARIHATTSELN
+289 ARLHATTSELN
-301 WLNKHMYA
+301 WLNKHMYD
-309 NATSEELEDEYNK
+309 NSSSKELEEYK
-322 YKNEYETKRK
+322 KELSKEYENLYDRGTTGTDENKEARRRNIEDEQDKIDTYINRAKLSEQKKR
-332 AIQNDSSNN
+332 
-341 KGLQYTNLKE
+341 
-351 EYDEKIGNIE
+351 EYDDIVDKNV
-361 AEILKVK
+361 IL
-368 QRDAGK
+368 
-374 VLNDNIKA
+374 
-382 KTVMQKYYSLNLYN
+382 KTVMQKYYALQHYDDTKHMLASTGHDTDSIKNQVTLDDYN
-396 ELKDELG
+396 
-403 HKGYKT
+403 
-409 DEEIDGILKSK
+409 
-420 TQKDSFDYISKLSE
+420 YINKLS
-434 DERNQIEK
+434 DKERTQIEK
-442 DFNNLSIAGYD
+442 NFKNLKKEGYD
-453 KGNLYKWYKRE
+453 TESLYKWYERE
-464 SNAKIA
+464 RDEEKAAETTRISTEYA
-470 DEVNGN
+470 DE
-476 IREFADDHPVV
+476 HPILG
-487 ASAASVGLRLA
+487 SIASVGARLG
-498 GAVPDAVKYVS
+498 GAVPDAAKYIS
-509 AKIDKNNGGDGY
+509 TDLDKKYNGGDGY
-521 INPNETYTAM
+521 INPEATNTAI
-531 SDNIRAKVSENINN
+531 SDAMRAKVSENINN
-545 DFGSFLYNTGMSIA
+545 DFGSFLYNTGMSMA

-573 QVLSLGIMGT
+573 QALSLGIMGT
-583 SAGVGAA
+583 SAGVGSA
-590 NEVIENG
+590 NEVINNG

-625 SVFKASGKST
+625 SAFKASGKST
-635 LRAAVGNVLKGAF
+635 FRAAVGNVLKGAF

-674 YNLSKKKYME
+674 YNLAKKNYME
-684 QGMSEAE
+684 QGMNEAE
-691 AENAASWDFWKQV
+691 AENAASWDFWKNV

-709 GGAVSG
+709 GGAISG
-715 GVLNLATAGVNL
+715 GVLNLATAGINL
-727 GGVQMELAQN
+727 AGAKIDMAQN
-737 KESNLADGK
+737 KESNAQIGK
-746 QALADENF
+746 AVMADENF
-754 DLDLLIRQGLATEK
+754 DLDLLIRKGLATDK
-768 NDKAYNLAKR
+768 NDRAYNYAHKMQKLVETDNEGKISA
-778 MKKSIDTKGRESIG
+778 G
-792 AADVGN
+792 DVGN
-798 LRYLIGREISRNPE
+798 LMYLINREVGKNPE
-812 LINKIAQVEKQDTQE
+812 LVNKIAQVKKQNTRE
-827 QNNQTVNVQNVQ
+827 QSNQTVNAQNEQ
-839 NPTQQNTVQNVQN
+839 SPTQQNTAQNG
-852 TAQDEQ
+852 Q
-858 QNAKQT
+858 QNAE
-864 QANTVINATKKA
+864 QAQASTVINATKKA
-876 DTEAIGKMYGAYAFG
+876 DTEDIGKMYGAYAFG

-923 RSDKE
+923 RSDEE
-928 NTLIFNTNDGKQV
+928 NTLVFNTNDGKQV

-950 SQLDTIVHGAN
+950 SQLDTIVHSAN

-985 KMSDEEMLSKY
+985 KMSDEEMLYKY

-1012 LNSLKETSEYKIL
+1012 LDSLRETSEYKIL

-1039 AGKRDVDIN
+1039 TGRRDVDIN

-1060 NRNGRADTSGVS
+1060 NRNGRADTSGVG

-1086 ELIDVL
+1086 ELINTL
-1092 GNLAKK
+1092 GNLSQK

-1114 GVATG
+1114 GVARD

-1135 TAFHEAGHMIKKT
+1135 TALHEAGHMIKKT
-1148 NPTEWRTLSDFVADY
+1148 NPTEWRTLSDFVSDY
-1163 LVRNGYDLNKMIDRK
+1163 LVRKGVDLNKMIDRT
-1178 IEKYGNR
+1178 IERYGNR
-1185 LKTDENENIRDAA
+1185 LQADEHENTRDAA
-1198 LEEIICDTLMSIA
+1198 LEEIVCDTLMSIA
-1211 SNENALNIALSTKQ
+1211 SDEKALNIALRTKQ
-1225 NKSKIAAAIK
+1225 NKAKIAAAIK
-1235 SLVAKVKD
+1235 SLIAKVKD
-1243 WLIGKSKNY
+1243 WLISKSTNY
-1252 GAKAFAK
+1252 GAKTFAK

-1273 AADTARENIT
+1273 AADTAKENIT
-1283 EQAEIQNG
+1283 EQTEVQNG
-1291 EKIDVEKYSIKRKG
+1291 EKIDVEKFSVEYTDDNKPVVVITDNILKG
-1305 HYAKQGGKFS
+1305 VPKKDWITTVKKTISNKF
-1315 GALTENEWASFY
+1315 
-1327 SSVMK
+1327 K
-1332 SNQRNYFRVGNNG
+1332 NG
-1345 ILISDDTN
+1345 IPIKGRLI
-1353 PLNYKLVCY
+1353 
-1362 EGDSSEPL
+1362 
-1370 VTAVYKL
+1370 
-1377 ENYDYNIHDKQFKLT
+1377 
-1392 TLLEI
+1392 
-1397 LKRSDDNEKHARS
+1397 
-1410 ILENNR
+1410 
-1416 SVYGTIFKKYSTK
+1416 
-1429 SRRFNDLTR
+1429 
-1438 KHNRNLQ
+1438 
-1445 DVGVKSNGTGAN
+1445 
-1457 QEIGQE
+1457 
-1463 LSAGV
+1463 
-1468 KENFTNQTEV
+1468 
-1478 QNNEKI
+1478 
-1484 DVEKFSFDEDTNIN
+1484 
-1498 IDDIKILRSI
+1498 
-1508 DRKSINDFNS
+1508 
-1518 DDIQKTEKWARKF
+1518 
-1531 YKELGVK
+1531 
-1538 SPFFRAWFGD
+1538 
-1548 WRAYDNN
+1548 
-1555 EVNTLTLND
+1555 
-1564 TNKVKKGT
+1564 KV
-1572 IQNKDTGF
+1572 NKDTGNEYTNSSYTQRIRSTNSTVYKNKLKAANNLDEIIISSTNYINEALNHPRKD
-1580 NIDVSRKGIDHI
+1580 NIKQFARGNVLMEIGNNQYRAEVIIGYTGGNNMLLYDLINLKSTSFTIKKADASTAQQKT
-1592 MVHLHNSEFAH
+1592 NSEDSRLNASATN
-1603 CIVNNLHYITENAI
+1603 IISQNSNNVN
-1617 LLDTYISKKT
+1617 
-1627 GKTKH
+1627 
-1632 KNTSFMHSF
+1632 
-1641 YIPVEYH
+1641 
-1648 EKKAIIKLYVEEY
+1648 
-1661 YNDWND
+1661 
-1667 KIQRRDYDIKKIE
+1667 
-1680 TLNDAD
+1680 
-1686 RFGENFSAPLYA
+1686 
-1698 SKNVSINSIAD
+1698 
-1709 LFEYV
+1709 
-1714 NMYDKEFNPKS
+1714 
-1725 VSPILLNQDGTPKT
+1725 
-1739 FYHST
+1739 
-1744 NENFTEFKIG
+1744 
-1754 NGILGKGIYFSDYSQ
+1754 
-1769 QIYGR
+1769 
-1774 NVIKAFL
+1774 
-1781 KAENPVLYRKLPKGA
+1781 
-1796 REVNSAGIETRVI
+1796 
-1809 DDFFEKFPAYDA
+1809 EKF
-1821 IVSRD
+1821 
-1826 EIVVKSAL
+1826 
-1834 QVKSATDNIGTFDG
+1834 
-1848 NNPDIRYSLD
+1848 SLD
-1858 EDYDFS
+1858 ED
-1864 DPSKL
+1864 
-1869 DDREL
+1869 
-1874 KIYNN
+1874 
-1879 RGWSYGLFNKEDMTL
+1879 
-1894 LSEKVRELKKDW
+1894 
-1906 HKADN
+1906 
-1911 ALWDGSRLVEI
+1911 
-1922 NNKLV
+1922 
-1927 ILGGTFNNPEI
+1927 
-1938 YNVLVI
+1938 
-1944 NANNEAKAEFIKEYI
+1944 
-1959 YNEFDNFRRNK
+1959 
-1970 ETLGSLFEF
+1970 
-1979 EKNYDGEELV
+1979 
-1989 RTYMVDDF
+1989 
-1997 KYHKGR
+1997 
-2003 NSEWTRATLPSNF
+2003 
-2016 EDYGYTEGRNERYGS
+2016 
-2031 SFRTGKSVSSVQLN
+2031 
-2045 EETDNN
+2045 
-2051 TDEKAGAIHDTLKFS
+2051 TDEKAGAIHDTLNFS
-2066 MDDEYD
+2066 IDDEYD

-2110 GMSVGKDIRIGQSG
+2110 GMSVGKNIRIGQSG

-2144 KSRIES
+2144 KSRIEA
-2150 FKSAVQDF
+2150 FKSVVNDF

-2179 CKEYLKNSSLIDKK
+2179 CKEYLKKSSLIDKK

-2247 LIENA
+2247 LVESV
-2252 NESSI
+2252 NEGSI

-2273 IDETFNWKSE
+2273 IDETFNWRSE

-2310 SIDETAIEMAF
+2310 SIDEMAIEMAF

-2336 ADNNADKEL
+2336 LDNNANKEL

-2351 IYNQADEEHELLL
+2351 IYNQANEEHKLLL

-2390 RKNNKRTEQYIKNDI
+2390 RKNNKKTEQYIKNDI

-2413 NAKEYRIIL
+2413 DAKEYRITL

-2457 LKPKPN
+2457 LKPKPS

-2502 KTVNQKGERV
+2502 KTVNQKDERV
-2512 NTVTLSRETEKL
+2512 NKVTLSAETEKL
-2524 ISALNNEIAST
+2524 ISALNSEIANT

-2544 MRNALLGYNVLDN
+2544 MRNALLGYNVFDN
-2557 DGNIKQ
+2557 KGNIKQ

-2583 KTSLKDFSLDELE
+2583 KTSLKDFSLSELK

-2628 RKGAEELQKVT
+2628 RKGAEELKKVT

-2649 ASTAKRVL
+2649 ASTAKRTL
-2657 LTYRKYMSDPV
+2657 LAYRKYMSDPI

-2685 MMEMLNQGQSD
+2685 LMEMLNQGQSD
-2696 AKQLSLDW
+2696 AEQLSIDW
-2704 TNEFEEQMARFS
+2704 TNKYEEQMSRFS
-2716 YKAKKTYVRE
+2716 YKAKKDYVRE

-2738 KKPLIDRKTG
+2738 KEELVDKKTG
-2748 EQVRV
+2748 EQVKV

-2886 NSRAFLHEREDFK
+2886 NSRAFLHERENFK

-2942 HANDKLVKAVQEEN
+2942 HKNDSLVKAVQEEN
-2956 LKSAENIRQKNNT
+2956 LNSAENIRQKNNT
-2969 HLGEENNIKYSNV
+2969 HADEEEKSKLSIDEHFTDKYDEWDKKGGRFSFRVGTTSEVLQRLGVDDKNIWWDTSKILKIKNKHPEMTDDILKQVPNVLESPIIVMESYTVKGRLVLFGDVYDAKNNPVLVALELNPIGEGGKSLDIIKIASAYGKDSNLQHMIDKSNILYVEPNEKRTHTWLTGNGLQLPLPSSKYGFSDNIKSQNQGDVKYSV
-2982 SFSQE
+2982 E
-2987 HNSETKEIVKI
+2987 KE
-2998 TLKNANK
+2998 AH
-3005 ISSEKVFDVT
+3005 
-3015 EDVTKNFERK
+3015 
-3025 SEGIAE
+3025 
-3031 FFKKLGNKA
+3031 
-3040 TNPELGIVELGKKG
+3040 
-3054 ARSTLFHG
+3054 ST
-3062 FGNDK
+3062 
-3067 LIAVGAIKDVIEH
+3067 
-3080 GTIINKTEKYKG
+3080 
-3092 KDYDRYILAGRGL
+3092 
-3105 IEGKDCYVS
+3105 
-3114 VVIKS
+3114 
-3119 YPNNKNLNSKFYLH
+3119 
-3133 EVTKI
+3133 
-3138 ETDPHIMTSSQS
+3138 
-3150 SENLV
+3150 
-3155 SESVPESIKPQDN
+3155 
-3168 ENVKLSIDE
+3168 LSIDE
-3177 VLDYIEREEQQKK
+3177 VLDFIEREEKQKK
-3190 KKKKSTPT
+3190 KKESTST

-3240 DMLTGKYIIAVL
+3240 DMLTGKYIRAVL
-3252 MANISSAIKQLSS
+3252 TANISSAIKQLSS

-3333 SKYKGLIDSS
+3333 SRYKGLIDSS

-3458 SEFEKEQARTEVKI
+3458 SEFEKKQARTEVKI

-3540 DTVYNTVLSLVDKN
+3540 DTVYNTVLALIDKN
-3554 EEFYGLSLPGVDTV
+3554 EEFYGLSLPGVDTI

-3666 LKEKTSAG
+3666 LKGKTSTG

-3724 KTTVVNAINSI
+3724 KTTVVKAINSI

-3741 EQKTS
+3741 EQKNA
-3746 EGLDEYDNEEESD
+3746 EGLDKYDNEEESD
-3759 SEPELYKYSDAFDFL
+3759 SKPELYKYSDAFDFL

-3791 HKDKSKSEIKK
+3791 HKGKTKNQMKK
-3802 LMQSASRTDPMFE
+3802 LMQSASRTDPIFKK
-3815 QYISASKNNDAD
+3815 YIEASKSNDAD

-3840 GSESSFKSALK
+3840 GSESKFKSALRK
-3851 KYQDK
+3851 CQDK
-3856 IKKQQSK
+3856 IKKQKSK